1 MCDVCADFHDL
12 LLSYEERSSKENDEV
27 ASLCALDVD
36 TILHYVNQWVQR
48 QCMCCYRES
57 KNFDRFVR
65 LTQSVVLCTLQQLQA
80 IQQKDSES
88 EEDVLAVEENNESGQ
103 SSQNEAE
110 SGTENRKKETEKVSN
125 EPTTTTD
132 YKSKHRWSQQ
142 DREKLFHLLSKI
154 FLLNFP
160 LYITM
165 KHSGALNPLAP
176 VKDEGGYCEPHEP
189 EVPAPLIRAVSV
201 FCHQGGFNL
210 MSSCFDMEEP
220 LPVGLA
226 HSMVA
231 VICNLKL
238 WLNYSSVV
246 QLFVPLRGRVMKYM
260 CRLGDKELRTP
271 AVRTMAEFMWT
282 AVKDPIDA
290 ILPTFDRDGLDLA
303 FKYFTS
309 TTLTMRL
316 AGIAQ
321 INAHIT
327 AFNELCNSETVAEV
341 EQVGHALAAWLTEN
355 NIIIHIFGP
364 NLHVEVIKQSHIVLS
379 FLAMEGRISS
389 TDMDTMWQAAQLKH
403 CARPVYDLL
412 APLVKHLAPTPV
424 LHLYSLLGKLE
435 PKDHTEQSLFL
446 ASALIK
452 FIWTSGAPGYLGGL
466 AIKNR
471 ALSRGPDD
479 VESSSSDPSGMDGSS
494 PEEDEEEPSPA
505 PSDGPSP
512 RKQPRGDSSDCEG
525 NCKVKGSVDGMPL
538 ESNLEVDEF
547 NTEKINRT
555 NDMLGTSP
563 INTSPIDDER
573 INDVRLY
580 DGKVQAKLQSGSD
593 AEDDTEKSVADTAGE
608 HIVHEKGARVVWR
621 RRKTPQKR
629 LINVSE
635 KIQGNIVVSDDRES
649 QDLTS
654 DGQDSIDLDEKSRI
668 NSSLLDSPKEEKL
681 QDTFDCVNQQQQ
693 VSLLE
698 TNDQVS
704 TTASLIRSSSKNSDK
719 YMALVGHGSL
729 TRGPDSVDSSHDED
743 DSDNVPTGAAVDT
756 GDNTGAVI
764 SELAGLVHATG
775 QQFLPSGLD
784 EMLSDEEGSY
794 SSRISNKSEKNMA
807 DFDGEESGCEEE
819 LAQLAA
825 QHLTAIQMQSY
836 HPHSHHHHQHHH
848 HHHHHHT
855 QHTMNMRRSVFR
867 PPQVRRRAMRQQS
880 IATRFASQFNLD
892 TVCKPGNT
900 LLWDLLQDDKIGQ
913 LGEGLSLEAEKALC
927 NLLCYN
933 ADRLIPMKFIEGC
946 LENLAA
952 NRSVVVSLKLLPK
965 LLASFQQFGAMDA
978 HTITTWADR
987 ERGMMKHFFNNLKTY
1002 TNNYTMN
1009 INNAGGTM
1017 INLYSHQTEVQV
1029 RLQFLS
1035 SIFSPLGSPDCFRL
1049 SLEQVD
1055 ILWQCLAQ
1063 DPLCADELFSWL
1075 LSQAKSTEQHALG
1088 MDTLKHLCMR
1098 KLPSLPPETISMIG
1112 LSLFQQL
1119 CSLARLAAAHL
1130 DRPLRDVDSVGMDF
1144 LWRIALR
1151 AKSTDVSMAAI
1162 QYLNGYYMS
1171 RQLTQEA
1178 EFVSQCMTHLTAASN
1193 DLESNEEASLRC
1205 IQRAL
1210 LLLRTHL
1217 EAFRKRY
1224 AYHLR
1229 RWALEGR
1236 GAGSHVAMSN
1246 LEKGQHI
1253 KIYVQPAGIPDKTSF
1268 SLLNT
1273 DYVAD
1278 LRAEVAKW
1286 WDDTQNNK
1294 ATVTI
1299 TDTSASSSGGSSCTN
1314 SSVLGTL
1321 LTDGPIRMI
1330 TQGQELTFDFDEK
1343 TLQDMGFKDGQL
1355 VFISLG
1361 AAGVRGGNVSGGGG
1375 RGKRDF
1381 DSVSLLPPPPRE
1393 SLPTI
1398 LLLRPQYF
1406 EQLFTLM
1413 RTLSAMKSTVKGG
1426 QKIPH
1431 TKAQVLSRRV
1441 WDTLTLLPTSP
1452 TLLRGFQ
1459 KLGETSLP
1467 ELLDPASPQKLM
1479 YSLYIVES
1487 LSRRNS
1493 SLSSSS
1499 PSSSS
1504 NVTITQIHEGGGD
1517 ASDDGLGGGKD
1528 SQNIQE
1534 ESSIPWSIN
1543 FVQHGGLRHL
1553 FDIFMSGCLER
1564 GDGSEWQQDCLA
1576 SLLKQL
1582 CHLGVIKEEKKRHK
1596 SDKLIVPR
1604 LSNAMLSM
1612 MTVDAVMQ
1620 RITSIL
1626 NEASMPR
1633 DPNHY
1638 KTGLFGRSQV
1648 IHYAMALL
1656 VCWVHSDINVRQNLF
1671 FSTEPFGQ
1679 TWLRRLVLEDPEPAV
1694 RREVC
1699 TALYRLCLGTTG
1711 HEEDEDG
1718 GTARPSDATN
1728 LIVSMLNTLLEY
1740 LIVAEAMQPSHRRR
1754 PDLPLH
1760 LHSIIH
1766 EDGKEPYGPACRDY
1780 FWLIC
1785 RLVDALP
1792 EEAIKDPG
1800 VDDSES
1806 SGGTIDLENLASR
1819 VIDSVLNREHL
1830 ETRHNTVEDD
1840 ALVGLLNLT
1849 CNIMSHNPTCK
1860 QSKIGQNLL
1869 HCIFDFLFALP
1880 NSRMKHVPKC
1890 KSQVSRSAA
1899 FDLLVELVKSSPD
1912 NYRILHE
1919 KLLAQHRPGPHS
1931 PYPWDYWPHEDGRSD
1946 CGYVGLT
1953 NLGATCYMA
1962 SCMQHLYMM
1971 PQARLAILSADC
1983 NRANKHQLT
1992 LRELQRM
1999 FAYLFESERKAYN
2012 PRSFCRV
2019 YTMNH
2024 EPLNTGE
2031 QKDMAEFF
2039 IDLVSKL
2046 EEMTSDLKTL
2056 VKTLFCGVISNNV
2069 VSLDCEHVSRTLEEF
2084 YTVRCQVADMRNLYE
2099 SLDEVTVKDTLEGDN
2114 MYTCSQCGKKARAE
2128 KRACF
2133 KKLPHI
2139 LCFNTMRYTF
2149 NMGTMLKE
2157 KVNTHFSF
2165 PLRLDMS
2172 GYVEKKLMQQ
2182 HCRDDRRKVGENEK
2196 TECEN
2201 EEKETLEKDMDE
2213 QRSENYQYDLIG
2225 VTVHTGTADGGHY
2238 YSFIRDR
2245 TSANKDKWFLFND
2258 AEVKPFDPSQIAA
2271 ECFGGEMTSKTYDSV
2286 TDKFMDF
2293 SFEKTNSAY
2302 MLFYEWCAD
2311 PTADHH
2317 KEEEATVSSPSAV
2330 STAHEDPNNFIEK
2343 LHAQLELNK
2352 ELEDWIWQD
2361 NMHFLQDKNI
2371 FEHTY
2376 FSFMWQICG
2385 YIPQTLLSIQPDVTE
2400 MSAELSTS
2408 FFMETF
2414 IHAKEKPTMVQWVE
2428 LLTKQ
2433 FNGSAGACARFLER
2447 MAGDSWWPIQIL
2459 VKCPNQMVRQMFQ
2472 RLCIHVI
2479 QRLRPTQAPLYLLCD
2494 NDNDVNETQFI
2505 GVGMQSCVTRFVRM
2519 LLSLMEHAKQHL
2531 KHLTEYFS
2539 FLYEFCKMGEEE
2551 TLFLIRV
2558 QAISTMVNFYLGHK
2572 THEMVD
2578 TVSEEEE
2585 EEEEEIVVSLPAEKL
2600 RPASLDKMITL
2611 IATLIERSRGSDHRL
2626 TLSPADLNAVAGGKG
2641 FPFLYQQTRDMINLN
2656 QTRNL
2661 IQSLCRWNDRLA
2673 IHIVTMIFQAITKH
2687 TDICQ
2692 PFFKLLTL
2700 LTEGSGPSGLPCM
2713 TQLILSR
2720 VWDAAR
2726 VAPHGALEWL
2736 ALAVT
2741 RSKLAHAWV
2750 LQGLDTWL
2758 QHFLIEHSN
2767 QRVRSAAAFLLVSL
2781 VPSTHFRQG
2790 YRSAHRLGLGC
2801 NSTRELQLSPDATL
2815 TLHQIYT
2822 ALLRL
2827 LQSAR
2832 HYIDI
2837 QTHGTMKLTAYFA
2850 LLTYCVI
2857 SKTEKMMFGQ
2867 YLNDLWTL
2875 FHPKLSEPSI
2885 PVHHNKQALL
2895 LFWYHVCSDCPE
2907 NVSMILHNPHITKNI
2922 AFNYILADHDDQ
2934 DVVLFNRVML
2944 PAYYGL
2950 LRLCC
2955 QQSRAFTRQL
2965 AAHQNIQWAF
2975 KNITPHP
2982 TQYSTAVDELFK
2994 LMQLLVTRHSDQTEQ
3009 EEAEISSF
3017 RRGTLSSYLQGLDGR
3032 SCWATLISAFRIL
3045 IESDDDRLYV
3055 VYNGG
3060 LGMALEAF
3068 HMLHIMYHEATACHV
3083 AGDLAELIAII
3094 VELVRCVRTAR
3105 DGPDARNILANCK
3118 EWPDILRK
3126 LATLLN
3132 TYNPS
3137 EMRNLA
3143 IDLLK
3148 ELVMLVPAEAISI
3161 LAPLLSHCHA
3171 ALQGSHAA
3179 VPPGPYLPRR
3189 STPSGKMAARPAR
3202 PMVQMAVPHSQL
3214 DAAKGVDPD
3223 YDSAL
3228 LEFYLPYHELID
3240 VMCRLAIN
3248 NDCMTDTLV
3257 NLSAILGFEG
3267 VPLHLALFPRLWL
3280 DVHAAAHIDR
3290 KHIAALLCSSYTV
3303 DYVDAVLLDE
3313 RSSLGVPAIHAFLK
3327 TFFPKL
3333 ASHVLTKQTC
3343 SLIENLVSTLSAMVD
3358 AVDVKSSAHR
3368 LTGDLRALALV
3379 YSSGTR
3385 LDPPETL
3392 QQTLETL
3399 LTRTRNA
3406 IVKETSQQ
3414 QQQQDNEAPSKKR
3427 KRASS
3432 DECEEENTRIIS
3444 HSPTNNDE
3452 NIVNN
3457 EENETGAVICVEEKA
3472 KSDKS
3477 DSKSSGS
3484 SDERSSNEDSNKA
3497 QVKMSSSIDGT
3508 SLSSNLVSASTPG
3521 SCASQLIC
3529 SLTNVSWLEMLEK
3542 TIMNLQVIVS
3552 MQTKNN

>member
-1 MCDVCADFHDL
+1 MCDVCVDFHDL
-12 LLSYEERSSKENDEV
+12 LLSYDERSSKEQD
-27 ASLCALDVD
+27 ALATLCITDVD
-36 TILHYVNQWVQR
+36 TTLHYVNQWVQR
-48 QCMCCYRES
+48 QCMCCYREI
-57 KNFDRFVR
+57 KNFDRFIR
-65 LTQSVVLCTLQQLQA
+65 LTQSIVLCTLQQLQV
-80 IQQKDSES
+80 IQQN
-88 EEDVLAVEENNESGQ
+88 EDVAKEAVEEGKEEEEKNSKRKSSDNASDAQVEAQTKQ
-103 SSQNEAE
+103 S
-110 SGTENRKKETEKVSN
+110 
-125 EPTTTTD
+125 
-132 YKSKHRWSQQ
+132 WSQQ
-142 DREKLFHLLSKI
+142 DRERLFHLLSKI

-160 LYITM
+160 LYIAM
-165 KHSGALNPLAP
+165 KHGGVINPLAP
-176 VKDEGGYCEPHEP
+176 VKDEGGYCEPHDP
-189 EVPAPLIRAVSV
+189 EVPAPLIRAVSI

-210 MSSCFDMEEP
+210 MSACFDMEST
-220 LPVGLA
+220 LPVSLA

-238 WLNYSSVV
+238 WLNYGSVI
-246 QLFVPLRGRVMKYM
+246 QLFIPLRSRVMKYM

-271 AVRTMAEFMWT
+271 AVRTMADFMWS

-290 ILPTFDRDGLDLA
+290 VLPSFDRDGLDLA

-316 AGIAQ
+316 AGVAQ

-327 AFNELCNSETVAEV
+327 ASNELCNSETVAEV

-355 NIIIHIFGP
+355 NIIAHIFGP
-364 NLHVEVIKQSHIVLS
+364 NLHVEVIKQSHIILS
-379 FLAMEGRISS
+379 FLAMEGRITSS
-389 TDMDTMWQAAQLKH
+389 DMDTMWQAAQLKH
-403 CARPVYDLL
+403 CGRPVYDLL

-452 FIWTSGAPGYLGGL
+452 FIWTSGRSAYPRGL
-466 AIKNR
+466 VMKNR
-471 ALSRGPDD
+471 EILRSTSG
-479 VESSSSDPSGMDGSS
+479 VGGSSSSDPSGMDGSS
-494 PEEDEEEPSPA
+494 PEDDEEEPSPTL
-505 PSDGPSP
+505 SDGPSP
-512 RKQPRGDSSDCEG
+512 RKQARADSSDGEG
-525 NCKVKGSVDGMPL
+525 HYKGKNL
-538 ESNLEVDEF
+538 TTTTIESSLNEIEDL
-547 NTEKINRT
+547 NSEKFDCNRELPKDSSASAIREDIK
-555 NDMLGTSP
+555 N
-563 INTSPIDDER
+563 
-573 INDVRLY
+573 
-580 DGKVQAKLQSGSD
+580 KQSGSD
-593 AEDDTEKSVADTAGE
+593 AEADTEKSNTE
-608 HIVHEKGARVVWR
+608 EMFVHEKKK
-621 RRKTPQKR
+621 RKILRKRKRPQKR
-629 LINVSE
+629 SLSAVE
-635 KIQGNIVVSDDRES
+635 KALEAIV
-649 QDLTS
+649 
-654 DGQDSIDLDEKSRI
+654 GQDDAVKSKDLLVDAKGRTEDVL
-668 NSSLLDSPKEEKL
+668 NSSLDVGALTSLDESKSVDALDRVK
-681 QDTFDCVNQQQQ
+681 QQAIALDPNDQQ
-693 VSLLE
+693 VP
-698 TNDQVS
+698 
-704 TTASLIRSSSKNSDK
+704 TTAALLRRANKNK
-719 YMALVGHGSL
+719 YMSIVGYNVD
-729 TRGPDSVDSSHDED
+729 RAADSADSSHDED
-743 DSDNVPTGAAVDT
+743 DSDVAGVLAAAD
-756 GDNTGAVI
+756 GPGAVI

-775 QQFLPSGLD
+775 PTFLPSGLD

-825 QHLTAIQMQSY
+825 RHLTAIQMQAY
-836 HPHSHHHHQHHH
+836 HPHHSHSA
-848 HHHHHHT
+848 
-855 QHTMNMRRSVFR
+855 MIRRSVCQ
-867 PPQVRRRAMRQQS
+867 PPQVRAARQT
-880 IATRFASQFNLD
+880 ATRLSSQFNLD

-913 LGEGLSLEAEKALC
+913 LGEGLALEAEKALC
-927 NLLCYN
+927 NLLCFN
-933 ADRLIPMKFIEGC
+933 VDRLIPMKFIEGC
-946 LENLAA
+946 LENLAT
-952 NRSVVVSLKLLPK
+952 NHSVVVSLRLLPK

-1002 TNNYTMN
+1002 TST
-1009 INNAGGTM
+1009 GPKS
-1017 INLYSHQTEVQV
+1017 NLYSHQTEIQV

-1055 ILWQCLAQ
+1055 ILWQCLSQ
-1063 DPLCADELFSWL
+1063 DPICADELFSWL

-1098 KLPSLPPETISMIG
+1098 KLPSLPPETISMTG

-1119 CSLARLAAAHL
+1119 CNLARLAAAHL

-1144 LWRIALR
+1144 LWRIALK

-1178 EFVSQCMTHLTAASN
+1178 EFVSQCMTHLAAASA

-1229 RWALEGR
+1229 RWVLEGR
-1236 GAGSHVAMSN
+1236 GVASQCYVAMNTSD
-1246 LEKGQHI
+1246 KGQQLRI
-1253 KIYVQPAGIPDKTSF
+1253 FVQPAGIPEKTSF
-1268 SLLNT
+1268 TLLNT

-1286 WDDTQNNK
+1286 WDDTQNTQEK
-1294 ATVTI
+1294 
-1299 TDTSASSSGGSSCTN
+1299 SAVSANASQNGG
-1314 SSVLGTL
+1314 SVLGSL

-1330 TQGQELTFDFDEK
+1330 TQGQELTIDFDEK
-1343 TLQDMGFKDGQL
+1343 TLQEMGFKDGQL
-1355 VFISLG
+1355 VFISPG
-1361 AAGVRGGNVSGGGG
+1361 ASRGNGGGG
-1375 RGKRDF
+1375 RCSKRDM
-1381 DSVSLLPPPPRE
+1381 DSPSLLPPPPRE
-1393 SLPTI
+1393 SLPTL

-1413 RTLSAMKSTVKGG
+1413 RTLSAMKTTVKGG
-1426 QKIPH
+1426 QEIPH

-1459 KLGETSLP
+1459 KLGETSLQ

-1487 LSRRNS
+1487 LSRRGTTS
-1493 SLSSSS
+1493 Q
-1499 PSSSS
+1499 PSSSNS
-1504 NVTITQIHEGGGD
+1504 TASSTVASAHQGGGD
-1517 ASDDGLGGGKD
+1517 ADDNQDDKEKD
-1528 SQNIQE
+1528 VA
-1534 ESSIPWSIN
+1534 WSTL

-1553 FDIFMSGCLER
+1553 FDIFMSGCLEQ

-1582 CHLGVIKEEKKRHK
+1582 CHLGVVKEEKKRNK
-1596 SDKLIVPR
+1596 TDKPLLVPK
-1604 LSNAMLSM
+1604 LSEAMLRM
-1612 MTVDAVMQ
+1612 MNVDTVMP

-1626 NEASMPR
+1626 NDASLPL

-1656 VCWVHSDINVRQNLF
+1656 VCWVHSNPTVRQYLF
-1671 FSTEPFGQ
+1671 SSSEPFGK
-1679 TWLRRLVLEDPEPAV
+1679 TWLRRLILEDPEPAV

-1699 TALYRLCLGTTG
+1699 TALYKLCLGSTG
-1711 HEEDEDG
+1711 VEDDNSEQMPG
-1718 GTARPSDATN
+1718 
-1728 LIVSMLNTLLEY
+1728 LIVPMLNTLLEH
-1740 LIVAEAMQPSHRRR
+1740 LVIAEAMQPSHRK

-1760 LHSIIH
+1760 LHPVLD
-1766 EDGKEPYGPACRDY
+1766 EGKEPYGPACKDY
-1780 FWLIC
+1780 FWLVC
-1785 RLVDALP
+1785 RLVDSLP
-1792 EEAIKDPG
+1792 DEAIR
-1800 VDDSES
+1800 ES
-1806 SGGTIDLENLASR
+1806 TDETSGTTIDLEALAIR
-1819 VIDSVLNREHL
+1819 VIDSVLDRGHL

-1840 ALVGLLNLT
+1840 ALVGLINLT
-1849 CNIMSHNPTCK
+1849 CNIMTHNPPCK
-1860 QSKIGQNLL
+1860 QGKIGQNLL
-1869 HCIFDFLFALP
+1869 DQVFDFLFALP
-1880 NSRMKHVPKC
+1880 NPRSKHVPKC
-1890 KSQVSRSAA
+1890 KSQASRSAA
-1899 FDLLVELVKSSPD
+1899 FDLLVELVKSAPD

-1971 PQARLAILSADC
+1971 PQARVSILGADC
-1983 NRANKHQLT
+1983 SRANKHQLT

-1999 FAYLFESERKAYN
+1999 FAYLLESERKAYN

-2046 EEMTSDLKTL
+2046 EEMTADLKNL

-2172 GYVEKKLMQQ
+2172 GYVEKKLMPQ
-2182 HCRDDRRKVGENEK
+2182 HYQDEKKAVSSEKRK
-2196 TECEN
+2196 
-2201 EEKETLEKDMDE
+2201 
-2213 QRSENYQYDLIG
+2213 SENDGHSRSLLVDDVEDQVQQEEMEHYQYDLIG

-2245 TSANKDKWFLFND
+2245 TSPNKDKWFLFND
-2258 AEVKPFDPSQIAA
+2258 AEVKPFDPNQIAA

-2311 PTADHH
+2311 PGDT
-2317 KEEEATVSSPSAV
+2317 KEEEATVSSPTADNSA
-2330 STAHEDPNNFIEK
+2330 DNNSGRPSSSLVRNNVNK
-2343 LHAQLELNK
+2343 LPPLELNK

-2376 FSFMWQICG
+2376 FGFMWQVCG
-2385 YIPQTLLSIQPDVTE
+2385 YIPQTLLSVQPDITE

-2433 FNGSAGACARFLER
+2433 FNGSTGACARFLER

-2479 QRLRPTQAPLYLLCD
+2479 QRLRATQVPLYLLCD
-2494 NDNDVNETQFI
+2494 EENDVNT
-2505 GVGMQSCVTRFVRM
+2505 VGTRSCVTRFVRM

-2539 FLYEFCKMGEEE
+2539 FLYEFSKMGDDEAV
-2551 TLFLIRV
+2551 FLIRV

-2572 THEMVD
+2572 THEFVD
-2578 TVSEEEE
+2578 AVSEEEE
-2585 EEEEEIVVSLPAEKL
+2585 EEEIVTVPSEKL
-2600 RPASLDKMITL
+2600 RPASLDKMIML
-2611 IATLIERSRGSDHRL
+2611 IAYLVERSRGQDHRL
-2626 TLSPADLNAVAGGKG
+2626 ALSPADLSAVAGGKG
-2641 FPFLYQQTRDMINLN
+2641 FPFLYQQTRDVINLT

-2673 IHIVTMIFQAITKH
+2673 IHVVTMIFQAIMKH
-2687 TDICQ
+2687 TDVCQ

-2700 LTEGSGPSGLPCM
+2700 LTESSGLSGLPCM
-2713 TQLILSR
+2713 TQLILGR
-2720 VWDAAR
+2720 VWEAAR

-2758 QHFLIEHSN
+2758 QHFLLEHSN

-2790 YRSAHRLGLGC
+2790 YRTAHRLNLGC
-2801 NSTRELQLSPDATL
+2801 NSSRELQLSPEATL
-2815 TLHQIYT
+2815 ILHQIYT

-2827 LQSAR
+2827 LQPAR

-2850 LLTYCVI
+2850 LLTYCVV
-2857 SKTEKMMFGQ
+2857 SKTEKLMFGQ

-2885 PVHHNKQALL
+2885 PVHHNKQAVL

-2907 NVSMILHNPHITKNI
+2907 NVAMILHNPHITKNI
-2922 AFNYILADHDDQ
+2922 AFNYILADHEDQ

-2955 QQSRAFTRQL
+2955 QQSRTFTRQL

-2994 LMQLLVTRHSDQTEQ
+2994 LMQLLVARHPDQTEQ
-3009 EEAEISSF
+3009 EEAEIASF

-3060 LGMALEAF
+3060 LSMALEAF

-3132 TYNPS
+3132 TYNPPD
-3137 EMRNLA
+3137 MRNLA

-3148 ELVMLVPAEAISI
+3148 ELVMLVPAEAILI

-3171 ALQGSHAA
+3171 ALQESHAA

-3189 STPSGKMAARPAR
+3189 STPPGKMPTRPAR

-3214 DAAKGVDPD
+3214 EASKGVDPE

-3248 NDCMTDTLV
+3248 NDCMTDALV
-3257 NLSAILGFEG
+3257 NLSAMLGFEG

-3280 DVHAAAHIDR
+3280 DVHAATHIDR
-3290 KHIAALLCSSYTV
+3290 KHIASLLCSSYTV

-3333 ASHVLTKQTC
+3333 AGHVLTEQTC
-3343 SLIENLVSTLSAMVD
+3343 LLIDNLVSSLTAMVE
-3358 AVDVKSSAHR
+3358 AVDVEASAHR

-3379 YSSGTR
+3379 YSSSTR
-3385 LDPPETL
+3385 LKPSSSLLPA
-3392 QQTLETL
+3392 LETL
-3399 LTRTRNA
+3399 LSRTRT
-3406 IVKETSQQ
+3406 ITVKESRTSS
-3414 QQQQDNEAPSKKR
+3414 DVESPSKRRRLCGDGQPVDKDLCAPINDIDMENNISEAELD
-3427 KRASS
+3427 KADTVNDTMSS
-3432 DECEEENTRIIS
+3432 DSGDDKAATARHKSGN
-3444 HSPTNNDE
+3444 
-3452 NIVNN
+3452 VQA
-3457 EENETGAVICVEEKA
+3457 ETIATSGAV
-3472 KSDKS
+3472 SPP
-3477 DSKSSGS
+3477 
-3484 SDERSSNEDSNKA
+3484 R
-3497 QVKMSSSIDGT
+3497 
-3508 SLSSNLVSASTPG
+3508 LVTTAN
-3521 SCASQLIC
+3521 SCTNQLRC

-3542 TIMNLQVIVS
+3542 TIVDLQTIVQVQS
-3552 MQTKNN
+3552 KSN

>member
-12 LLSYEERSSKENDEV
+12 LLCYEDRASKEQDD
-27 ASLCALDVD
+27 SLSPLDID
-36 TILHYVNQWVQR
+36 TILDYVNQWVQR
-48 QCMCCYRES
+48 QCMCCYREP
-57 KNFDRFVR
+57 NNLDRFIR
-65 LTQSVVLCTLQQLQA
+65 LTHAVILSSLKQLSSIPQKKSPLAPQPPVEASKPEEKPPSPDPGSSGSSVKSSQSP
-80 IQQKDSES
+80 
-88 EEDVLAVEENNESGQ
+88 EDVKK
-103 SSQNEAE
+103 NEA
-110 SGTENRKKETEKVSN
+110 KEASTSSSAGEKG
-125 EPTTTTD
+125 PQGPQHD
-132 YKSKHRWSQQ
+132 SKWTQQ
-142 DREKLFHLLSKI
+142 DLEKLFHLVSKI

-160 LYITM
+160 LYIAI
-165 KHSGALNPLAP
+165 KHGGALNPLAP
-176 VKDEGGYCEPHEP
+176 VKDEGGYCEPHDP
-189 EVPAPLIRAVSV
+189 EVPSPLIRAVSI
-201 FCHQGGFNL
+201 FCHRGGFNL
-210 MSSCFDMEEP
+210 MSSCFDLEEP

-238 WLNYSSVV
+238 WLNYASVI
-246 QLFVPLRGRVMKYM
+246 QLFVPLRSRVMKYM
-260 CRLGDKELRTP
+260 CRLHDKELRTP
-271 AVRTMAEFMWT
+271 AVRTMADFMWS
-282 AVKDPIDA
+282 AIKDPIESV
-290 ILPTFDRDGLDLA
+290 LPTFDRDGLDLA

-327 AFNELCNSETVAEV
+327 TFNELCNSETVAEV

-355 NIIIHIFGP
+355 SIVSHIFGP
-364 NLHVEVIKQSHIVLS
+364 NLHVEVIKQSHVVLS

-389 TDMDTMWQAAQLKH
+389 SDMDIIWQAAQLKH
-403 CARPVYDLL
+403 CARQVYDLL
-412 APLVKHLAPTPV
+412 APLVKHLAPPPV

-452 FIWTSGAPGYLGGL
+452 FIWTSGASGYPGGL
-466 AIKNR
+466 VGMGMSMKNR
-471 ALSRGPDD
+471 DVALQGAEGI
-479 VESSSSDPSGMDGSS
+479 ESSSTDPSGMDGSS
-494 PEEDEEEPSPA
+494 PEEEDEEEPSPA
-505 PSDGPSP
+505 PSEGPSP
-512 RKQPRGDSSDCEG
+512 RKQARGGDSSDCEG
-525 NCKVKGSVDGMPL
+525 NCKPKTPMT
-538 ESNLEVDEF
+538 NLDVDEF
-547 NTEKINRT
+547 HEKISEDQNQSIET
-555 NDMLGTSP
+555 PVISP
-563 INTSPIDDER
+563 VEDEG
-573 INDVRLY
+573 NNL
-580 DGKVQAKLQSGSD
+580 KNKHQSGSD
-593 AEDDTEKSVADTAGE
+593 AEADTEKSATEEPV
-608 HIVHEKGARVVWR
+608 VHEKKKRKVLR
-621 RRKTPQKR
+621 KRKTPVKR
-629 LINVSE
+629 LTTEDKPLLMNSLDGPKE
-635 KIQGNIVVSDDRES
+635 KIQD
-649 QDLTS
+649 T
-654 DGQDSIDLDEKSRI
+654 LDCVKHHQR
-668 NSSLLDSPKEEKL
+668 SLLTPND
-681 QDTFDCVNQQQQ
+681 QQ
-693 VSLLE
+693 VP
-698 TNDQVS
+698 
-704 TTASLIRSSSKNSDK
+704 SSSVLLRNAPKNQADK
-719 YMALVGHGSL
+719 YMSLVSH
-729 TRGPDSVDSSHDED
+729 PESVDSSHDDE
-743 DSDNVPTGAAVDT
+743 DSDNVTASIVVGTVD
-756 GDNTGAVI
+756 GTGAVI

-825 QHLTAIQMQSY
+825 RHLTAIQMQAYHSHSHQSH
-836 HPHSHHHHQHHH
+836 HPHHPHAHHHHSQLG
-848 HHHHHHT
+848 
-855 QHTMNMRRSVFR
+855 QIRRSVFR
-867 PPQVRRRAMRQQS
+867 PPQVRRRALRQQQRS
-880 IATRFASQFNLD
+880 MSSRHAQFNLE

-913 LGEGLSLEAEKALC
+913 LAEGLALEAEKALC
-927 NLLCYN
+927 NLLCFN
-933 ADRLIPMKFIEGC
+933 VDRLIPMKFIEGC

-952 NRSVVVSLKLLPK
+952 NRSVVVSLRLLPK

-1002 TNNYTMN
+1002 SNNYA
-1009 INNAGGTM
+1009 NNVNSSTS
-1017 INLYSHQTEVQV
+1017 NLYSHQTEVQV

-1035 SIFSPLGSPDCFRL
+1035 SIFSPMGSPDCFRL

-1055 ILWQCLAQ
+1055 ILWQCLSQ
-1063 DPLCADELFSWL
+1063 DSTCADELFSWL

-1098 KLPSLPPETISMIG
+1098 KLPSLPPETISMTG

-1119 CSLARLAAAHL
+1119 CNLARLAAAHL
-1130 DRPLRDVDSVGMDF
+1130 DRPLRDVDSIGMDF

-1178 EFVSQCMTHLTAASN
+1178 EFVSQCMTHLAAASG
-1193 DLESNEEASLRC
+1193 DLEHNEEASLRC

-1236 GAGSHVAMSN
+1236 GAGSHLAMSSS
-1246 LEKGQHI
+1246 EKGQHL
-1253 KIYVQPAGIPDKTSF
+1253 KIFVQPAGIPDKTSF
-1268 SLLNT
+1268 SLLST
-1273 DYVAD
+1273 DFVAD

-1286 WDDTQNNK
+1286 WDDTQNSK
-1294 ATVTI
+1294 
-1299 TDTSASSSGGSSCTN
+1299 SSSSSSGINAEAGSSGTSSTGN
-1314 SSVLGTL
+1314 SVLGTL

-1330 TQGQELTFDFDEK
+1330 TQGQELTFDYDEK
-1343 TLQDMGFKDGQL
+1343 TLQEMGFKDGQL

-1361 AAGVRGGNVSGGGG
+1361 ASGGRGNVGN
-1375 RGKRDF
+1375 RGKRDM
-1381 DSVSLLPPPPRE
+1381 DSPSLLPPPPRE
-1393 SLPTI
+1393 CLPTL

-1413 RTLSAMKSTVKGG
+1413 RTLSAMKSSVKGG

-1459 KLGETSLP
+1459 KLEEASLP
-1467 ELLDPASPQKLM
+1467 DLLDPASPQKLM
-1479 YSLYIVES
+1479 YSLYIIES
-1487 LSRRNS
+1487 LSRRTPVPA
-1493 SLSSSS
+1493 SSSS
-1499 PSSSS
+1499 SSKSADVEE
-1504 NVTITQIHEGGGD
+1504 NEGTDQKEED
-1517 ASDDGLGGGKD
+1517 A
-1528 SQNIQE
+1528 
-1534 ESSIPWSIN
+1534 IPWSTL

-1582 CHLGVIKEEKKRHK
+1582 CHLGVIREEKKRHK
-1596 SDKLIVPR
+1596 SQEKLIVPR
-1604 LSNAMLSM
+1604 LSEAMLSM
-1612 MTVDAVMQ
+1612 MSVDSVMS

-1626 NEASMPR
+1626 NEASLPK

-1648 IHYAMALL
+1648 IHYTMALL
-1656 VCWVHSDINVRQNLF
+1656 VCWVHSDPTIRQNLF
-1671 FSTEPFGQ
+1671 CSTSESFGR
-1679 TWLRRLVLEDPEPAV
+1679 TWLRRLVLDDPEPAV
-1694 RREVC
+1694 RREIC
-1699 TALYRLCLGTTG
+1699 TALYKLCLGTTSAASTSDDDK
-1711 HEEDEDG
+1711 EEN
-1718 GTARPSDATN
+1718 PSERRCDRTG
-1728 LIVSMLNTLLEY
+1728 LIVPMLNILLEH
-1740 LIVAEAMQPSHRRR
+1740 LHVAEAMHPSHRRR

-1760 LHSIIH
+1760 LHSVIH

-1780 FWLIC
+1780 FWLVC

-1792 EEAIKDPG
+1792 EEAIRFPEAPEE
-1800 VDDSES
+1800 SEQS
-1806 SGGTIDLENLASR
+1806 TATIDLEALASR
-1819 VIDSVLNREHL
+1819 VIDSVLLREHL

-1849 CNIMSHNPTCK
+1849 CNIMTHNPPCK
-1860 QSKIGQNLL
+1860 QSKTGKNLL
-1869 HCIFDFLFALP
+1869 NRVFDFLFALP
-1880 NSRMKHVPKC
+1880 NSKMKHVPKC

-1899 FDLLVELVKSSPD
+1899 FDLLVELVKSAPD

-1919 KLLAQHRPGPHS
+1919 KLLTQHKPGPHS
-1931 PYPWDYWPHEDGRSD
+1931 PYPWDYWPHEDGRAD

-1971 PQARLAILSADC
+1971 PQARAAILHAEC

-1999 FAYLFESERKAYN
+1999 FAYLLESERKAYN

-2046 EEMTSDLKTL
+2046 EEMTSDLKDL

-2172 GYVEKKLMQQ
+2172 GYVEKKLMS
-2182 HCRDDRRKVGENEK
+2182 HHEKRKCETEK

-2201 EEKETLEKDMDE
+2201 EEEEEEMKSKREDQEE
-2213 QRSENYQYDLIG
+2213 EHRAEHYQYDLIG

-2238 YSFIRDR
+2238 YSFIKDR

-2258 AEVKPFDPSQIAA
+2258 AEVKPFDPSQLAA

-2311 PTADHH
+2311 PNDQGHNR
-2317 KEEEATVSSPSAV
+2317 EEEATGSSPGTV
-2330 STAHEDPNNFIEK
+2330 SMSQSSHEDLKVLGDK
-2343 LHAQLELNK
+2343 LPTLELNK

-2433 FNGSAGACARFLER
+2433 FNGSNGACARFLER
-2447 MAGDSWWPIQIL
+2447 MASDSWWPIQIL

-2479 QRLRPTQAPLYLLCD
+2479 QRLRATQAPLYLLTS
-2494 NDNDVNETQFI
+2494 NDTETEPDGSAVNT
-2505 GVGMQSCVTRFVRM
+2505 VGTQSCVTRFVRM

-2539 FLYEFCKMGEEE
+2539 FLYEFSKMGEEE

-2558 QAISTMVNFYLGHK
+2558 QAISTMINFYLGHK

-2585 EEEEEIVVSLPAEKL
+2585 EEEEEEVVVAVPAEKL

-2611 IATLIERSRGSDHRL
+2611 IASLVERSRGANHQL
-2626 TLSPADLNAVAGGKG
+2626 TLSQADLSAVASGKG
-2641 FPFLYQQTRDMINLN
+2641 FPFLYQQTRDVINLT
-2656 QTRNL
+2656 QTKNL
-2661 IQSLCRWNDRLA
+2661 ILSLCRWNDRLA

-2687 TDICQ
+2687 TDVCQ

-2700 LTEGSGPSGLPCM
+2700 LTEGSGPSVNTGLPCM
-2713 TQLILSR
+2713 TQLILGR
-2720 VWDAAR
+2720 VWEAAR

-2781 VPSTHFRQG
+2781 VPSSHFRQG

-2801 NSTRELQLSPDATL
+2801 NSNREFQLSPEATL
-2815 TLHQIYT
+2815 ILHQIYT

-2827 LQSAR
+2827 LQPAR

-2837 QTHGTMKLTAYFA
+2837 QSHGTMKLTAYFA
-2850 LLTYCVI
+2850 LMTYCVI
-2857 SKTEKMMFGQ
+2857 SKTEKIMFGQ
-2867 YLNDLWTL
+2867 YLNDLWSL

-2885 PVHHNKQALL
+2885 PVHHNKQAVL

-2907 NVSMILHNPHITKNI
+2907 NVAMILHNPHVTKNI
-2922 AFNYILADHDDQ
+2922 AFNYILADHEDQ

-2955 QQSRAFTRQL
+2955 QQSRTFTRQL

-2994 LMQLLVTRHSDQTEQ
+2994 LMQLLVARHPDQTEQ
-3009 EEAEISSF
+3009 EESEIASF

-3094 VELVRCVRTAR
+3094 VELVRCVRCVRTSR
-3105 DGPDARNILANCK
+3105 DSPDPRSILANCK
-3118 EWPDILRK
+3118 EWPEILRK

-3132 TYNPS
+3132 TYNPP
-3137 EMRNLA
+3137 ELRNLA

-3148 ELVMLVPAEAISI
+3148 ELVMLVPAEAILI

-3171 ALQGSHAA
+3171 ALQESHAA

-3189 STPSGKMAARPAR
+3189 STSAAVGKMAARPAR

-3214 DAAKGVDPD
+3214 EAAKGVDPE

-3248 NDCMTDTLV
+3248 NDCMTDTLI
-3257 NLSAILGFEG
+3257 NLSAMLGFEG

-3280 DVHAAAHIDR
+3280 DVHAASHIDR

-3313 RSSLGVPAIHAFLK
+3313 RSSLSVPAIHAFLK

-3333 ASHVLTKQTC
+3333 ASHVLTEQTC
-3343 SLIENLVSTLSAMVD
+3343 SLIDNVVSSLSGMVE
-3358 AVDVKSSAHR
+3358 AVDVKTSAPR

-3379 YSSGTR
+3379 YSSGSR
-3385 LDPPETL
+3385 LEPPASL
-3392 QQTLETL
+3392 QPALDTL
-3399 LTRTRNA
+3399 LARVRA
-3406 IVKETSQQ
+3406 VKTKESSQES
-3414 QQQQDNEAPSKKR
+3414 EAPAKKR
-3427 KRASS
+3427 KFG
-3432 DECEEENTRIIS
+3432 
-3444 HSPTNNDE
+3444 NDE
-3452 NIVNN
+3452 KR
-3457 EENETGAVICVEEKA
+3457 EERETTEGETSPETVMDPAGEAVDPSMDVEEK
-3472 KSDKS
+3472 DKS
-3477 DSKSSGS
+3477 EKEKCDKTIRDGGERSGEKTLNSVNVTTSANSAITSTISGS
-3484 SDERSSNEDSNKA
+3484 TTAEPCNN
-3497 QVKMSSSIDGT
+3497 
-3508 SLSSNLVSASTPG
+3508 
-3521 SCASQLIC
+3521 QLMC
-3529 SLTNVSWLEMLEK
+3529 SLNNSSWVDMLEK
-3542 TIMNLQVIVS
+3542 TIVNLQVIVT
-3552 MQTKNN
+3552 MQSKNN

>member
-12 LLSYEERSSKENDEV
+12 LLSYEERASKEQDDL
-27 ASLCALDVD
+27 ASLCMADVD
-36 TILHYVNQWVQR
+36 TILQYVNQWVQR
-48 QCMCCYRES
+48 QCMCCYRDI
-57 KNFDRFVR
+57 KNFERFTR

-80 IQQKDSES
+80 IQ
-88 EEDVLAVEENNESGQ
+88 EEDKDGDKKE
-103 SSQNEAE
+103 NEAE
-110 SGTENRKKETEKVSN
+110 DKNADEKHNERHRAAKTMANSDVGTEDTEAAAAVATNLESKRKYS
-125 EPTTTTD
+125 
-132 YKSKHRWSQQ
+132 WSQQ
-142 DREKLFHLLSKI
+142 DREKLLHLLSKI

-160 LYITM
+160 LYIAM
-165 KHSGALNPLAP
+165 KHGGANNSLAP
-176 VKDEGGYCEPHEP
+176 VKDEGGYCEPHDP

-201 FCHQGGFNL
+201 FCHQGGFNI
-210 MSSCFDMEEP
+210 MSGCFEMENA
-220 LPVGLA
+220 LSVGLA

-238 WLNYSSVV
+238 WLNYGSVI
-246 QLFVPLRGRVMKYM
+246 QLFVPLRRRVMRYM
-260 CRLGDKELRTP
+260 CCLGDKELRTP
-271 AVRTMAEFMWT
+271 AVRTMADFMWS

-290 ILPTFDRDGLDLA
+290 VLPTFDKDGLDLA

-316 AGIAQ
+316 AGVAQ

-355 NIIIHIFGP
+355 NIIAHIFGP

-379 FLAMEGRISS
+379 FLAMEGRISPL
-389 TDMDTMWQAAQLKH
+389 DMDTMWQAAQLKH
-403 CARPVYDLL
+403 CGRPVYDLL
-412 APLVKHLAPTPV
+412 APLVKHLASTPV

-452 FIWTSGAPGYLGGL
+452 FIWASGGSGYPGGL
-466 AIKNR
+466 AMK
-471 ALSRGPDD
+471 SRGIL
-479 VESSSSDPSGMDGSS
+479 VSSRGIGGSSSSDPSGLEGSS
-494 PEEDEEEPSPA
+494 PDEEEEEPSPA

-512 RKQPRGDSSDCEG
+512 RKQARGDSSDCEASF
-525 NCKVKGSVDGMPL
+525 KL
-538 ESNLEVDEF
+538 ESLEAIPIVSSMTDAE
-547 NTEKINRT
+547 EVAESRDGSHPSVLKKISEMRDSGFIT
-555 NDMLGTSP
+555 D
-563 INTSPIDDER
+563 
-573 INDVRLY
+573 
-580 DGKVQAKLQSGSD
+580 QASELKDKLSGSD
-593 AEDDTEKSVADTAGE
+593 AEADTEKSNTEDLP
-608 HIVHEKGARVVWR
+608 VHEKK
-621 RRKTPQKR
+621 RRKILRKR
-629 LINVSE
+629 KKPLRCLAS
-635 KIQGNIVVSDDRES
+635 
-649 QDLTS
+649 
-654 DGQDSIDLDEKSRI
+654 DSIKVPTDNAPAAGEKKTKENECLSDCEVTKKDDCVLKNSPDPVQIHHDSKPSSLVDALDQVKQQAMAMEPNDQQVPTTAALLRRANKSRYL
-668 NSSLLDSPKEEKL
+668 S
-681 QDTFDCVNQQQQ
+681 
-693 VSLLE
+693 
-698 TNDQVS
+698 
-704 TTASLIRSSSKNSDK
+704 
-719 YMALVGHGSL
+719 LVGRAHS
-729 TRGPDSVDSSHDED
+729 TDRRPDSADTSHDED
-743 DSDNVPTGAAVDT
+743 DSDVAGAVATAVED
-756 GDNTGAVI
+756 TGAVM
-764 SELAGLVHATG
+764 SELAGLVHSSG
-775 QQFLPSGLD
+775 PPFLTSTLD

-825 QHLTAIQMQSY
+825 RHLTAIQMQAY
-836 HPHSHHHHQHHH
+836 HQEHHHP
-848 HHHHHHT
+848 
-855 QHTMNMRRSVFR
+855 TMTIRRSVCR
-867 PPQVRRRAMRQQS
+867 APQVRTGRQTVS
-880 IATRFASQFNLD
+880 RLSSQFNLE

-900 LLWDLLQDDKIGQ
+900 LLWDILQDDKIGS
-913 LGEGLSLEAEKALC
+913 LGEGLALEAEKALC
-927 NLLCYN
+927 NLLCFN
-933 ADRLIPMKFIEGC
+933 VDRLIPMKFIEGC
-946 LENLAA
+946 LENLAS
-952 NRSVVVSLKLLPK
+952 NRSVVVSLRLLPK

-987 ERGMMKHFFNNLKTY
+987 ERGMMRHFFNNLKTY
-1002 TNNYTMN
+1002 ASNGPKT
-1009 INNAGGTM
+1009 
-1017 INLYSHQTEVQV
+1017 NLYSHQIEIQV

-1035 SIFSPLGSPDCFRL
+1035 SIFSPLGSPDSFRL

-1055 ILWQCLAQ
+1055 ILWQCLSQ
-1063 DPLCADELFSWL
+1063 DPTCSDELFSWL

-1098 KLPSLPPETISMIG
+1098 KLPSLPPETLSMTG

-1119 CSLARLAAAHL
+1119 CNLARLAAAHL
-1130 DRPLRDVDSVGMDF
+1130 DRPLRDVDTVGMDF

-1178 EFVSQCMTHLTAASN
+1178 EFVSQCMTHLAAASA
-1193 DLESNEEASLRC
+1193 DLETSEEASLRC

-1236 GAGSHVAMSN
+1236 GAGSHVAMNTSD
-1246 LEKGQHI
+1246 KGQQLRI
-1253 KIYVQPAGIPDKTSF
+1253 FVQPAGIPDKTSF
-1268 SLLNT
+1268 TLLST
-1273 DYVAD
+1273 DFVAD

-1286 WDDTQNNK
+1286 WDDTQNCEEKNSPIS
-1294 ATVTI
+1294 VT
-1299 TDTSASSSGGSSCTN
+1299 SNSNGS
-1314 SSVLGTL
+1314 SSVLGSL

-1330 TQGQELTFDFDEK
+1330 TQGQELTIDFDEK
-1343 TLQDMGFKDGQL
+1343 TLQEMGFKDGQL

-1361 AAGVRGGNVSGGGG
+1361 AGRGNGSG
-1375 RGKRDF
+1375 RCGKRDI
-1381 DSVSLLPPPPRE
+1381 DSPSLLPPPPRE
-1393 SLPTI
+1393 SLPTL

-1413 RTLSAMKSTVKGG
+1413 RTLSAMKTTVKGG
-1426 QKIPH
+1426 QVIPH

-1459 KLGETSLP
+1459 KLGEASLP

-1487 LSRRNS
+1487 LSRRNT
-1493 SLSSSS
+1493 
-1499 PSSSS
+1499 S
-1504 NVTITQIHEGGGD
+1504 NQPTLTSAATVTPIHEGGGD
-1517 ASDDGLGGGKD
+1517 TED
-1528 SQNIQE
+1528 NQE
-1534 ESSIPWSIN
+1534 EKDKDVTWATA

-1576 SLLKQL
+1576 SLLKQI
-1582 CHLGVIKEEKKRHK
+1582 CHLGVVKEERKRTK
-1596 SDKLIVPR
+1596 ADKLLVPR
-1604 LSNAMLSM
+1604 LSEAMLGM
-1612 MTVDAVMQ
+1612 MDVETVMP
-1620 RITSIL
+1620 RMTSIL
-1626 NEASMPR
+1626 HEASLPR

-1638 KTGLFGRSQV
+1638 KTGLFGWAQV
-1648 IHYAMALL
+1648 IHYTTALL
-1656 VCWVHSDINVRQNLF
+1656 VCWVHSDPVARQSLF
-1671 FSTEPFGQ
+1671 SSSEPFGKS
-1679 TWLRRLVLEDPEPAV
+1679 WLRRLVLEDPEPAV

-1699 TALYRLCLGTTG
+1699 TALYRLCLGSTG
-1711 HEEDEDG
+1711 SDDG
-1718 GTARPSDATN
+1718 GIDTSS
-1728 LIVSMLNTLLEY
+1728 LIGPMLTTLLEH
-1740 LIVAEAMQPSHRRR
+1740 LVVAEAMRPSHQK

-1760 LHSIIH
+1760 LHPALD
-1766 EDGKEPYGPACRDY
+1766 DGKEPYGPACRDY
-1780 FWLIC
+1780 FWLVC
-1785 RLVDALP
+1785 RLVDSLP
-1792 EEAIKDPG
+1792 EEIINENLEQSC
-1800 VDDSES
+1800 VS
-1806 SGGTIDLENLASR
+1806 TIDIEALAVR
-1819 VIDSVLNREHL
+1819 VIDSILTREHL
-1830 ETRHNTVEDD
+1830 ETRHNTIEDD
-1840 ALVGLLNLT
+1840 GLVGLLNLA
-1849 CNIMSHNPTCK
+1849 CNVMIHNPPCK
-1860 QSKIGQNLL
+1860 QGKLGQKLL
-1869 HCIFDFLFALP
+1869 NEVFDFLFALP
-1880 NSRMKHVPKC
+1880 NPRTKHVPKC

-1899 FDLLVELVKSSPD
+1899 FDLLVELVKSAPG

-1919 KLLAQHRPGPHS
+1919 KLLSQHRPGPHS

-1971 PQARLAILSADC
+1971 PQARISILGADC
-1983 NRANKHQLT
+1983 AEANKHQLT

-1999 FAYLFESERKAYN
+1999 FAYLQESERKAYN

-2019 YTMNH
+2019 YTMDH
-2024 EPLNTGE
+2024 APLNTGE

-2046 EEMTSDLKTL
+2046 EEMTLDLKNL

-2069 VSLDCEHVSRTLEEF
+2069 VSLDCDHVSRTLEEF

-2114 MYTCSQCGKKARAE
+2114 MYTCSQCGKKVRAE

-2149 NMGTMLKE
+2149 NMVTMLKE

-2172 GYVEKKLMQQ
+2172 GYVEKKLMPQ
-2182 HCRDDRRKVGENEK
+2182 HYQEEKVASEKRKL
-2196 TECEN
+2196 ECEGGSRN
-2201 EEKETLEKDMDE
+2201 VEEKEKIKEPME
-2213 QRSENYQYDLIG
+2213 HHHYDLIG

-2245 TSANKDKWFLFND
+2245 TSPNKNKWFLFND
-2258 AEVKPFDPSQIAA
+2258 AEVKPFDPNQIAA

-2311 PTADHH
+2311 PADQH
-2317 KEEEATVSSPSAV
+2317 KEDEATVSSLMGTPQSLQPQ
-2330 STAHEDPNNFIEK
+2330 HELNKPPP
-2343 LHAQLELNK
+2343 LELNK
-2352 ELEDWIWQD
+2352 ELEEWIWQD

-2385 YIPQTLLSIQPDVTE
+2385 YIPQTLLSMQPDITE
-2400 MSAELSTS
+2400 MSAELTTS

-2433 FNGSAGACARFLER
+2433 FNGSVGACARFLER

-2479 QRLRPTQAPLYLLCD
+2479 QRLRATQAPLYLACD
-2494 NDNDVNETQFI
+2494 PESDMST
-2505 GVGMQSCVTRFVRM
+2505 VGTRSCVTRFVRM

-2539 FLYEFCKMGEEE
+2539 FLYEFSKMGEEE
-2551 TLFLIRV
+2551 TLFLIQV

-2572 THEMVD
+2572 THEFVD

-2585 EEEEEIVVSLPAEKL
+2585 EEEVVAVPTDKL

-2611 IATLIERSRGSDHRL
+2611 IAALVERSRGSDHRL

-2641 FPFLYQQTRDMINLN
+2641 FPFLYQQIRDVINLN

-2673 IHIVTMIFQAITKH
+2673 VHIVTMIFQAITKH
-2687 TDICQ
+2687 TDVCQ
-2692 PFFKLLTL
+2692 PFFKLLTF

-2713 TQLILSR
+2713 TQLVLGR
-2720 VWDAAR
+2720 VWEAAR

-2736 ALAVT
+2736 ALAVA

-2758 QHFLIEHSN
+2758 QHFLLEHSN

-2790 YRSAHRLGLGC
+2790 YRNAHRLGLGC
-2801 NSTRELQLSPDATL
+2801 NSARELQLSPEATL
-2815 TLHQIYT
+2815 ILHQVYT

-2850 LLTYCVI
+2850 LLTYCVV
-2857 SKTEKMMFGQ
+2857 SKTEKLMFGQ

-2885 PVHHNKQALL
+2885 PVHHNKQAVL

-2907 NVSMILHNPHITKNI
+2907 NVAMILHNPHITKNI
-2922 AFNYILADHDDQ
+2922 AFNYILADHEDQ

-2994 LMQLLVTRHSDQTEQ
+2994 LMQLLVARHPDQTEQ
-3009 EEAEISSF
+3009 EEAEIASF

-3060 LGMALEAF
+3060 LSMALEAF

-3094 VELVRCVRTAR
+3094 VELIRCVRTAR
-3105 DGPDARNILANCK
+3105 DGPDARNILANSK
-3118 EWPDILRK
+3118 EWPDVLRK

-3132 TYNPS
+3132 TYNPPD
-3137 EMRNLA
+3137 MRTLA

-3171 ALQGSHAA
+3171 ALQESHAA

-3189 STPSGKMAARPAR
+3189 SNPPGKMASRPAR

-3214 DAAKGVDPD
+3214 EASKGVDLE
-3223 YDSAL
+3223 YDGAL

-3257 NLSAILGFEG
+3257 NLSAMLGFEG

-3280 DVHAAAHIDR
+3280 DVHAAPHIDR

-3333 ASHVLTKQTC
+3333 ASHVMTEQTC
-3343 SLIENLVSTLSAMVD
+3343 SLIDNLVSSLTAMVE
-3358 AVDVKSSAHR
+3358 AVDVQVAAHR

-3385 LDPPETL
+3385 LKPPSGL
-3392 QQTLETL
+3392 QPALDTL
-3399 LTRTRNA
+3399 LARTRA
-3406 IVKETSQQ
+3406 AKAKESSQKEL
-3414 QQQQDNEAPSKKR
+3414 EAPSKKR
-3427 KRASS
+3427 KLSS
-3432 DECEEENTRIIS
+3432 SEEEEDQDEKSTLSLEEETKDKKPGFILATKDTTRCDDEDLSKVSETDEDNRNEGMVKSKTTATNITTVSSAAVSGITTMTNTM
-3444 HSPTNNDE
+3444 T
-3452 NIVNN
+3452 
-3457 EENETGAVICVEEKA
+3457 
-3472 KSDKS
+3472 
-3477 DSKSSGS
+3477 
-3484 SDERSSNEDSNKA
+3484 
-3497 QVKMSSSIDGT
+3497 SSSCT
-3508 SLSSNLVSASTPG
+3508 
-3521 SCASQLIC
+3521 SQLRC

-3542 TIMNLQVIVS
+3542 TIVDLQMIV
-3552 MQTKNN
+3552 QLQIKNN

>member
-1 MCDVCADFHDL
+1 MCDVCVDFHDL
-12 LLSYEERSSKENDEV
+12 LLSYEERSSKEQDEV
-27 ASLCALDVD
+27 ASLNAIDVD
-36 TILHYVNQWVQR
+36 TVLHYVNQWVQR

-57 KNFDRFVR
+57 KNFDRFIR
-65 LTQSVVLCTLQQLQA
+65 LTQSVVFSTLQQLQE
-80 IQQKDSES
+80 IQQEDNEANNKATEFENAEKTQATS
-88 EEDVLAVEENNESGQ
+88 EEQVLDKQKQKEESGKTQ
-103 SSQNEAE
+103 EDNGSST
-110 SGTENRKKETEKVSN
+110 SETSS
-125 EPTTTTD
+125 
-132 YKSKHRWSQQ
+132 KSSKCRWSQKE
-142 DREKLFHLLSKI
+142 REKLFHLLSKI
-154 FLLNFP
+154 FLLSFP
-160 LYITM
+160 LYIAM
-165 KHSGALNPLAP
+165 KHSGTLNPLAP
-176 VKDEGGYCEPHEP
+176 VKDEGGYCEPHDP
-189 EVPAPLIRAVSV
+189 DVPAPLIRAVSV
-201 FCHQGGFNL
+201 FCHHGGFNL

-226 HSMVA
+226 QYMVA

-238 WLNYSSVV
+238 WLNYNSVI

-260 CRLGDKELRTP
+260 CRLADKELRTQ
-271 AVRTMAEFMWT
+271 AVRTMAEFMWN

-290 ILPTFDRDGLDLA
+290 VMPTFDRDGLDLA

-321 INAHIT
+321 INVHIT

-355 NIIIHIFGP
+355 NIISHIFGP

-389 TDMDTMWQAAQLKH
+389 ADMDTIWQAAQLKH

-452 FIWTSGAPGYLGGL
+452 FIWTSGAPRYSVGL
-466 AIKNR
+466 SIKNR
-471 ALSRGPDD
+471 DISRGPEDI
-479 VESSSSDPSGMDGSS
+479 ESSSSDPSGMDGSS

-505 PSDGPSP
+505 PSEGPSP
-512 RKQPRGDSSDCEG
+512 RKQARGDSSDCEG
-525 NCKVKGSVDGMPL
+525 NCKTKSIDRMPV
-538 ESNLEVDEF
+538 ESNLEINEF
-547 NTEKINRT
+547 TAEKIDRDEPLIT
-555 NDMLGTSP
+555 
-563 INTSPIDDER
+563 TSPIDDEG
-573 INDVRLY
+573 NGQVRLY
-580 DGKVQAKLQSGSD
+580 DSKIKHQSGSD
-593 AEDDTEKSVADTAGE
+593 AEADTEKSAAEESV
-608 HIVHEKGARVVWR
+608 VHEKRKRKVLR
-621 RRKTPQKR
+621 KRKTPQKR
-629 LINVSE
+629 LAANVE
-635 KIQGNIVVSDDRES
+635 ENIQGNVIISEERK
-649 QDLTS
+649 DLPNE
-654 DGQDSIDLDEKSRI
+654 GQNSVDIEEKSRLETT
-668 NSSLLDSPKEEKL
+668 LLDRSLKQPKI
-681 QDTFDCVNQQQQ
+681 QDTLDSVKQQQR
-693 VSLLE
+693 SLLE
-698 TNDQVS
+698 PNDQQVP
-704 TTASLIRSSSKNSDK
+704 TTALLRSTSKDSEKYVSL
-719 YMALVGHGSL
+719 VEHGSL
-729 TRGPDSVDSSHDED
+729 ARDLDSVDDSHDEE
-743 DSDNVPTGAAVDT
+743 DSDNVTTGVVVGAADT
-756 GDNTGAVI
+756 TGAVI

-775 QQFLPSGLD
+775 QSFLPSGLD

-794 SSRISNKSEKNMA
+794 PSSRISNKSEKNMA

-825 QHLTAIQMQSY
+825 RHLSTMQMQSY
-836 HPHSHHHHQHHH
+836 HPHSHHHHPHHH
-848 HHHHHHT
+848 HHHHHHHNHHHHHHHHNNAQNAMT
-855 QHTMNMRRSVFR
+855 MRRSVFR

-880 IATRFASQFNLD
+880 MTSRLTSQFNLE

-913 LGEGLSLEAEKALC
+913 LSEGLALEAEKALC
-927 NLLCYN
+927 NLLCFN
-933 ADRLIPMKFIEGC
+933 VDRLIPMKFIEGC
-946 LENLAA
+946 LENLAG
-952 NRSVVVSLKLLPK
+952 NRSVVVSLRLLPK
-965 LLASFQQFGAMDA
+965 LLSSFQQFSAMDA

-1002 TNNYTMN
+1002 TSNYAAN
-1009 INNAGGTM
+1009 INNGSNT
-1017 INLYSHQTEVQV
+1017 NLYSHQTEVQV

-1055 ILWQCLAQ
+1055 ILWQCLSQ
-1063 DPLCADELFSWL
+1063 DPICADELFSWL

-1088 MDTLKHLCMR
+1088 MDTLKHLCMK
-1098 KLPSLPPETISMIG
+1098 KLPSLPPETISMTG

-1119 CSLARLAAAHL
+1119 CNLARLAAAHL

-1178 EFVSQCMTHLTAASN
+1178 EFVSQCMTHLAAASS
-1193 DLESNEEASLRC
+1193 DLENNEEASLRC

-1229 RWALEGR
+1229 RWALEDR
-1236 GAGSHVAMSN
+1236 GAGSHVAMSTS
-1246 LEKGQHI
+1246 EKGQQL
-1253 KIYVQPAGIPDKTSF
+1253 KIFVQPAGIPEKTQFTLS
-1268 SLLNT
+1268 ST

-1286 WDDTQNNK
+1286 WDDTQK
-1294 ATVTI
+1294 I
-1299 TDTSASSSGGSSCTN
+1299 TTTTESTAGSSGGGNVN

-1330 TQGQELTFDFDEK
+1330 TQGQELTFDYDEK
-1343 TLQDMGFKDGQL
+1343 TLQEMGFKDGQL

-1361 AAGVRGGNVSGGGG
+1361 AAGNRGGNSG
-1375 RGKRDF
+1375 RGKRDT
-1381 DSVSLLPPPPRE
+1381 DSSASLLPPPPRD
-1393 SLPTI
+1393 SLPTL

-1406 EQLFTLM
+1406 EQLFNLM
-1413 RTLSAMKSTVKGG
+1413 RTLSAMKATVKAGG

-1441 WDTLTLLPTSP
+1441 WDTLMLLPTSP
-1452 TLLRGFQ
+1452 TLLQGFQ
-1459 KLGETSLP
+1459 KLEEASLP
-1467 ELLDPASPQKLM
+1467 ELLDPISPQKLM

-1487 LSRRNS
+1487 LSRRN
-1493 SLSSSS
+1493 
-1499 PSSSS
+1499 PSTPPVSSS
-1504 NVTITQIHEGGGD
+1504 NKLTITPLHDGD
-1517 ASDDGLGGGKD
+1517 GSEDIQSDNKD
-1528 SQNIQE
+1528 QSGQE
-1534 ESSIPWSIN
+1534 ENIPWSVH
-1543 FVQHGGLRHL
+1543 FVQNGGLRHL

-1564 GDGSEWQQDCLA
+1564 HDGSEWQQDCLA

-1582 CHLGVIKEEKKRHK
+1582 CHLGVIREDKKK
-1596 SDKLIVPR
+1596 PKVEKLIVPR
-1604 LSNAMLSM
+1604 LSDVMLSM
-1612 MTVDAVMQ
+1612 MNVDAVMK

-1626 NEASMPR
+1626 NTASMPR

-1648 IHYAMALL
+1648 IHYTMALL
-1656 VCWVHSDINVRQNLF
+1656 VCWVHSDIRVRQII
-1671 FSTEPFGQ
+1671 FSSSESFGK

-1699 TALYRLCLGTTG
+1699 TALYRLCLGTTLSQDD
-1711 HEEDEDG
+1711 DEAKA
-1718 GTARPSDATN
+1718 TEKSDTIR
-1728 LIVSMLNTLLEY
+1728 LIVSMLNILLQH
-1740 LIVAEAMQPSHRRR
+1740 LVIAEAMQPSHRRR
-1754 PDLPLH
+1754 PDIPLH
-1760 LHSIIH
+1760 LHSAIH

-1780 FWLIC
+1780 FWLVC

-1792 EEAIKDPG
+1792 AEAIRESGSDD
-1800 VDDSES
+1800 VDGSE
-1806 SGGTIDLENLASR
+1806 GTIDLESLASR
-1819 VIDSVLNREHL
+1819 VIDSLLNRETL

-1849 CNIMSHNPTCK
+1849 CNIMSHNPPCK
-1860 QSKIGQNLL
+1860 QSKVGENLL
-1869 HCIFDFLFALP
+1869 NRVFDFLFALP

-1899 FDLLVELVKSSPD
+1899 FDLLVELVKSAPD

-1919 KLLAQHRPGPHS
+1919 KLLLQHKPGPHS
-1931 PYPWDYWPHEDGRSD
+1931 PYPWDYWPHEDGRAD

-1971 PQARLAILSADC
+1971 PQARMAILNADC

-1999 FAYLFESERKAYN
+1999 FAYLLESERKAYN

-2056 VKTLFCGVISNNV
+2056 VKNLFCGVISNNV

-2133 KKLPHI
+2133 KKLPRI
-2139 LCFNTMRYTF
+2139 MCFNTMRYTF

-2172 GYVEKKLMQQ
+2172 GYIEKKLIPQ
-2182 HCRDDRRKVGENEK
+2182 HYRENEK
-2196 TECEN
+2196 TVGESENTECEN
-2201 EEKETLEKDMDE
+2201 ECDKETFNKDDCDE
-2213 QRSENYQYDLIG
+2213 DDQRTENYQYDLIG

-2302 MLFYEWCAD
+2302 MLFYELCAD
-2311 PTADHH
+2311 TATEH

-2330 STAHEDPNNFIEK
+2330 TVHEDTNRFNENK
-2343 LHAQLELNK
+2343 LQLELNK

-2385 YIPQTLLSIQPDVTE
+2385 YIPQTLLSVQPDVTE

-2433 FNGSAGACARFLER
+2433 FNASTGACARFLER
-2447 MAGDSWWPIQIL
+2447 MASDSWWPIQIL

-2479 QRLRPTQAPLYLLCD
+2479 QRLRPSQAPLYLLCE
-2494 NDNDVNETQFI
+2494 NEDDGSDSQYV
-2505 GVGMQSCVTRFVRM
+2505 GVGIHSCVTKFVRM
-2519 LLSLMEHAKQHL
+2519 LLSLMDHAKQHL

-2558 QAISTMVNFYLGHK
+2558 QAISTMINFYLGHK

-2585 EEEEEIVVSLPAEKL
+2585 EEEEEIVVAVPAEKL

-2611 IATLIERSRGSDHRL
+2611 IATLVEKSRGPDHRL
-2626 TLSPADLNAVAGGKG
+2626 TLSPADLSAVAGGKG
-2641 FPFLYQQTRDMINLN
+2641 FPFLYQQTRDVINLN

-2687 TDICQ
+2687 TDMCQ

-2700 LTEGSGPSGLPCM
+2700 LTEGSGPTGLPSM
-2713 TQLILSR
+2713 TQLILNR

-2726 VAPHGALEWL
+2726 VAPHAALDWL

-2741 RSKLAHAWV
+2741 RSKLAHTWV
-2750 LQGLDTWL
+2750 LQELDIWL
-2758 QHFLIEHSN
+2758 QHFLIGHSN
-2767 QRVRSAAAFLLVSL
+2767 QRVRSAAAFVLVSL

-2790 YRSAHRLGLGC
+2790 YRSAHRLGLSC
-2801 NSTRELQLSPDATL
+2801 NSTRDFQLSPEATII
-2815 TLHQIYT
+2815 LHQIYT

-2827 LQSAR
+2827 LQPAR
-2832 HYIDI
+2832 HHIDI

-2850 LLTYCVI
+2850 LMSYCVV
-2857 SKTEKMMFGQ
+2857 SKTEKLMFGQ

-2885 PVHHNKQALL
+2885 PVHHNKQAVL
-2895 LFWYHVCSDCPE
+2895 LFWHHVCIDCPE
-2907 NVSMILHNPHITKNI
+2907 NVTLILHNPHITKNI
-2922 AFNYILADHDDQ
+2922 AFNYILADHEDQ

-2994 LMQLLVTRHSDQTEQ
+2994 LMHLLVARHPDQTEQ
-3009 EEAEISSF
+3009 EEAEIASF
-3017 RRGTLSSYLQGLDGR
+3017 RRSTLSSYLQGLDGR

-3060 LGMALEAF
+3060 LATALEAF

-3083 AGDLAELIAII
+3083 ANDLAELIAII
-3094 VELVRCVRTAR
+3094 VDLVRCMRTAR
-3105 DGPDARNILANCK
+3105 EGPDARSILATCK
-3118 EWPDILRK
+3118 EWPEILRK

-3132 TYNPS
+3132 TYNPP
-3137 EMRNLA
+3137 EIRNLA

-3148 ELVMLVPAEAISI
+3148 ELVMLVPAEAILI
-3161 LAPLLSHCHA
+3161 LVPLLSHCHA
-3171 ALQGSHAA
+3171 ALQEALAA
-3179 VPPGPYLPRR
+3179 VPPGPFLPRR
-3189 STPSGKMAARPAR
+3189 STSSGKISARPAR
-3202 PMVQMAVPHSQL
+3202 PMIQMAVPHSQL
-3214 DAAKGVDPD
+3214 EATKGVDPE
-3223 YDSAL
+3223 YDTAL

-3248 NDCMTDTLV
+3248 HDCMTDTLV
-3257 NLSAILGFEG
+3257 NLSAMLGFEG

-3280 DVHAAAHIDR
+3280 DVHAASHIDR
-3290 KHIAALLCSSYTV
+3290 KHIVALLCSSYTV

-3333 ASHVLTKQTC
+3333 ATHVLTQQTC
-3343 SLIENLVSTLSAMVD
+3343 SLIDNLVSTLSAMVD
-3358 AVDVKSSAHR
+3358 AVDIKSSAHR

-3379 YSSGTR
+3379 YSSGSQ
-3385 LDPPETL
+3385 LEPPKSL
-3392 QQTLETL
+3392 HQTLETL
-3399 LTRTRNA
+3399 LTRTRA
-3406 IVKETSQQ
+3406 IRLKETSQQ
-3414 QQQQDNEAPSKKR
+3414 QQEVEAPAKKR
-3427 KRASS
+3427 KFTSNSDCEDESS
-3432 DECEEENTRIIS
+3432 RRIANSPNKNEETLTNHTEHVETNAVMDVEDKTKTEKQEEKSMSSEEERTTSEDNKIQNS
-3444 HSPTNNDE
+3444 KGSGSVDGMSLSPTL
-3452 NIVNN
+3452 
-3457 EENETGAVICVEEKA
+3457 
-3472 KSDKS
+3472 
-3477 DSKSSGS
+3477 
-3484 SDERSSNEDSNKA
+3484 
-3497 QVKMSSSIDGT
+3497 MSP
-3508 SLSSNLVSASTPG
+3508 STAG
-3521 SCASQLIC
+3521 SCNNQLLC
-3529 SLTNVSWLEMLEK
+3529 SLTNISWLEMLEK
-3542 TIMNLQVIVS
+3542 TIVNLQVIVS

>member
-1 MCDVCADFHDL
+1 M
-12 LLSYEERSSKENDEV
+12 
-27 ASLCALDVD
+27 
-36 TILHYVNQWVQR
+36 
-48 QCMCCYRES
+48 
-57 KNFDRFVR
+57 
-65 LTQSVVLCTLQQLQA
+65 
-80 IQQKDSES
+80 
-88 EEDVLAVEENNESGQ
+88 
-103 SSQNEAE
+103 
-110 SGTENRKKETEKVSN
+110 
-125 EPTTTTD
+125 
-132 YKSKHRWSQQ
+132 
-142 DREKLFHLLSKI
+142 
-154 FLLNFP
+154 
-160 LYITM
+160 
-165 KHSGALNPLAP
+165 
-176 VKDEGGYCEPHEP
+176 
-189 EVPAPLIRAVSV
+189 
-201 FCHQGGFNL
+201 
-210 MSSCFDMEEP
+210 
-220 LPVGLA
+220 
-226 HSMVA
+226 
-231 VICNLKL
+231 
-238 WLNYSSVV
+238 
-246 QLFVPLRGRVMKYM
+246 
-260 CRLGDKELRTP
+260 
-271 AVRTMAEFMWT
+271 
-282 AVKDPIDA
+282 
-290 ILPTFDRDGLDLA
+290 
-303 FKYFTS
+303 
-309 TTLTMRL
+309 
-316 AGIAQ
+316 
-321 INAHIT
+321 
-327 AFNELCNSETVAEV
+327 
-341 EQVGHALAAWLTEN
+341 
-355 NIIIHIFGP
+355 
-364 NLHVEVIKQSHIVLS
+364 
-379 FLAMEGRISS
+379 
-389 TDMDTMWQAAQLKH
+389 
-403 CARPVYDLL
+403 
-412 APLVKHLAPTPV
+412 
-424 LHLYSLLGKLE
+424 
-435 PKDHTEQSLFL
+435 
-446 ASALIK
+446 
-452 FIWTSGAPGYLGGL
+452 
-466 AIKNR
+466 
-471 ALSRGPDD
+471 
-479 VESSSSDPSGMDGSS
+479 
-494 PEEDEEEPSPA
+494 
-505 PSDGPSP
+505 
-512 RKQPRGDSSDCEG
+512 
-525 NCKVKGSVDGMPL
+525 
-538 ESNLEVDEF
+538 
-547 NTEKINRT
+547 
-555 NDMLGTSP
+555 
-563 INTSPIDDER
+563 
-573 INDVRLY
+573 
-580 DGKVQAKLQSGSD
+580 
-593 AEDDTEKSVADTAGE
+593 
-608 HIVHEKGARVVWR
+608 
-621 RRKTPQKR
+621 
-629 LINVSE
+629 
-635 KIQGNIVVSDDRES
+635 
-649 QDLTS
+649 
-654 DGQDSIDLDEKSRI
+654 
-668 NSSLLDSPKEEKL
+668 
-681 QDTFDCVNQQQQ
+681 
-693 VSLLE
+693 
-698 TNDQVS
+698 
-704 TTASLIRSSSKNSDK
+704 
-719 YMALVGHGSL
+719 
-729 TRGPDSVDSSHDED
+729 
-743 DSDNVPTGAAVDT
+743 
-756 GDNTGAVI
+756 
-764 SELAGLVHATG
+764 
-775 QQFLPSGLD
+775 
-784 EMLSDEEGSY
+784 
-794 SSRISNKSEKNMA
+794 
-807 DFDGEESGCEEE
+807 
-819 LAQLAA
+819 
-825 QHLTAIQMQSY
+825 
-836 HPHSHHHHQHHH
+836 
-848 HHHHHHT
+848 
-855 QHTMNMRRSVFR
+855 
-867 PPQVRRRAMRQQS
+867 
-880 IATRFASQFNLD
+880 ATRLASQFNLE

-913 LGEGLSLEAEKALC
+913 LGEGLALEAEKALC
-927 NLLCYN
+927 NLLCFN
-933 ADRLIPMKFIEGC
+933 VDRLIPMKFIEGC
-946 LENLAA
+946 LENLSA
-952 NRSVVVSLKLLPK
+952 NRSVVVSVRLLPK
-965 LLASFQQFGAMDA
+965 LFASFQQFGAMDA

-1002 TNNYTMN
+1002 TSNYSSNSNNGAAT
-1009 INNAGGTM
+1009 
-1017 INLYSHQTEVQV
+1017 NLYSHQTEVQV

-1055 ILWQCLAQ
+1055 ILWQCLSQ
-1063 DPLCADELFSWL
+1063 DQMCADELFSWL

-1098 KLPSLPPETISMIG
+1098 KLPSLPPETISMTG

-1119 CSLARLAAAHL
+1119 CNLARLAAHL

-1171 RQLTQEA
+1171 RQLTQET
-1178 EFVSQCMTHLTAASN
+1178 EFVSQCMTHLAAASA
-1193 DLESNEEASLRC
+1193 DLENSEEASLRC

-1246 LEKGQHI
+1246 SDKGQHL
-1253 KIYVQPAGIPDKTSF
+1253 KIFVQPAGIPEKTSF
-1268 SLLNT
+1268 SLLST

-1294 ATVTI
+1294 
-1299 TDTSASSSGGSSCTN
+1299 TN
-1314 SSVLGTL
+1314 STPESLAGCSAGGTNSTVLGTL

-1343 TLQDMGFKDGQL
+1343 TLQEMGFKDGQL

-1361 AAGVRGGNVSGGGG
+1361 ASGARGGNVSGARG
-1375 RGKRDF
+1375 GKRDV
-1381 DSVSLLPPPPRE
+1381 DSASLLPPPPRE
-1393 SLPTI
+1393 SLPTL
-1398 LLLRPQYF
+1398 LLLRPKYF

-1413 RTLSAMKSTVKGG
+1413 RTLSAMKSAGKGG

-1487 LSRRNS
+1487 LSRRS
-1493 SLSSSS
+1493 PQSASSSTS
-1499 PSSSS
+1499 L
-1504 NVTITQIHEGGGD
+1504 TITPVHEGGGD
-1517 ASDDGLGGGKD
+1517 ASDEVQTDGKD
-1528 SQNIQE
+1528 QSIQDE
-1534 ESSIPWSIN
+1534 SIPWSIH

-1582 CHLGVIKEEKKRHK
+1582 CHLGVVREEKKRHK
-1596 SDKLIVPR
+1596 AEKLIVPR

-1612 MTVDAVMQ
+1612 MTVDTVML

-1656 VCWVHSDINVRQNLF
+1656 VCWVHSDSQMRQSLF
-1671 FSTEPFGQ
+1671 FASEAFGR

-1711 HEEDEDG
+1711 QDDDEEGGHE
-1718 GTARPSDATN
+1718 RSDATN
-1728 LIVSMLNTLLEY
+1728 LIVPMLNRLLKH
-1740 LIVAEAMQPSHRRR
+1740 LVVAEAMQPSHRRR

-1760 LHSIIH
+1760 LHSAIH
-1766 EDGKEPYGPACRDY
+1766 EDGKEPYGPACRDF
-1780 FWLIC
+1780 FWLVC

-1792 EEAIKDPG
+1792 EEVIREPG
-1800 VDDSES
+1800 ADDDQ
-1806 SGGTIDLENLASR
+1806 SGGTIDLESLAGR
-1819 VIDSVLNREHL
+1819 VIDSVLNRDHL

-1849 CNIMSHNPTCK
+1849 CNIMSHNPPCK
-1860 QSKIGQNLL
+1860 QSKAGQNLL
-1869 HCIFDFLFALP
+1869 HRVFDFLFALP

-1899 FDLLVELVKSSPD
+1899 FDLLVELVKSAPD

-1919 KLLAQHRPGPHS
+1919 KLLLQHRPGPHS

-1971 PQARLAILSADC
+1971 PQARLAILGADC

-1999 FAYLFESERKAYN
+1999 FAYLLESERKAYN

-2172 GYVEKKLMQQ
+2172 GYVEKKLMSQ
-2182 HCRDDRRKVGENEK
+2182 HHREEKKKVGESEK

-2201 EEKETLEKDMDE
+2201 DDKENMEKDNEDD
-2213 QRSENYQYDLIG
+2213 QRAEHYQYDLIG

-2311 PTADHH
+2311 PNIENH
-2317 KEEEATVSSPSAV
+2317 KEEEATVSSPTIV
-2330 STAHEDPNNFIEK
+2330 STAHEDPNRFTEK
-2343 LHAQLELNK
+2343 LHGQLELNK

-2479 QRLRPTQAPLYLLCD
+2479 QRLRPTQAPLFLLCESED
-2494 NDNDVNETQFI
+2494 DSPDSQFN
-2505 GVGMQSCVTRFVRM
+2505 GVGTQSCVTRFVRM

-2585 EEEEEIVVSLPAEKL
+2585 EEEEEIVVALPAEKL

-2611 IATLIERSRGSDHRL
+2611 IATLVERSRGADHRL
-2626 TLSPADLNAVAGGKG
+2626 TLSPADLSAVAGGKG
-2641 FPFLYQQTRDMINLN
+2641 FPFLYQQTRDVINLN

-2720 VWDAAR
+2720 VWEAAR

-2790 YRSAHRLGLGC
+2790 YRSAHRLGMGC
-2801 NSTRELQLSPDATL
+2801 NSTRDFQLSPEATL
-2815 TLHQIYT
+2815 ILHQIYT

-2827 LQSAR
+2827 LQPAR

-2837 QTHGTMKLTAYFA
+2837 QAHSTMKLTAYFA
-2850 LLTYCVI
+2850 LMTYCVI
-2857 SKTEKMMFGQ
+2857 SKTEKLMFGQ

-2885 PVHHNKQALL
+2885 PVHHNKQAVL

-2907 NVSMILHNPHITKNI
+2907 NVAMILHNPHITKNI
-2922 AFNYILADHDDQ
+2922 AFNYILADHEDQ
-2934 DVVLFNRVML
+2934 EVVLFNRVML

-2955 QQSRAFTRQL
+2955 QQSRTFTRQL

-2994 LMQLLVTRHSDQTEQ
+2994 LMQLLVARHPEQTEQ
-3009 EEAEISSF
+3009 EEAEIASF

-3032 SCWATLISAFRIL
+3032 ACWATLISAFRIL

-3068 HMLHIMYHEATACHV
+3068 HMLHIMYHETTACHV

-3094 VELVRCVRTAR
+3094 VELIRCVRTAR
-3105 DGPDARNILANCK
+3105 DGPDARNILGNCK
-3118 EWPDILRK
+3118 EWPDVLRK

-3137 EMRNLA
+3137 EIRNLA

-3148 ELVMLVPAEAISI
+3148 ELVMLVPAEAILI

-3171 ALQGSHAA
+3171 ALQESHAA

-3202 PMVQMAVPHSQL
+3202 PMVQMAVPHSHL
-3214 DAAKGVDPD
+3214 EAAKGVDPE

-3333 ASHVLTKQTC
+3333 ANHVLTEQTC
-3343 SLIENLVSTLSAMVD
+3343 SLIDNLVSTLSSMVE

-3385 LDPPETL
+3385 LEPPESL
-3392 QQTLETL
+3392 HQTLETL

-3406 IVKETSQQ
+3406 KIKETSQQ
-3414 QQQQDNEAPSKKR
+3414 QQQETEAPAKKR
-3427 KRASS
+3427 KFTVN
-3432 DECEEENTRIIS
+3432 DECDDESARRKS
-3444 HSPTNNDE
+3444 LSATNNDE
-3452 NIVNN
+3452 AGVNHQ
-3457 EENETGAVICVEEKA
+3457 EHEGTAVMDVEEKTKTDKQEA
-3472 KSDKS
+3472 KSS
-3477 DSKSSGS
+3477 DSG
-3484 SDERSSNEDSNKA
+3484 DERSSSSEDKT
-3497 QVKMSSSIDGT
+3497 QVKVSSSIDGT
-3508 SLSSNLVSASTPG
+3508 SLSSNLVSASATG
-3521 SCASQLIC
+3521 SCANQLLC

>member
-1 MCDVCADFHDL
+1 MCDVCVDFHDL
-12 LLSYEERSSKENDEV
+12 LLSYEERSSKEPDEV
-27 ASLCALDVD
+27 ASLCAIDVD
-36 TILHYVNQWVQR
+36 IILHYVNQWVQR
-48 QCMCCYRES
+48 QCMCCYRDS
-57 KNFDRFVR
+57 KNFERFIR
-65 LTQSVVLCTLQQLQA
+65 LTHSVVLCTLQQLKA
-80 IQQKDSES
+80 IQSKKEDGADKSTGCDNDDKGVETDDKESREKGETKDGKEKGSES
-88 EEDVLAVEENNESGQ
+88 SAAVATS
-103 SSQNEAE
+103 
-110 SGTENRKKETEKVSN
+110 
-125 EPTTTTD
+125 D
-132 YKSKHRWSQQ
+132 YKSKHRWTQQ

-160 LYITM
+160 LYIAM
-165 KHSGALNPLAP
+165 KHGGALNPLAP
-176 VKDEGGYCEPHEP
+176 VKDEGGFCEPQDP
-189 EVPAPLIRAVSV
+189 EVPAPLIRVVSL
-201 FCHQGGFNL
+201 FCRENGINL

-238 WLNYSSVV
+238 WLNYPSVL
-246 QLFVPLRGRVMKYM
+246 QLFVPLRSRVMKYM
-260 CRLGDKELRTP
+260 CRLADKDLRTP
-271 AVRTMAEFMWT
+271 AVRTMADFMWS
-282 AVKDPIDA
+282 AVKDPADA
-290 ILPTFDRDGLDLA
+290 VLPTFDRDGLDLA

-321 INAHIT
+321 INVHIT

-355 NIIIHIFGP
+355 NIISHIFGP

-452 FIWTSGAPGYLGGL
+452 FIWTSGAPGYPGGL
-466 AIKNR
+466 SIKNR
-471 ALSRGPDD
+471 DLSRGPDD
-479 VESSSSDPSGMDGSS
+479 IDSSSSDPSGMDGSS

-505 PSDGPSP
+505 PSEGPSP
-512 RKQPRGDSSDCEG
+512 RKQARGDSSDCEG
-525 NCKVKGSVDGMPL
+525 NCKGKSIDRMPV

-547 NTEKINRT
+547 TGDKLDRST
-555 NDMLGTSP
+555 PP
-563 INTSPIDDER
+563 ITTSPIDDDTNTE
-573 INDVRLY
+573 VRLY
-580 DGKVQAKLQSGSD
+580 NRKVKAQSGSD
-593 AEDDTEKSVADTAGE
+593 AEADTEKSAAE
-608 HIVHEKGARVVWR
+608 EPIIHEKKKRKILR
-621 RRKTPQKR
+621 KRKTPQKR
-629 LINVSE
+629 LVNVE
-635 KIQGNIVVSDDRES
+635 ENIQGNIVVSEDRES
-649 QDLTS
+649 QDLPS
-654 DGQDSIDLDEKSRI
+654 EGPDSLDVEDKSRI
-668 NSSLLDSPKEEKL
+668 DNSGLDSTSKEPKI
-681 QDTFDCVNQQQQ
+681 DTLDCVKQQQR
-693 VSLLE
+693 SLLE
-698 TNDQVS
+698 PNDQQVP
-704 TTASLIRSSSKNSDK
+704 TTALLRSTSKDSDK
-719 YMALVGHGSL
+719 YMSLVEHGSL
-729 TRGPDSVDSSHDED
+729 TRDPDSIDSSHDED
-743 DSDNVPTGAAVDT
+743 SDAVAAGVVVGATDP
-756 GDNTGAVI
+756 TGAVI

-775 QQFLPSGLD
+775 QSFLPSGLD
-784 EMLSDEEGSY
+784 DMLSDEEGSY

-825 QHLTAIQMQSY
+825 RHLSTIQMQAY
-836 HPHSHHHHQHHH
+836 APHSHHHSHHQHHH
-848 HHHHHHT
+848 HHHHHAPHAMT
-855 QHTMNMRRSVFR
+855 MRRSVFR

-880 IATRFASQFNLD
+880 MSSRLASQFNLE

-913 LGEGLSLEAEKALC
+913 LGEGLALEAEKALC
-927 NLLCYN
+927 NLLCFN
-933 ADRLIPMKFIEGC
+933 VDRLIPMKFIEGC

-952 NRSVVVSLKLLPK
+952 NHSVVVSLRLLPK

-987 ERGMMKHFFNNLKTY
+987 ERGMMKHFFSNLKAY
-1002 TNNYTMN
+1002 TSNYANNS
-1009 INNAGGTM
+1009 NNSNSM
-1017 INLYSHQTEVQV
+1017 NLYSHQTEVQV

-1055 ILWQCLAQ
+1055 ILWQCLSQ
-1063 DPLCADELFSWL
+1063 DPTCADELFSWL

-1098 KLPSLPPETISMIG
+1098 KLPSLPPETISMTG

-1119 CSLARLAAAHL
+1119 CNLARLAAAHL
-1130 DRPLRDVDSVGMDF
+1130 DRPLREVDSVGMDF

-1178 EFVSQCMTHLTAASN
+1178 EFVSQCMTHLEAASA
-1193 DLESNEEASLRC
+1193 DLENNEEASLRC

-1236 GAGSHVAMSN
+1236 GAGSHVAMSSSD
-1246 LEKGQHI
+1246 KGQHL
-1253 KIYVQPAGIPDKTSF
+1253 KIYVQPAGIPDKTTF
-1268 SLLNT
+1268 SLLST

-1294 ATVTI
+1294 TNAES
-1299 TDTSASSSGGSSCTN
+1299 SASGSSNTN

-1330 TQGQELTFDFDEK
+1330 TQGQELTFEYDEK
-1343 TLQDMGFKDGQL
+1343 TLQEMGFKDGQL

-1361 AAGVRGGNVSGGGG
+1361 ASGNRGGNVS
-1375 RGKRDF
+1375 RGKRDV
-1381 DSVSLLPPPPRE
+1381 DSASLLPPPPRE
-1393 SLPTI
+1393 SLPT
-1398 LLLRPQYF
+1398 LLLLKHQYF

-1413 RTLSAMKSTVKGG
+1413 RTLSAMKSMVKGG

-1441 WDTLTLLPTSP
+1441 WDTLMLLPTSP

-1487 LSRRNS
+1487 LSKRNPP
-1493 SLSSSS
+1493 SS
-1499 PSSSS
+1499 PVSCS
-1504 NVTITQIHEGGGD
+1504 NSVTITPVHEGGGD
-1517 ASDDGLGGGKD
+1517 ASEETQGDSKD
-1528 SQNIQE
+1528 QSVAE
-1534 ESSIPWSIN
+1534 DSVPWATN

-1582 CHLGVIKEEKKRHK
+1582 CHLGVVREEKKRPK
-1596 SDKLIVPR
+1596 SEKLIVPR
-1604 LSNAMLSM
+1604 LSDAMLAM
-1612 MTVDAVMQ
+1612 MTVDTVMT

-1626 NEASMPR
+1626 NAASMPR

-1648 IHYAMALL
+1648 IHYTMALL
-1656 VCWVHSDINVRQNLF
+1656 VCWVHSDPRVRQTLF
-1671 FSTEPFGQ
+1671 SSSELFGS

-1699 TALYRLCLGTTG
+1699 TALYRLCLGTTV
-1711 HEEDEDG
+1711 HEEDEEKTSDKG
-1718 GTARPSDATN
+1718 DNTA
-1728 LIVSMLNTLLEY
+1728 LIVPMLNTLLEH
-1740 LIVAEAMQPSHRRR
+1740 LVFAEAMQPSHRRR

-1760 LHSIIH
+1760 LHSAIH

-1780 FWLIC
+1780 FWLVC

-1792 EEAIKDPG
+1792 DEAIREAGADE
-1800 VDDSES
+1800 SEQ
-1806 SGGTIDLENLASR
+1806 GGTIDLEALASS

-1849 CNIMSHNPTCK
+1849 CNIMSHNPPCK

-1869 HCIFDFLFALP
+1869 HRVFDFLFALP

-1899 FDLLVELVKSSPD
+1899 FDLLAELAKSAPD

-1919 KLLAQHRPGPHS
+1919 KLLTQHKPGPQS

-1999 FAYLFESERKAYN
+1999 FAYLLESERKAYN

-2069 VSLDCEHVSRTLEEF
+2069 VSLDCEHVSRTVEEF

-2172 GYVEKKLMQQ
+2172 GYVEKKLIPQ
-2182 HCRDDRRKVGENEK
+2182 HYREDKRKEECDK

-2201 EEKETLEKDMDE
+2201 DDKINIDKDDDNSRAE
-2213 QRSENYQYDLIG
+2213 HYQYDLIG

-2311 PTADHH
+2311 PSSEQH
-2317 KEEEATVSSPSAV
+2317 KEEEATGSSPSVVA
-2330 STAHEDPNNFIEK
+2330 TIHEDPNRFNEK
-2343 LHAQLELNK
+2343 LYAQLELNK

-2385 YIPQTLLSIQPDVTE
+2385 YIPGTLLSLYPDVTE

-2433 FNGSAGACARFLER
+2433 FNASAGACARFLER
-2447 MAGDSWWPIQIL
+2447 MASDSWWPIQIL

-2479 QRLRPTQAPLYLLCD
+2479 QRLRSTQAPLYLLCENEDEYSD
-2494 NDNDVNETQFI
+2494 NQFN
-2505 GVGMQSCVTRFVRM
+2505 GVGTQSCVTRFVRM

-2558 QAISTMVNFYLGHK
+2558 QAISTMINFYLGHK
-2572 THEMVD
+2572 TLEMVD

-2585 EEEEEIVVSLPAEKL
+2585 EEEEEIVVAVPAEKL

-2611 IATLIERSRGSDHRL
+2611 IATLVERSRGPDHRL
-2626 TLSPADLNAVAGGKG
+2626 TLSPADRSAVAGGKG
-2641 FPFLYQQTRDMINLN
+2641 FPFLYQQTRDVINLN

-2673 IHIVTMIFQAITKH
+2673 IQIVTMIFQAITKH
-2687 TDICQ
+2687 TDTCQ

-2700 LTEGSGPSGLPCM
+2700 LTEGSGPTGLPSM
-2713 TQLILSR
+2713 TQLILGR

-2726 VAPHGALEWL
+2726 AAPHAALEWL

-2741 RSKLAHAWV
+2741 RSKLAHTWV
-2750 LQGLDTWL
+2750 LQELDTWL

-2790 YRSAHRLGLGC
+2790 YRSTHRLGLGC
-2801 NSTRELQLSPDATL
+2801 NSTREFQLPSEATII
-2815 TLHQIYT
+2815 LHQIYT

-2827 LQSAR
+2827 LQPAR
-2832 HYIDI
+2832 HFIDI

-2850 LLTYCVI
+2850 LMTYCVV
-2857 SKTEKMMFGQ
+2857 SKTEKLMFGQ

-2885 PVHHNKQALL
+2885 PVHHNKQAVL
-2895 LFWYHVCSDCPE
+2895 LFWHHVCVDCPE
-2907 NVSMILHNPHITKNI
+2907 NVTMILHNPHITKNI
-2922 AFNYILADHDDQ
+2922 AFNYILADHEDQ

-2994 LMQLLVTRHSDQTEQ
+2994 LMHLLVARHPDQTEQ
-3009 EEAEISSF
+3009 EEADIATF

-3094 VELVRCVRTAR
+3094 VDLGRCMRTAR
-3105 DGPDARNILANCK
+3105 DGPDARSILANCK
-3118 EWPDILRK
+3118 EWPDVLRK

-3132 TYNPS
+3132 TYNPP
-3137 EMRNLA
+3137 EIRNLA
-3143 IDLLK
+3143 IELLK
-3148 ELVMLVPAEAISI
+3148 ELVMIVPAEAILI

-3171 ALQGSHAA
+3171 ALQESHPA

-3189 STPSGKMAARPAR
+3189 STPSGKIAARPAR

-3214 DAAKGVDPD
+3214 EATKGSDPE

-3248 NDCMTDTLV
+3248 HDCMTETLV
-3257 NLSAILGFEG
+3257 NLSAMLGFEG

-3290 KHIAALLCSSYTV
+3290 KHISALLCSSYTV

-3333 ASHVLTKQTC
+3333 ANHVLTEQTC
-3343 SLIENLVSTLSAMVD
+3343 SLIDNLVSSLSTMVD
-3358 AVDVKSSAHR
+3358 AVDVKASAHR
-3368 LTGDLRALALV
+3368 LTGDLRALVLV
-3379 YSSGTR
+3379 YSSGSQVE
-3385 LDPPETL
+3385 PPKSL
-3392 QQTLETL
+3392 HQALETL

-3406 IVKETSQQ
+3406 RLKETSP
-3414 QQQQDNEAPSKKR
+3414 QQQDIEAPAKKR
-3427 KRASS
+3427 KFTPSN
-3432 DECEEENTRIIS
+3432 ECEDDSARRIS
-3444 HSPTNNDE
+3444 QSPATVDETPAVNHQEHDTN
-3452 NIVNN
+3452 
-3457 EENETGAVICVEEKA
+3457 AVMDVE
-3472 KSDKS
+3472 DKS
-3477 DSKSSGS
+3477 KPAGEKQETKSTDSG
-3484 SDERSSNEDSNKA
+3484 DERTSNPDNSKTT
-3497 QVKMSSSIDGT
+3497 VSKLSPSVDGT
-3508 SLSSNLVSASTPG
+3508 SLSPSSLMSASSTG
-3521 SCASQLIC
+3521 SRTNQLMC
-3529 SLTNVSWLEMLEK
+3529 SMTNVSWLEMLEK
-3542 TIMNLQVIVS
+3542 TIVNLQVIVT

>member
-12 LLSYEERSSKENDEV
+12 LLSYEERASKEQDELV
-27 ASLCALDVD
+27 NLCIADVD
-36 TILHYVNQWVQR
+36 TILQYVNQWVQR
-48 QCMCCYRES
+48 QCMCCYRDI
-57 KNFDRFVR
+57 KNFDRFSR
-65 LTQSVVLCTLQQLQA
+65 LMQSVVLSTLQQLQA
-80 IQQKDSES
+80 IQDEDK
-88 EEDVLAVEENNESGQ
+88 EEDRNKEGHADDDNDEK
-103 SSQNEAE
+103 
-110 SGTENRKKETEKVSN
+110 KKEKNKTVNTATAVGQADGSDN
-125 EPTTTTD
+125 SQ
-132 YKSKHRWSQQ
+132 SKRKHSWSQQ
-142 DREKLFHLLSKI
+142 DREKLLHLLSKI

-160 LYITM
+160 LYIAM
-165 KHSGALNPLAP
+165 KHGGVISPIAP
-176 VKDEGGYCEPHEP
+176 IKDEGGYCEPHDP

-201 FCHQGGFNL
+201 FCHQGGFNI
-210 MSSCFDMEEP
+210 MSACFDMENA

-238 WLNYSSVV
+238 WLNYGSVI
-246 QLFVPLRGRVMKYM
+246 QLFVPLRRRVMRYM

-271 AVRTMAEFMWT
+271 AVRTMADFMWS

-290 ILPTFDRDGLDLA
+290 VLPTFDRDGLDLA

-316 AGIAQ
+316 AGVAQ

-327 AFNELCNSETVAEV
+327 TFNELCNSETVAEV

-355 NIIIHIFGP
+355 NIIAHIFGP

-379 FLAMEGRISS
+379 FLAMEGRISPS
-389 TDMDTMWQAAQLKH
+389 DMDTMWQAAQLKH
-403 CARPVYDLL
+403 CGRPVYDLL

-435 PKDHTEQSLFL
+435 PKDHNEQSLFL

-452 FIWTSGAPGYLGGL
+452 FIWTSGGSGYSGGL
-466 AIKNR
+466 AMKNR
-471 ALSRGPDD
+471 GILVSSRGLGG
-479 VESSSSDPSGMDGSS
+479 SSSSDPSGMEGSS
-494 PEEDEEEPSPA
+494 PDEEEEEPSPA

-512 RKQPRGDSSDCEG
+512 RKQARGDSSDCEG
-525 NCKVKGSVDGMPL
+525 NFKTESL
-538 ESNLEVDEF
+538 EAIPVVCGITDTEEGVELRKDSEVGLLRKSEEQQDSGFRTDEASELK
-547 NTEKINRT
+547 EK
-555 NDMLGTSP
+555 P
-563 INTSPIDDER
+563 
-573 INDVRLY
+573 
-580 DGKVQAKLQSGSD
+580 QSGSD
-593 AEDDTEKSVADTAGE
+593 AEADTEKSNTE
-608 HIVHEKGARVVWR
+608 E
-621 RRKTPQKR
+621 
-629 LINVSE
+629 INVYE
-635 KIQGNIVVSDDRES
+635 KMRKK
-649 QDLTS
+649 L
-654 DGQDSIDLDEKSRI
+654 LRKRKKP
-668 NSSLLDSPKEEKL
+668 LRCLDSGTGQSNLDDCDKKAKVSELLPDADGVKKNDCIL
-681 QDTFDCVNQQQQ
+681 KNTLDHPRSDPTNVDDTLDHVKQQAMAMEPNDQQ
-693 VSLLE
+693 VP
-698 TNDQVS
+698 
-704 TTASLIRSSSKNSDK
+704 TTAALLRRANKSK
-719 YMALVGHGSL
+719 YLALVGHAHGID
-729 TRGPDSVDSSHDED
+729 RGPDSADTSHDED
-743 DSDNVPTGAAVDT
+743 DSDVAVAAVTAAED
-756 GDNTGAVI
+756 TGAVM
-764 SELAGLVHATG
+764 SELAGLVHSSG
-775 QQFLPSGLD
+775 PPFLASTLD

-825 QHLTAIQMQSY
+825 RHLTAIQMQAY
-836 HPHSHHHHQHHH
+836 HQDHQHPA
-848 HHHHHHT
+848 
-855 QHTMNMRRSVFR
+855 MALRRSICR
-867 PPQVRRRAMRQQS
+867 PPQLRTARQT
-880 IATRFASQFNLD
+880 IARLSSQFNLE

-900 LLWDLLQDDKIGQ
+900 LLWDILQDDKIGS
-913 LGEGLSLEAEKALC
+913 LGEGLALEAEKALC
-927 NLLCYN
+927 SLLCFN
-933 ADRLIPMKFIEGC
+933 VDRLIPMKFIEGC
-946 LENLAA
+946 LENLAS
-952 NRSVVVSLKLLPK
+952 NRSVVVSLRLLPK
-965 LLASFQQFGAMDA
+965 LLASFQQFDAMDA

-987 ERGMMKHFFNNLKTY
+987 ERGMMRHFFNNLRTYATNGSKT
-1002 TNNYTMN
+1002 
-1009 INNAGGTM
+1009 
-1017 INLYSHQTEVQV
+1017 NLYSHQTEVQV

-1035 SIFSPLGSPDCFRL
+1035 SIFSPLGSPDSFRL

-1055 ILWQCLAQ
+1055 ILWQCLSQ
-1063 DPLCADELFSWL
+1063 DSMCSDELFSWL

-1098 KLPSLPPETISMIG
+1098 KLPSLPPETISMTG

-1119 CSLARLAAAHL
+1119 CNLARLAAAHL
-1130 DRPLRDVDSVGMDF
+1130 DRPLRDVDTVGMDF

-1178 EFVSQCMTHLTAASN
+1178 EFVSQCMMHLAAASA
-1193 DLESNEEASLRC
+1193 DLETNEEASLRC

-1236 GAGSHVAMSN
+1236 GAGSHVAMNTS
-1246 LEKGQHI
+1246 EKGQQI
-1253 KIYVQPAGIPDKTSF
+1253 RIFVQPAGIPDKTSF
-1268 SLLNT
+1268 TLLST
-1273 DYVAD
+1273 DFVAD

-1286 WDDTQNNK
+1286 WDDTQNSQDK
-1294 ATVTI
+1294 ASTALGNS
-1299 TDTSASSSGGSSCTN
+1299 SANG
-1314 SSVLGTL
+1314 SSVLGSL

-1330 TQGQELTFDFDEK
+1330 TQGQELTIDFDEK
-1343 TLQDMGFKDGQL
+1343 TLQEMGFKDGQL

-1361 AAGVRGGNVSGGGG
+1361 AGRGSGSG
-1375 RGKRDF
+1375 RSGKRDV
-1381 DSVSLLPPPPRE
+1381 DSPSLLPPPPRE
-1393 SLPTI
+1393 SLPTL

-1413 RTLSAMKSTVKGG
+1413 RTLSAMKTIVKGG
-1426 QKIPH
+1426 QTIPH

-1452 TLLRGFQ
+1452 TLLLGFQ
-1459 KLGETSLP
+1459 KLGEASFP

-1487 LSRRNS
+1487 LSRRNTSNQPTSTS
-1493 SLSSSS
+1493 S
-1499 PSSSS
+1499 
-1504 NVTITQIHEGGGD
+1504 VTITPVHEGGGD
-1517 ASDDGLGGGKD
+1517 AEDNQEDKD
-1528 SQNIQE
+1528 KEIS
-1534 ESSIPWSIN
+1534 WAAA

-1582 CHLGVIKEEKKRHK
+1582 CHLGVVKEERKRSK
-1596 SDKLIVPR
+1596 ADKLVVPR
-1604 LSNAMLSM
+1604 LSDAMLAM
-1612 MTVDAVMQ
+1612 MDVDTVMP

-1626 NEASMPR
+1626 HEASLPR

-1638 KTGLFGRSQV
+1638 KTGLFGWAQV
-1648 IHYAMALL
+1648 IHYTTALL
-1656 VCWVHSDINVRQNLF
+1656 VCWVHSDPAARQSLF
-1671 FSTEPFGQ
+1671 SSLEPFGKS
-1679 TWLRRLVLEDPEPAV
+1679 WLRRLVLEDPEPAV

-1699 TALYRLCLGTTG
+1699 TALYRLCLGSTG
-1711 HEEDEDG
+1711 SDDG
-1718 GTARPSDATN
+1718 GTDTTS
-1728 LIVSMLNTLLEY
+1728 LIGPMLSTLLEH
-1740 LIVAEAMQPSHRRR
+1740 LVVAEAMRPFHHK

-1760 LHSIIH
+1760 LHSALD
-1766 EDGKEPYGPACRDY
+1766 DGKEPYGPACRDY
-1780 FWLIC
+1780 FWLVC
-1785 RLVDALP
+1785 RLVDSLP
-1792 EEAIKDPG
+1792 EEIIKENLEQSC
-1800 VDDSES
+1800 VS
-1806 SGGTIDLENLASR
+1806 TIDIEALAVR
-1819 VIDSVLNREHL
+1819 VIDSVLTREHL

-1840 ALVGLLNLT
+1840 GLVGLLNLA
-1849 CNIMSHNPTCK
+1849 CNIMIHNPPCK
-1860 QSKIGQNLL
+1860 QGKLGQKLL
-1869 HCIFDFLFALP
+1869 HEVFDFLFALP
-1880 NSRMKHVPKC
+1880 NPRTKHVPKC

-1899 FDLLVELVKSSPD
+1899 FDLLVELVKSAPG

-1971 PQARLAILSADC
+1971 PQARISILGADC
-1983 NRANKHQLT
+1983 AEANKHQLT

-1999 FAYLFESERKAYN
+1999 FAYLQESERKAYN

-2019 YTMNH
+2019 YTMDH
-2024 EPLNTGE
+2024 APLNTGE

-2046 EEMTSDLKTL
+2046 EEMTMDLKNL

-2114 MYTCSQCGKKARAE
+2114 MYTCSQCGKKVRAE

-2149 NMGTMLKE
+2149 NMVTMLKE

-2172 GYVEKKLMQQ
+2172 GYVEKKLMPQ
-2182 HCRDDRRKVGENEK
+2182 HYQ
-2196 TECEN
+2196 
-2201 EEKETLEKDMDE
+2201 EEKIASEK
-2213 QRSENYQYDLIG
+2213 RKSESEGSSGVADDKEATEHHQYDLIG

-2245 TSANKDKWFLFND
+2245 TSPNKNKWFLFND
-2258 AEVKPFDPSQIAA
+2258 AEVKPFDPNQIAA

-2302 MLFYEWCAD
+2302 MLFYEWCANPGD
-2311 PTADHH
+2311 QH
-2317 KEEEATVSSPSAV
+2317 KDDEATVSSLMDTPQSLQ
-2330 STAHEDPNNFIEK
+2330 SLQQINN
-2343 LHAQLELNK
+2343 LPPLELNK

-2385 YIPQTLLSIQPDVTE
+2385 YIPQTLLSMQPDITE

-2433 FNGSAGACARFLER
+2433 FNGSVGACARFLER

-2479 QRLRPTQAPLYLLCD
+2479 QRLRATQAPLYLACD
-2494 NDNDVNETQFI
+2494 PEGDLST
-2505 GVGMQSCVTRFVRM
+2505 VGTQSCVTRFVRM

-2539 FLYEFCKMGEEE
+2539 FLYEFSKMGEEE
-2551 TLFLIRV
+2551 TLFLIQV

-2572 THEMVD
+2572 THEFVD

-2585 EEEEEIVVSLPAEKL
+2585 EEEVVAVPTDKL

-2611 IATLIERSRGSDHRL
+2611 IAALVERSRGADHRL

-2641 FPFLYQQTRDMINLN
+2641 FPFLYQQTRDVINLN

-2673 IHIVTMIFQAITKH
+2673 VHIVTMIFQAITKH
-2687 TDICQ
+2687 TDVCQ
-2692 PFFKLLTL
+2692 PFFKLLTF

-2713 TQLILSR
+2713 TQLVLGR
-2720 VWDAAR
+2720 VWEAAR

-2736 ALAVT
+2736 ALAVA

-2758 QHFLIEHSN
+2758 QHFLLEHSN

-2790 YRSAHRLGLGC
+2790 YRTAHRLGLGC
-2801 NSTRELQLSPDATL
+2801 NSARELQLSSEATL
-2815 TLHQIYT
+2815 VLHQIYT

-2827 LQSAR
+2827 LQPAR

-2850 LLTYCVI
+2850 LLTYCVV
-2857 SKTEKMMFGQ
+2857 SKTEKLMFGQ

-2885 PVHHNKQALL
+2885 PVHHNKQAVL

-2907 NVSMILHNPHITKNI
+2907 NVAMILHNPHITKNI
-2922 AFNYILADHDDQ
+2922 AFNYILADHEDQ

-2994 LMQLLVTRHSDQTEQ
+2994 LMQLLVARHQDQTEQ
-3009 EEAEISSF
+3009 EEAEIASF

-3060 LGMALEAF
+3060 LSMALEAF

-3094 VELVRCVRTAR
+3094 VELIRCVRTAR
-3105 DGPDARNILANCK
+3105 DGPDARNILANSK
-3118 EWPDILRK
+3118 EWPDVLRK

-3132 TYNPS
+3132 TYNPPD
-3137 EMRNLA
+3137 MRTLA

-3148 ELVMLVPAEAISI
+3148 ELVMLVPGEAISI

-3171 ALQGSHAA
+3171 ALQESHAA

-3189 STPSGKMAARPAR
+3189 SNPPGKMASRPAR

-3214 DAAKGVDPD
+3214 EASKGVDLE
-3223 YDSAL
+3223 YDGAL

-3257 NLSAILGFEG
+3257 NLSAMLGFEG

-3280 DVHAAAHIDR
+3280 DVHAATHIDR

-3333 ASHVLTKQTC
+3333 ASHVLTEQTC
-3343 SLIENLVSTLSAMVD
+3343 SLIDNLVSSLTAMVE
-3358 AVDVKSSAHR
+3358 AVDVQVAAHR

-3385 LDPPETL
+3385 LKPPGGL
-3392 QQTLETL
+3392 QPALDTL
-3399 LTRTRNA
+3399 LARTRA
-3406 IVKETSQQ
+3406 AKAKEAGQTEL
-3414 QQQQDNEAPSKKR
+3414 EAPSKKR
-3427 KRASS
+3427 KLSS
-3432 DECEEENTRIIS
+3432 SEEEEQDDK
-3444 HSPTNNDE
+3444 PTLLLVDDA
-3452 NIVNN
+3452 
-3457 EENETGAVICVEEKA
+3457 TTKEEKA
-3472 KSDKS
+3472 GFVLNVDDKIQCGDKEDCPNVSRIDEEDKPGDSVKSKTVATNITTV
-3477 DSKSSGS
+3477 SSTAVCGTTTTTTTTTTTAS
-3484 SDERSSNEDSNKA
+3484 S
-3497 QVKMSSSIDGT
+3497 
-3508 SLSSNLVSASTPG
+3508 
-3521 SCASQLIC
+3521 CFSQIRC

-3542 TIMNLQVIVS
+3542 TIVDLQMIV
-3552 MQTKNN
+3552 QLQIKNN

>member
-1 MCDVCADFHDL
+1 MCDVCVDFHDL
-12 LLSYEERSSKENDEV
+12 LLSYDDRSSKEQDGLTI
-27 ASLCALDVD
+27 LCISDMD
-36 TILHYVNQWVQR
+36 TTLHYVNQWVQR
-48 QCMCCYRES
+48 QCMCCYREI
-57 KNFDRFVR
+57 KNFDRFIR
-65 LTQSVVLCTLQQLQA
+65 LTQSVVLCSLQQLQL
-80 IQQKDSES
+80 IQQNGQQTNVGKVSSKDEK
-88 EEDVLAVEENNESGQ
+88 EEKTDEAKAEN
-103 SSQNEAE
+103 ADY
-110 SGTENRKKETEKVSN
+110 TETETQMKQN
-125 EPTTTTD
+125 
-132 YKSKHRWSQQ
+132 WSQQ

-160 LYITM
+160 LYIAM
-165 KHSGALNPLAP
+165 KHGGAINPLAP
-176 VKDEGGYCEPHEP
+176 VKDEGGYCEPHDP
-189 EVPAPLIRAVSV
+189 EVPAPLIRAVSI

-210 MSSCFDMEEP
+210 MSACFDMKNT
-220 LPVGLA
+220 LPVSLA

-238 WLNYSSVV
+238 WLNYGSVI
-246 QLFVPLRGRVMKYM
+246 QLFIPLRSRVMKYM

-271 AVRTMAEFMWT
+271 AVRTMADFMWS

-290 ILPTFDRDGLDLA
+290 VLPSFDRDGLDLA

-355 NIIIHIFGP
+355 NIIAHIFGP

-379 FLAMEGRISS
+379 FLAMEGRITCS
-389 TDMDTMWQAAQLKH
+389 DMDTMWQAAQLKH
-403 CARPVYDLL
+403 CGRPVYDLL

-452 FIWTSGAPGYLGGL
+452 FIWTAGGSGYPRGL
-466 AIKNR
+466 SIKNR
-471 ALSRGPDD
+471 DILRGTSGIGG
-479 VESSSSDPSGMDGSS
+479 SSTSDPSGIDGSS
-494 PEEDEEEPSPA
+494 PDEDEEEPSPA
-505 PSDGPSP
+505 PSEGPSP
-512 RKQPRGDSSDCEG
+512 RKQARRDSSDGEG
-525 NCKVKGSVDGMPL
+525 PFKAKGGIGTAVVQTTLNETEDSTVDKSECL
-538 ESNLEVDEF
+538 VESMKISTCSIQDMK
-547 NTEKINRT
+547 EK
-555 NDMLGTSP
+555 
-563 INTSPIDDER
+563 
-573 INDVRLY
+573 
-580 DGKVQAKLQSGSD
+580 QSGSD
-593 AEDDTEKSVADTAGE
+593 VEADTEKSNAEETVAF
-608 HIVHEKGARVVWR
+608 EK
-621 RRKTPQKR
+621 RKRKVLRKRKKPQKR
-629 LINVSE
+629 SSATVDKTLE
-635 KIQGNIVVSDDRES
+635 DIVNQENNTKTK
-649 QDLTS
+649 DLMLDMKNRAEDVLNSTLDS
-654 DGQDSIDLDEKSRI
+654 GGLVSIDDPKGVDALDRAKQQAMA
-668 NSSLLDSPKEEKL
+668 LDSS
-681 QDTFDCVNQQQQ
+681 DQQ
-693 VSLLE
+693 VP
-698 TNDQVS
+698 
-704 TTASLIRSSSKNSDK
+704 TTAAILRRANKHK
-719 YMALVGHGSL
+719 YMSLVGHNVD
-729 TRGPDSVDSSHDED
+729 RAPDSADTSHDED
-743 DSDNVPTGAAVDT
+743 DSDVAGVLAAAD
-756 GDNTGAVI
+756 GPGAVI

-775 QQFLPSGLD
+775 PTFLPSGLD
-784 EMLSDEEGSY
+784 EMLSDEEAYSY

-825 QHLTAIQMQSY
+825 RHLTAIQMQAY
-836 HPHSHHHHQHHH
+836 HPHHSHPSM
-848 HHHHHHT
+848 T
-855 QHTMNMRRSVFR
+855 IRRSVCR
-867 PPQVRRRAMRQQS
+867 PPQVRSIRQTV
-880 IATRFASQFNLD
+880 TRVSSQFNLD

-913 LGEGLSLEAEKALC
+913 LGEGLALEAEKALC
-927 NLLCYN
+927 NLLCFN
-933 ADRLIPMKFIEGC
+933 VDRLIPMKFIEGC
-946 LENLAA
+946 LENLAT
-952 NRSVVVSLKLLPK
+952 NRSVVVSLRLLPK
-965 LLASFQQFGAMDA
+965 LFASFQQFGAMDA

-1002 TNNYTMN
+1002 TNTGPKN
-1009 INNAGGTM
+1009 G
-1017 INLYSHQTEVQV
+1017 LYSHQTEIQV

-1055 ILWQCLAQ
+1055 ILWQCLSQ
-1063 DPLCADELFSWL
+1063 DPTCADELFSWL
-1075 LSQAKSTEQHALG
+1075 LSQAKSTEQHALA

-1098 KLPSLPPETISMIG
+1098 KLPSLPPETISMTG

-1119 CSLARLAAAHL
+1119 CNLARLAAEHL

-1144 LWRIALR
+1144 LWRIALK

-1178 EFVSQCMTHLTAASN
+1178 EFVSQCMTHLAAASA
-1193 DLESNEEASLRC
+1193 DLETNEEASLRC

-1229 RWALEGR
+1229 RWILEGR
-1236 GAGSHVAMSN
+1236 GAGSHVAMNTS
-1246 LEKGQHI
+1246 EKGQQLRI
-1253 KIYVQPAGIPDKTSF
+1253 FVQPAGIPEKTSF
-1268 SLLNT
+1268 TLFST

-1286 WDDTQNNK
+1286 WDDTQNNQEK
-1294 ATVTI
+1294 
-1299 TDTSASSSGGSSCTN
+1299 SSSTTNSSQNN
-1314 SSVLGTL
+1314 SSVLGSL

-1330 TQGQELTFDFDEK
+1330 TQGQELTIDFDEK
-1343 TLQDMGFKDGQL
+1343 TLQEMGFKDGQL
-1355 VFISLG
+1355 VFISPG
-1361 AAGVRGGNVSGGGG
+1361 ASRANGTG
-1375 RGKRDF
+1375 RCNKRDV
-1381 DSVSLLPPPPRE
+1381 DSPSLLPPPPRE
-1393 SLPTI
+1393 SLPTL

-1413 RTLSAMKSTVKGG
+1413 RTLSAMKTVVKGG
-1426 QKIPH
+1426 QEIPH

-1459 KLGETSLP
+1459 KLGEATLP

-1487 LSRRNS
+1487 LSRRS
-1493 SLSSSS
+1493 TTSQ
-1499 PSSSS
+1499 PSIV
-1504 NVTITQIHEGGGD
+1504 NPTATTNENEGDTDDNHED
-1517 ASDDGLGGGKD
+1517 KEKD
-1528 SQNIQE
+1528 VS
-1534 ESSIPWSIN
+1534 WSTL

-1553 FDIFMSGCLER
+1553 FDIFMSGCLEQ

-1582 CHLGVIKEEKKRHK
+1582 CYLGVVKEDKKRSK
-1596 SDKLIVPR
+1596 ADKLLVPK
-1604 LSNAMLSM
+1604 LSEAMLSM
-1612 MTVDAVMQ
+1612 MNVEAVMS
-1620 RITSIL
+1620 RITNIL
-1626 NEASMPR
+1626 NEASLPR

-1648 IHYAMALL
+1648 IHYTMALL
-1656 VCWVHSDINVRQNLF
+1656 VCWVHSDETVRQYLF
-1671 FSTEPFGQ
+1671 SSPQPFGK

-1711 HEEDEDG
+1711 SEDDN
-1718 GTARPSDATN
+1718 SDSSS
-1728 LIVSMLNTLLEY
+1728 LIVPMLNTLLEH
-1740 LIVAEAMQPSHRRR
+1740 LVIAEAMQPSHRK

-1760 LHSIIH
+1760 LHPVLD
-1766 EDGKEPYGPACRDY
+1766 DGKEPYGPACRDY
-1780 FWLIC
+1780 FWLVC
-1785 RLVDALP
+1785 RLVDSLP
-1792 EEAIKDPG
+1792 EEAIKEG
-1800 VDDSES
+1800 SDDSNV
-1806 SGGTIDLENLASR
+1806 TIDLEALAIR

-1840 ALVGLLNLT
+1840 GLVGLLNLT
-1849 CNIMSHNPTCK
+1849 CNIMTHNPPCK
-1860 QSKIGQNLL
+1860 QGKIGQNLL
-1869 HCIFDFLFALP
+1869 HEVFDFLFALP
-1880 NSRMKHVPKC
+1880 NPRSKHVPKC

-1899 FDLLVELVKSSPD
+1899 FDLLVELVKSAPD
-1912 NYRILHE
+1912 NYKILHE
-1919 KLLAQHRPGPHS
+1919 KLLAQHKPGPHS

-1971 PQARLAILSADC
+1971 PQARVSILGADC

-1999 FAYLFESERKAYN
+1999 FAYLLESERKAYN

-2046 EEMTSDLKTL
+2046 EEMTSDLKNL

-2172 GYVEKKLMQQ
+2172 GYVEKKLMPQ
-2182 HCRDDRRKVGENEK
+2182 HYQ
-2196 TECEN
+2196 
-2201 EEKETLEKDMDE
+2201 EEKKASEKKKSESDCQTGLGNDE
-2213 QRSENYQYDLIG
+2213 EGEMEHYQYDLIG

-2245 TSANKDKWFLFND
+2245 TSPNKDKWFLFND
-2258 AEVKPFDPSQIAA
+2258 AEVKPFDPNQIAA

-2311 PTADHH
+2311 LGDQA
-2317 KEEEATVSSPSAV
+2317 KEEEATVSSPNGRQCSSLV
-2330 STAHEDPNNFIEK
+2330 YKNTNK
-2343 LHAQLELNK
+2343 LPPLELNK

-2376 FSFMWQICG
+2376 FTFMWQICG
-2385 YIPQTLLSIQPDVTE
+2385 YIPQTLLSVQPDITE
-2400 MSAELSTS
+2400 MSADLSTS

-2479 QRLRPTQAPLYLLCD
+2479 QRLRATQAPLYLLCD
-2494 NDNDVNETQFI
+2494 EENDINT
-2505 GVGMQSCVTRFVRM
+2505 VGTRSCVTRFVRM

-2539 FLYEFCKMGEEE
+2539 FLYEFSKMGEEE

-2572 THEMVD
+2572 THEFVD
-2578 TVSEEEE
+2578 AVSEEEE
-2585 EEEEEIVVSLPAEKL
+2585 EEEIVAVPTEKL

-2611 IATLIERSRGSDHRL
+2611 IATLVERSRGPDHRL
-2626 TLSPADLNAVAGGKG
+2626 ALSPADLSAVAG
-2641 FPFLYQQTRDMINLN
+2641 
-2656 QTRNL
+2656 
-2661 IQSLCRWNDRLA
+2661 
-2673 IHIVTMIFQAITKH
+2673 V
-2687 TDICQ
+2687 
-2692 PFFKLLTL
+2692 
-2700 LTEGSGPSGLPCM
+2700 
-2713 TQLILSR
+2713 
-2720 VWDAAR
+2720 
-2726 VAPHGALEWL
+2726 
-2736 ALAVT
+2736 
-2741 RSKLAHAWV
+2741 
-2750 LQGLDTWL
+2750 
-2758 QHFLIEHSN
+2758 
-2767 QRVRSAAAFLLVSL
+2767 
-2781 VPSTHFRQG
+2781 
-2790 YRSAHRLGLGC
+2790 
-2801 NSTRELQLSPDATL
+2801 
-2815 TLHQIYT
+2815 
-2822 ALLRL
+2822 
-2827 LQSAR
+2827 AR
-2832 HYIDI
+2832 H
-2837 QTHGTMKLTAYFA
+2837 
-2850 LLTYCVI
+2850 
-2857 SKTEKMMFGQ
+2857 
-2867 YLNDLWTL
+2867 
-2875 FHPKLSEPSI
+2875 P
-2885 PVHHNKQALL
+2885 
-2895 LFWYHVCSDCPE
+2895 
-2907 NVSMILHNPHITKNI
+2907 
-2922 AFNYILADHDDQ
+2922 
-2934 DVVLFNRVML
+2934 
-2944 PAYYGL
+2944 
-2950 LRLCC
+2950 
-2955 QQSRAFTRQL
+2955 
-2965 AAHQNIQWAF
+2965 
-2975 KNITPHP
+2975 
-2982 TQYSTAVDELFK
+2982 
-2994 LMQLLVTRHSDQTEQ
+2994 DQTEQ
-3009 EEAEISSF
+3009 EEAEIASF

-3060 LGMALEAF
+3060 LSMALEAF

-3094 VELVRCVRTAR
+3094 VELVRCIRTAR

-3132 TYNPS
+3132 TYNPPD
-3137 EMRNLA
+3137 MRNLA

-3148 ELVMLVPAEAISI
+3148 ELVMLVPAEAILI

-3171 ALQGSHAA
+3171 ALQESHAA

-3189 STPSGKMAARPAR
+3189 STPPGKMPTRPAR

-3214 DAAKGVDPD
+3214 EASKGVDPE
-3223 YDSAL
+3223 YDNAL

-3257 NLSAILGFEG
+3257 NLSAMLGFEG

-3280 DVHAAAHIDR
+3280 DVHAATHIDR
-3290 KHIAALLCSSYTV
+3290 KHIASLLCSSYTV

-3313 RSSLGVPAIHAFLK
+3313 RSSLGIPAIHAFFK

-3333 ASHVLTKQTC
+3333 ANHVLTEQTC
-3343 SLIENLVSTLSAMVD
+3343 LLIDNLIKSMVAMVE
-3358 AVDVKSSAHR
+3358 AVDIQASAHR
-3368 LTGDLRALALV
+3368 LTGDLRALALI
-3379 YSSGTR
+3379 YSSSTR
-3385 LDPPETL
+3385 LKPPSSL
-3392 QQTLETL
+3392 LPALETL
-3399 LTRTRNA
+3399 LSRTRA
-3406 IVKETSQQ
+3406 IKVKDSNQQ
-3414 QQQQDNEAPSKKR
+3414 EVEAPTKKR
-3427 KRASS
+3427 KFTVNEDTETTDKELHLPIKEISEQKNVSEINVEKKDKTETNDMTSS
-3432 DECEEENTRIIS
+3432 DSGDDKTISRNTIQA
-3444 HSPTNNDE
+3444 E
-3452 NIVNN
+3452 NIP
-3457 EENETGAVICVEEKA
+3457 TSITTI
-3472 KSDKS
+3472 
-3477 DSKSSGS
+3477 
-3484 SDERSSNEDSNKA
+3484 
-3497 QVKMSSSIDGT
+3497 SSSLIDTVT
-3508 SLSSNLVSASTPG
+3508 SNNCTN
-3521 SCASQLIC
+3521 QLRC
-3529 SLTNVSWLEMLEK
+3529 SLTNVSWFEMLEK
-3542 TIMNLQVIVS
+3542 TIIDLQTIVQL
-3552 MQTKNN
+3552 QTKSN

>member
-1 MCDVCADFHDL
+1 MCDVCVDFHDL
-12 LLSYEERSSKENDEV
+12 LLSYDDRTSKEQDVLTTLCV
-27 ASLCALDVD
+27 ADVD
-36 TILHYVNQWVQR
+36 TTLHYVNQWVQR
-48 QCMCCYRES
+48 QCMCCYREI
-57 KNFDRFVR
+57 KNFDRFIR
-65 LTQSVVLCTLQQLQA
+65 LTQSIVFCTLKQLQTIHQNGQHDNTKEA
-80 IQQKDSES
+80 AKEEKEEEES
-88 EEDVLAVEENNESGQ
+88 TDKGNASDTNQ
-103 SSQNEAE
+103 ISS
-110 SGTENRKKETEKVSN
+110 
-125 EPTTTTD
+125 
-132 YKSKHRWSQQ
+132 WSQQ

-160 LYITM
+160 LYIAM
-165 KHSGALNPLAP
+165 KHGGAINPLAP
-176 VKDEGGYCEPHEP
+176 IKDEGGYCEPHDP
-189 EVPAPLIRAVSV
+189 EVPAPLIRAVSI

-210 MSSCFDMEEP
+210 MSGCFDMENT
-220 LPVGLA
+220 LPVSLA

-238 WLNYSSVV
+238 WLNYGSVI
-246 QLFVPLRGRVMKYM
+246 QLFIPLRSRVMKYM

-271 AVRTMAEFMWT
+271 AVRTMADFMWS
-282 AVKDPIDA
+282 AVKDPIDTV
-290 ILPTFDRDGLDLA
+290 LPSFDKDGLDLA

-316 AGIAQ
+316 AGVAQ

-355 NIIIHIFGP
+355 NIIAHIFGP

-379 FLAMEGRISS
+379 FLAMEGRITSS
-389 TDMDTMWQAAQLKH
+389 DMDTIWQAAQLKH
-403 CARPVYDLL
+403 CGRPVYDLL

-452 FIWTSGAPGYLGGL
+452 FIWTSGGSSYSRSLSM
-466 AIKNR
+466 KNR
-471 ALSRGPDD
+471 ELLRG
-479 VESSSSDPSGMDGSS
+479 VSSGVGGSSSSDPSGMDGTS
-494 PEEDEEEPSPA
+494 PDEDEEEPSPA
-505 PSDGPSP
+505 LSDGPSP
-512 RKQPRGDSSDCEG
+512 RKQARGDSSDGEG
-525 NCKVKGSVDGMPL
+525 KSLESIPV
-538 ESNLEVDEF
+538 ESNLNEVEDPISEKSEC
-547 NTEKINRT
+547 NTELTKDTANV
-555 NDMLGTSP
+555 LQ
-563 INTSPIDDER
+563 DDTKDKQSCS
-573 INDVRLY
+573 DVE
-580 DGKVQAKLQSGSD
+580 A
-593 AEDDTEKSVADTAGE
+593 DTEKSNTE
-608 HIVHEKGARVVWR
+608 EPIIHEKKK
-621 RRKTPQKR
+621 RKVLRKRKKPQKR
-629 LINVSE
+629 PITTIE
-635 KIQGNIVVSDDRES
+635 KTLEDIVGQEGSIKSKES
-649 QDLTS
+649 LTS
-654 DGQDSIDLDEKSRI
+654 KSRTEDVLDGSIESGTLTSLDESKVVDT
-668 NSSLLDSPKEEKL
+668 LDRVK
-681 QDTFDCVNQQQQ
+681 QQAMALDPTDQQ
-693 VSLLE
+693 VP
-698 TNDQVS
+698 
-704 TTASLIRSSSKNSDK
+704 TTASLLRRASKNK
-719 YMALVGHGSL
+719 YMLLVGHNVD
-729 TRGPDSVDSSHDED
+729 RAPDSADTSHDED
-743 DSDNVPTGAAVDT
+743 DSNVAGVLAAAD
-756 GDNTGAVI
+756 GPGAVI
-764 SELAGLVHATG
+764 SELAGLVHASGPT
-775 QQFLPSGLD
+775 FLPSGLD

-819 LAQLAA
+819 LAQLAVR
-825 QHLTAIQMQSY
+825 HLTAIQMQTY
-836 HPHSHHHHQHHH
+836 HPHHSHP
-848 HHHHHHT
+848 
-855 QHTMNMRRSVFR
+855 TMTIRRSVCR
-867 PPQVRRRAMRQQS
+867 PTQVRTVRQAVS
-880 IATRFASQFNLD
+880 RLNSQFNLE

-913 LGEGLSLEAEKALC
+913 LGEGLALEAEKALC
-927 NLLCYN
+927 NLLCFN
-933 ADRLIPMKFIEGC
+933 VDRLIPMKFIEGC
-946 LENLAA
+946 LENLAT
-952 NRSVVVSLKLLPK
+952 NHSVVVSLRLLPK

-978 HTITTWADR
+978 HTITTWADH

-1002 TNNYTMN
+1002 TSN
-1009 INNAGGTM
+1009 GPKSS
-1017 INLYSHQTEVQV
+1017 LYSHQTEIQV

-1055 ILWQCLAQ
+1055 ILWQCLSQ
-1063 DPLCADELFSWL
+1063 DPTCADELFSWL

-1098 KLPSLPPETISMIG
+1098 KLPSLPPETISMTG

-1119 CSLARLAAAHL
+1119 CNLARLAAAHL

-1144 LWRIALR
+1144 LWKIALK

-1171 RQLTQEA
+1171 RQLSQEA
-1178 EFVSQCMTHLTAASN
+1178 EFVSQCMMHLAAASA
-1193 DLESNEEASLRC
+1193 DLEINEEASLRC

-1229 RWALEGR
+1229 RWILEGR
-1236 GAGSHVAMSN
+1236 GAGSHMAMSMS
-1246 LEKGQHI
+1246 EKGQHI
-1253 KIYVQPAGIPDKTSF
+1253 RILVQPAGIPEKTTF
-1268 SLLNT
+1268 TLLNT

-1286 WDDTQNNK
+1286 WDDTQNNQDK
-1294 ATVTI
+1294 AA
-1299 TDTSASSSGGSSCTN
+1299 TSTN
-1314 SSVLGTL
+1314 STQNTNSVLGSL

-1330 TQGQELTFDFDEK
+1330 TQGQELTIDFDEK
-1343 TLQDMGFKDGQL
+1343 TLQEMGFKDGQL
-1355 VFISLG
+1355 VFTSPG
-1361 AAGVRGGNVSGGGG
+1361 AG
-1375 RGKRDF
+1375 RNNTGRCNKRDM
-1381 DSVSLLPPPPRE
+1381 DSPSLLPPPPRE
-1393 SLPTI
+1393 SLPTL

-1413 RTLSAMKSTVKGG
+1413 RTLSAMKVMVKGG
-1426 QKIPH
+1426 QEIPH

-1467 ELLDPASPQKLM
+1467 DLLDPASPQKLM

-1487 LSRRNS
+1487 LSRRGTECQQS
-1493 SLSSSS
+1493 SVSSALSSS
-1499 PSSSS
+1499 PM
-1504 NVTITQIHEGGGD
+1504 HEGGGGD
-1517 ASDDGLGGGKD
+1517 ADNNHDEKEKD
-1528 SQNIQE
+1528 V
-1534 ESSIPWSIN
+1534 PWSTV

-1553 FDIFMSGCLER
+1553 FDIFMSECLEQ

-1582 CHLGVIKEEKKRHK
+1582 CYLGVVREEKKRSK
-1596 SDKLIVPR
+1596 VDKLLVPK
-1604 LSNAMLSM
+1604 LSDAMLSM
-1612 MTVDAVMQ
+1612 MNVNTVMP

-1626 NEASMPR
+1626 NEASLPR

-1638 KTGLFGRSQV
+1638 KTGVFGRSQV
-1648 IHYAMALL
+1648 IHYTMALL
-1656 VCWVHSDINVRQNLF
+1656 VCWVHSDPIVKQSLF
-1671 FSTEPFGQ
+1671 LSSEPFGK

-1711 HEEDEDG
+1711 TENDNSEASG
-1718 GTARPSDATN
+1718 
-1728 LIVSMLNTLLEY
+1728 LIVPMLNTLLEH
-1740 LIVAEAMQPSHRRR
+1740 LVIAEAMQPSHRK

-1760 LHSIIH
+1760 LHPVLD
-1766 EDGKEPYGPACRDY
+1766 DGKEPYGPACRDY

-1785 RLVDALP
+1785 RLVDSLP
-1792 EEAIKDPG
+1792 EEAIKDG
-1800 VDDSES
+1800 SDDMSNGS
-1806 SGGTIDLENLASR
+1806 IDLEALAIR
-1819 VIDSVLNREHL
+1819 VIDSIINREHL
-1830 ETRHNTVEDD
+1830 EMRHNTVEDD
-1840 ALVGLLNLT
+1840 GLVGLLNLA
-1849 CNIMSHNPTCK
+1849 CNIMTHNPPYK
-1860 QSKIGQNLL
+1860 QGKIGQNLL
-1869 HCIFDFLFALP
+1869 HEVFDFLFSLP
-1880 NSRMKHVPKC
+1880 NPRSKHVPKC
-1890 KSQVSRSAA
+1890 KSLVSRSAA
-1899 FDLLVELVKSSPD
+1899 FDLLVELVKSAPD
-1912 NYRILHE
+1912 NYYILHD
-1919 KLLAQHRPGPHS
+1919 KLLTQHRPGPHS
-1931 PYPWDYWPHEDGRSD
+1931 PYPWDYWPHDDGRSD

-1971 PQARLAILSADC
+1971 PQARISILGADC

-1999 FAYLFESERKAYN
+1999 FAYLLESERKAYN

-2046 EEMTSDLKTL
+2046 EEMTSDLKNL

-2172 GYVEKKLMQQ
+2172 GYVEKKLMPQ
-2182 HCRDDRRKVGENEK
+2182 HYQEERKASGNNKVENKEHTALDGE
-2196 TECEN
+2196 
-2201 EEKETLEKDMDE
+2201 EEEEEMDH
-2213 QRSENYQYDLIG
+2213 YQYDLIG

-2245 TSANKDKWFLFND
+2245 TSPNKDKWFLFND
-2258 AEVKPFDPSQIAA
+2258 AEVKPFDPNQIAA

-2302 MLFYEWCAD
+2302 MLFYEWCTD
-2311 PTADHH
+2311 PGDQL
-2317 KEEEATVSSPSAV
+2317 KEDEATVSSPTSLR
-2330 STAHEDPNNFIEK
+2330 SSLLSHKQTNK
-2343 LHAQLELNK
+2343 LPPLELNK

-2376 FSFMWQICG
+2376 FTFMWQICG
-2385 YIPQTLLSIQPDVTE
+2385 YIPQTLLSVQPDITE

-2433 FNGSAGACARFLER
+2433 FNGSPGACARFLER
-2447 MAGDSWWPIQIL
+2447 MASNSWWPIQIL

-2479 QRLRPTQAPLYLLCD
+2479 QRLRATEAPLYLLCD
-2494 NDNDVNETQFI
+2494 EENDLTT
-2505 GVGMQSCVTRFVRM
+2505 VGTRSCVTRFVRM

-2539 FLYEFCKMGEEE
+2539 FLYEFSKMGEEE

-2572 THEMVD
+2572 THEFVD
-2578 TVSEEEE
+2578 AVSEEEE
-2585 EEEEEIVVSLPAEKL
+2585 EEEIVAVPPDKL

-2611 IATLIERSRGSDHRL
+2611 IATLVERSRGTDHRL
-2626 TLSPADLNAVAGGKG
+2626 TLSPTDLSAVAGGKG
-2641 FPFLYQQTRDMINLN
+2641 FPFLYQQTRDVINLN

-2687 TDICQ
+2687 NDLSH

-2700 LTEGSGPSGLPCM
+2700 LTESSGPSGLPCM
-2713 TQLILSR
+2713 TQLILGR
-2720 VWDAAR
+2720 VWEAAR

-2758 QHFLIEHSN
+2758 QHFLLEHSN

-2801 NSTRELQLSPDATL
+2801 NTSRELQLSPEATL
-2815 TLHQIYT
+2815 ILHQIYT

-2827 LQSAR
+2827 LQPAR
-2832 HYIDI
+2832 HYIDL

-2850 LLTYCVI
+2850 LLTYCVV
-2857 SKTEKMMFGQ
+2857 SKTEKLMFGQ

-2885 PVHHNKQALL
+2885 PVHHNKQAVL

-2907 NVSMILHNPHITKNI
+2907 NVAMILHNPHITKNI
-2922 AFNYILADHDDQ
+2922 AFNYILADHEDQ
-2934 DVVLFNRVML
+2934 DVELFNRVML

-2955 QQSRAFTRQL
+2955 QQSRTFTRQL

-2994 LMQLLVTRHSDQTEQ
+2994 LMQLLVARHPDQTEQ
-3009 EEAEISSF
+3009 EEAEIASF

-3060 LGMALEAF
+3060 LSMALEAF

-3094 VELVRCVRTAR
+3094 VELVRCIRTAR

-3118 EWPDILRK
+3118 EWPDVLRK

-3132 TYNPS
+3132 TYNPPD
-3137 EMRNLA
+3137 MRNLA

-3148 ELVMLVPAEAISI
+3148 ELVMLVPADAILV

-3171 ALQGSHAA
+3171 ALQESQAA

-3189 STPSGKMAARPAR
+3189 STPPGKMPTRPAR

-3214 DAAKGVDPD
+3214 EASKGVDAE

-3248 NDCMTDTLV
+3248 NDCMTETLV
-3257 NLSAILGFEG
+3257 NLSAMLGFEG

-3280 DVHAAAHIDR
+3280 DVHAATHIDR
-3290 KHIAALLCSSYTV
+3290 KHIASLLCSSYTV

-3333 ASHVLTKQTC
+3333 ANHVLTDQTC
-3343 SLIENLVSTLSAMVD
+3343 LLIDNLVSSMTAMVE
-3358 AVDVKSSAHR
+3358 AVDIQASAHR

-3379 YSSGTR
+3379 YSSSTR
-3385 LDPPETL
+3385 LKSPTSL
-3392 QQTLETL
+3392 QSALETL
-3399 LTRTRNA
+3399 LSRTRT
-3406 IVKETSQQ
+3406 IKVKESNQQ
-3414 QQQQDNEAPSKKR
+3414 EVEAPSKKR
-3427 KRASS
+3427 KFNVIDDS
-3432 DECEEENTRIIS
+3432 DQTKKELHQITEI
-3444 HSPTNNDE
+3444 DE
-3452 NIVNN
+3452 QKTVSNIDIEDKNIVEQNDSTSPDPIDDKN
-3457 EENETGAVICVEEKA
+3457 TSRHKDNAQMETITTNA
-3472 KSDKS
+3472 
-3477 DSKSSGS
+3477 GS
-3484 SDERSSNEDSNKA
+3484 IS
-3497 QVKMSSSIDGT
+3497 T
-3508 SLSSNLVSASTPG
+3508 NLVTTVTSN
-3521 SCASQLIC
+3521 SCTNQLRC
-3529 SLTNVSWLEMLEK
+3529 SLTNMSRLEMLEK
-3542 TIMNLQVIVS
+3542 TIVDLQMIVQLQS
-3552 MQTKNN
+3552 KNN

>member
-1 MCDVCADFHDL
+1 MCDVCVDFHDL
-12 LLSYEERSSKENDEV
+12 LLSYDERSSKEQDV
-27 ASLCALDVD
+27 LATLSITDVD
-36 TILHYVNQWVQR
+36 TTLHYVNQWVQR
-48 QCMCCYRES
+48 QCMCCYREI
-57 KNFDRFVR
+57 KNFDRFIR
-65 LTQSVVLCTLQQLQA
+65 LTQSVVLCTLQQLQI
-80 IQQKDSES
+80 IQQNGQQTSSGKASAKDAK
-88 EEDVLAVEENNESGQ
+88 EEEERVNKGKMSDVDHTRTET
-103 SSQNEAE
+103 QNKQ
-110 SGTENRKKETEKVSN
+110 N
-125 EPTTTTD
+125 
-132 YKSKHRWSQQ
+132 WSQQ

-160 LYITM
+160 LYIAM
-165 KHSGALNPLAP
+165 KHGGAINPLAP
-176 VKDEGGYCEPHEP
+176 VKDEGGYCEPHDP
-189 EVPAPLIRAVSV
+189 EVPAPLIRAVSI

-210 MSSCFDMEEP
+210 MSACFDMEST
-220 LPVGLA
+220 LPVSLA

-238 WLNYSSVV
+238 WLNYGSVI
-246 QLFVPLRGRVMKYM
+246 QLFIPLRSRVMKYM

-271 AVRTMAEFMWT
+271 AVRTMADFMWS

-290 ILPTFDRDGLDLA
+290 VLPSFDRDGLDLA

-327 AFNELCNSETVAEV
+327 AFNELCNSETIAEV

-355 NIIIHIFGP
+355 NIIAHIFGP

-379 FLAMEGRISS
+379 FLAMEGRITSS
-389 TDMDTMWQAAQLKH
+389 DMDTMWQAAQLKH
-403 CARPVYDLL
+403 CGRPVYDLL

-452 FIWTSGAPGYLGGL
+452 FIWTSGGSAYPRGL
-466 AIKNR
+466 TLKNR
-471 ALSRGPDD
+471 EILRSTGG
-479 VESSSSDPSGMDGSS
+479 VGGSTSSDPSGMDGSS
-494 PEEDEEEPSPA
+494 PDNDEEEPSPA
-505 PSDGPSP
+505 PSEGPSP
-512 RKQPRGDSSDCEG
+512 RKQARGDSSDGEG
-525 NCKVKGSVDGMPL
+525 PFKTKNVETTPTEPSVNEVESTSEKFEQSTESIKDMPL
-538 ESNLEVDEF
+538 THN
-547 NTEKINRT
+547 
-555 NDMLGTSP
+555 MQ
-563 INTSPIDDER
+563 DDR
-573 INDVRLY
+573 KD
-580 DGKVQAKLQSGSD
+580 KQSCSD
-593 AEDDTEKSVADTAGE
+593 AEADTEKSNTEETTVS
-608 HIVHEKGARVVWR
+608 EKKK
-621 RRKTPQKR
+621 RKVLRKRKKPQKR
-629 LINVSE
+629 LLVNVE
-635 KIQGNIVVSDDRES
+635 KTLEDIVNEETSMKS
-649 QDLTS
+649 KDLILDMKSRTEDVLNS
-654 DGQDSIDLDEKSRI
+654 TLDSHGLSSLDEPKSVDA
-668 NSSLLDSPKEEKL
+668 LDRVK
-681 QDTFDCVNQQQQ
+681 QQAMALDPNDQQ
-693 VSLLE
+693 VP
-698 TNDQVS
+698 
-704 TTASLIRSSSKNSDK
+704 TTAALLRRANKSK
-719 YMALVGHGSL
+719 YMSLVGHN
-729 TRGPDSVDSSHDED
+729 TDRAPDSADTSHDED
-743 DSDNVPTGAAVDT
+743 DSDVAGVLAAAD
-756 GDNTGAVI
+756 GPGAVI

-775 QQFLPSGLD
+775 PTFLPSGLD

-825 QHLTAIQMQSY
+825 RHLTAIQMQAY
-836 HPHSHHHHQHHH
+836 HPH
-848 HHHHHHT
+848 HT
-855 QHTMNMRRSVFR
+855 HPTMTIRRSVCR
-867 PPQVRRRAMRQQS
+867 PPQVRTVRQTV
-880 IATRFASQFNLD
+880 TRLSSQFNLD

-900 LLWDLLQDDKIGQ
+900 LLWDLLQDDKIGL
-913 LGEGLSLEAEKALC
+913 LGEGLALEAEKALC
-927 NLLCYN
+927 NLLCFN
-933 ADRLIPMKFIEGC
+933 VDRLIPMKFIEGC
-946 LENLAA
+946 LENLAT
-952 NRSVVVSLKLLPK
+952 NRSVVVSLRLLPK

-1002 TNNYTMN
+1002 TST
-1009 INNAGGTM
+1009 GPKS
-1017 INLYSHQTEVQV
+1017 NLYSHQTEVQV

-1055 ILWQCLAQ
+1055 ILWQCLSQ
-1063 DPLCADELFSWL
+1063 DATCADELFSWL

-1098 KLPSLPPETISMIG
+1098 KLPSLPPETISMTG

-1119 CSLARLAAAHL
+1119 CNLARLAAAHL

-1144 LWRIALR
+1144 LWRIALK

-1178 EFVSQCMTHLTAASN
+1178 EFVSQCMTHLAAASA
-1193 DLESNEEASLRC
+1193 DLETNEEASLRC

-1229 RWALEGR
+1229 RWVLEGR
-1236 GAGSHVAMSN
+1236 GAGSHVAMNTS
-1246 LEKGQHI
+1246 EKGQQLR
-1253 KIYVQPAGIPDKTSF
+1253 IYVQPAGIPEKTSF
-1268 SLLNT
+1268 SLLST

-1286 WDDTQNNK
+1286 WDDTQNNQDK
-1294 ATVTI
+1294 
-1299 TDTSASSSGGSSCTN
+1299 SSSSAN
-1314 SSVLGTL
+1314 SAPNTGSVLGSL

-1330 TQGQELTFDFDEK
+1330 TQGQELTIDFDEK
-1343 TLQDMGFKDGQL
+1343 TLQEMGFKDGQL
-1355 VFISLG
+1355 VFISPG
-1361 AAGVRGGNVSGGGG
+1361 AG
-1375 RGKRDF
+1375 RGNGASRCNKRDM
-1381 DSVSLLPPPPRE
+1381 DSPSLLPPPPRE
-1393 SLPTI
+1393 SLPTL

-1413 RTLSAMKSTVKGG
+1413 RTLSAMKTIVKGG
-1426 QKIPH
+1426 QEIPH

-1459 KLGETSLP
+1459 KLGDTSLP

-1487 LSRRNS
+1487 LSRRS
-1493 SLSSSS
+1493 MVSQTSTGSSSGPAS
-1499 PSSSS
+1499 
-1504 NVTITQIHEGGGD
+1504 TTHEGGGD
-1517 ASDDGLGGGKD
+1517 TNDNHEDKEKD
-1528 SQNIQE
+1528 VA
-1534 ESSIPWSIN
+1534 WSIL

-1553 FDIFMSGCLER
+1553 FDIFMSGCLEQ

-1582 CHLGVIKEEKKRHK
+1582 CHLGVVKEEKKRSK
-1596 SDKLIVPR
+1596 SDKLLVPK
-1604 LSNAMLSM
+1604 LSSAMLSM
-1612 MTVDAVMQ
+1612 MNVDTVMP

-1626 NEASMPR
+1626 NEASLPR

-1648 IHYAMALL
+1648 IHYTMALL
-1656 VCWVHSDINVRQNLF
+1656 VCWVHSDQTVRQYLF
-1671 FSTEPFGQ
+1671 SPSEPFGK

-1711 HEEDEDG
+1711 MEEEN
-1718 GTARPSDATN
+1718 SDIPG
-1728 LIVSMLNTLLEY
+1728 LIVPMLNTLLEH
-1740 LIVAEAMQPSHRRR
+1740 LVIAEAMQPSHRK

-1760 LHSIIH
+1760 LHPVLD
-1766 EDGKEPYGPACRDY
+1766 DGKEPYGPACRDY
-1780 FWLIC
+1780 FWLVC
-1785 RLVDALP
+1785 RLVDSLP
-1792 EEAIKDPG
+1792 EEVIKEG
-1800 VDDSES
+1800 SDDSS
-1806 SGGTIDLENLASR
+1806 NATVDLEALALR

-1840 ALVGLLNLT
+1840 GLVGLLNLT
-1849 CNIMSHNPTCK
+1849 CNIMTHNPPCK
-1860 QSKIGQNLL
+1860 QGKIGQDLL
-1869 HCIFDFLFALP
+1869 QKVFDFLFALP
-1880 NSRMKHVPKC
+1880 NPRTKHVPKC

-1899 FDLLVELVKSSPD
+1899 FDLLVELVKSAPD

-1919 KLLAQHRPGPHS
+1919 KLLTQHKPGPHS

-1971 PQARLAILSADC
+1971 PQARVSILGADC

-1999 FAYLFESERKAYN
+1999 FAYLLESERKAYN

-2046 EEMTSDLKTL
+2046 EEMTSDLKNL

-2172 GYVEKKLMQQ
+2172 GYVEKKLMPQ
-2182 HCRDDRRKVGENEK
+2182 HYQ
-2196 TECEN
+2196 
-2201 EEKETLEKDMDE
+2201 EEKIASEKRKSKDE
-2213 QRSENYQYDLIG
+2213 CHTVLNDDGRDEEMEHYQYDLIG

-2245 TSANKDKWFLFND
+2245 TSPNKDKWFLFND
-2258 AEVKPFDPSQIAA
+2258 AEVKPFDPNQIAA

-2311 PTADHH
+2311 PGEQG
-2317 KEEEATVSSPSAV
+2317 KEEEATVSSPTGRQSSLSV
-2330 STAHEDPNNFIEK
+2330 QKNMNK
-2343 LHAQLELNK
+2343 LPPLELNK

-2376 FSFMWQICG
+2376 FTFMWQVCG
-2385 YIPQTLLSIQPDVTE
+2385 YIPQTLLSVQPDITE
-2400 MSAELSTS
+2400 MSADLSTS

-2433 FNGSAGACARFLER
+2433 FNGSAGACTRFLER

-2459 VKCPNQMVRQMFQ
+2459 VKCPNQME
-2472 RLCIHVI
+2472 
-2479 QRLRPTQAPLYLLCD
+2479 
-2494 NDNDVNETQFI
+2494 NDLNT
-2505 GVGMQSCVTRFVRM
+2505 VGTRSCVTRFVRM

-2539 FLYEFCKMGEEE
+2539 FLYEFSKMGEEE

-2558 QAISTMVNFYLGHK
+2558 QAISTMVNFYLGYK
-2572 THEMVD
+2572 THEFAD
-2578 TVSEEEE
+2578 AVSEEEE
-2585 EEEEEIVVSLPAEKL
+2585 EEEIVAVPTEKL

-2611 IATLIERSRGSDHRL
+2611 IATLVERSRGPDHRL
-2626 TLSPADLNAVAGGKG
+2626 ALSPADLSAVAGGKG
-2641 FPFLYQQTRDMINLN
+2641 FPFLYQQTRDVINLN

-2687 TDICQ
+2687 TDVCQ

-2700 LTEGSGPSGLPCM
+2700 LTESTGPSGLPCM
-2713 TQLILSR
+2713 TQLILGR
-2720 VWDAAR
+2720 VWEAAR

-2758 QHFLIEHSN
+2758 QHFLLEHSN

-2801 NSTRELQLSPDATL
+2801 NTSRELQLSPEATL
-2815 TLHQIYT
+2815 ILHQIYT

-2827 LQSAR
+2827 LQPAR

-2850 LLTYCVI
+2850 LLTYCVV
-2857 SKTEKMMFGQ
+2857 SKTEKLMFGQ

-2885 PVHHNKQALL
+2885 PVHHNKQAVL

-2907 NVSMILHNPHITKNI
+2907 NVVMILHNPHITKNI
-2922 AFNYILADHDDQ
+2922 AFNYILADHEDQ

-2955 QQSRAFTRQL
+2955 QQSRTFTRQL

-2994 LMQLLVTRHSDQTEQ
+2994 LMQLLVARHPDQTEQ
-3009 EEAEISSF
+3009 EEAEIASF

-3060 LGMALEAF
+3060 LSMALEAF

-3094 VELVRCVRTAR
+3094 VELVRCIRTAR
-3105 DGPDARNILANCK
+3105 DRPDARNILANCK

-3132 TYNPS
+3132 TYNPPD
-3137 EMRNLA
+3137 MRNLS

-3148 ELVMLVPAEAISI
+3148 ELVMLVPAEAILI

-3171 ALQGSHAA
+3171 ALQESHAA

-3189 STPSGKMAARPAR
+3189 STPAGKMPTRPAR

-3214 DAAKGVDPD
+3214 EASKGVDPE

-3248 NDCMTDTLV
+3248 NDCMTDTLI
-3257 NLSAILGFEG
+3257 NLSAMLGFEG

-3280 DVHAAAHIDR
+3280 DVHAATHIDR
-3290 KHIAALLCSSYTV
+3290 KHIASLLCSSYTV

-3333 ASHVLTKQTC
+3333 ANHVLTEQTC
-3343 SLIENLVSTLSAMVD
+3343 LLIDNLVSSMTAMVE
-3358 AVDVKSSAHR
+3358 AVDVQASAHR

-3379 YSSGTR
+3379 YSSSTR
-3385 LDPPETL
+3385 LKPPSSL
-3392 QQTLETL
+3392 QSALETL
-3399 LTRTRNA
+3399 LARTRT
-3406 IVKETSQQ
+3406 VKLKESSQQ
-3414 QQQQDNEAPSKKR
+3414 ESEAPSKRR
-3427 KRASS
+3427 KFSVTEETEPSS
-3432 DECEEENTRIIS
+3432 KDLHPQIKDI
-3444 HSPTNNDE
+3444 
-3452 NIVNN
+3452 N
-3457 EENETGAVICVEEKA
+3457 EQKSVSDIDVEEK
-3472 KSDKS
+3472 DKGEMN
-3477 DSKSSGS
+3477 DVTSSESG
-3484 SDERSSNEDSNKA
+3484 DDKA
-3497 QVKMSSSIDGT
+3497 SARHKTGIQADNVTAHIATIST
-3508 SLSSNLVSASTPG
+3508 SLSGTVTAN
-3521 SCASQLIC
+3521 SCTNQLRC

-3542 TIMNLQVIVS
+3542 TINDLQMIV
-3552 MQTKNN
+3552 QLQAKNN

>member
-1 MCDVCADFHDL
+1 MCDVCVDFHDL
-12 LLSYEERSSKENDEV
+12 LLSYDERSSKEQD
-27 ASLCALDVD
+27 ALATLCVTDVD
-36 TILHYVNQWVQR
+36 TTLHYVNQWIQR
-48 QCMCCYRES
+48 QCMCCYREI
-57 KNFDRFVR
+57 KNFDRFIR
-65 LTQSVVLCTLQQLQA
+65 LIQSVVLCTLQQLQA
-80 IQQKDSES
+80 IQQNGQQTNVAKEIS
-88 EEDVLAVEENNESGQ
+88 EEGKDEDEDKSDKRKSSDSVEHAQVEIQ
-103 SSQNEAE
+103 TKQ
-110 SGTENRKKETEKVSN
+110 T
-125 EPTTTTD
+125 
-132 YKSKHRWSQQ
+132 WSQQ

-154 FLLNFP
+154 LVLNFP
-160 LYITM
+160 LYLAM
-165 KHSGALNPLAP
+165 KHGGVINPLAP
-176 VKDEGGYCEPHEP
+176 VKDEGGYCEPHDP
-189 EVPAPLIRAVSV
+189 EVPAPLIRAVSI

-210 MSSCFDMEEP
+210 MSACFDMENT
-220 LPVGLA
+220 LPVSLA
-226 HSMVA
+226 HAMVA
-231 VICNLKL
+231 VVCNLKL
-238 WLNYSSVV
+238 WLNYGSVI
-246 QLFVPLRGRVMKYM
+246 QLFIPLRSRVMKYM

-271 AVRTMAEFMWT
+271 AVRTMADFMWT

-290 ILPTFDRDGLDLA
+290 VLPSFDRDGLDLA

-316 AGIAQ
+316 AGVGQ

-327 AFNELCNSETVAEV
+327 ASNELCNSETVAEV

-355 NIIIHIFGP
+355 NIIAHIFGP
-364 NLHVEVIKQSHIVLS
+364 NLHVEVIKQSHIILS
-379 FLAMEGRISS
+379 FLAMEGRITSS
-389 TDMDTMWQAAQLKH
+389 DMDTMWQAAQLKH
-403 CARPVYDLL
+403 CGRPVYDLL

-452 FIWTSGAPGYLGGL
+452 FIWTSGGSVACPRSMVM
-466 AIKNR
+466 KNR
-471 ALSRGPDD
+471 EILRSSGG
-479 VESSSSDPSGMDGSS
+479 VGGGSSSSDPSGMDASS
-494 PEEDEEEPSPA
+494 PEDDEEEEASPT
-505 PSDGPSP
+505 PSDGPSS
-512 RKQPRGDSSDCEG
+512 RKQARADSSDGEGHYKGKSLTTTTIESSPTEIEGLHSDKSEG
-525 NCKVKGSVDGMPL
+525 NGELVKEHSSTNVIQ
-538 ESNLEVDEF
+538 DETK
-547 NTEKINRT
+547 NK
-555 NDMLGTSP
+555 
-563 INTSPIDDER
+563 
-573 INDVRLY
+573 
-580 DGKVQAKLQSGSD
+580 QSGSD
-593 AEDDTEKSVADTAGE
+593 AEADTEKSNTE
-608 HIVHEKGARVVWR
+608 ETFLHEKKK
-621 RRKTPQKR
+621 RKILRKRKRPQKR
-629 LINVSE
+629 SLNAVEQTLEDIVGQETNVKSKNLSVDAKSRTE
-635 KIQGNIVVSDDRES
+635 DVLNGGLHVGALAS
-649 QDLTS
+649 
-654 DGQDSIDLDEKSRI
+654 LDEPKGVDA
-668 NSSLLDSPKEEKL
+668 LDRVK
-681 QDTFDCVNQQQQ
+681 QQAMALDPSDQQ
-693 VSLLE
+693 VP
-698 TNDQVS
+698 
-704 TTASLIRSSSKNSDK
+704 TTAALLRRANKNK
-719 YMALVGHGSL
+719 YMPPLVGYNGID
-729 TRGPDSVDSSHDED
+729 RAADSADSSHDED
-743 DSDNVPTGAAVDT
+743 DSDVAGVLAAAD
-756 GDNTGAVI
+756 GPGAVI

-775 QQFLPSGLD
+775 PTFLPSGLD

-825 QHLTAIQMQSY
+825 RHLTAIQMQAY
-836 HPHSHHHHQHHH
+836 HPHHSHS
-848 HHHHHHT
+848 
-855 QHTMNMRRSVFR
+855 TMTIRRAVCQ
-867 PPQVRRRAMRQQS
+867 PPQVRTIRQS
-880 IATRFASQFNLD
+880 VARLSSQFNTE

-913 LGEGLSLEAEKALC
+913 LGEGLASEAEKALC
-927 NLLCYN
+927 NLLCFN
-933 ADRLIPMKFIEGC
+933 VDRVIPEKFVEGC
-946 LENLAA
+946 LENLAM
-952 NRSVVVSLKLLPK
+952 NRSVVVSLRLLPK
-965 LLASFQQFGAMDA
+965 LLASFQQVGADPHKVMLKAND
-978 HTITTWADR
+978 DG
-987 ERGMMKHFFNNLKTY
+987 GMMKHFFNNLKTY
-1002 TNNYTMN
+1002 MST
-1009 INNAGGTM
+1009 GPKS
-1017 INLYSHQTEVQV
+1017 NLYSHQTEIQV

-1035 SIFSPLGSPDCFRL
+1035 SIFSPLGSPETFRL

-1055 ILWQCLAQ
+1055 ILWQCLSQ
-1063 DPLCADELFSWL
+1063 DPTCADELFSWL

-1098 KLPSLPPETISMIG
+1098 KLPSLPAETISMTG

-1119 CSLARLAAAHL
+1119 CNLARLAATHYTGL
-1130 DRPLRDVDSVGMDF
+1130 PEVDSVGMDF
-1144 LWRIALR
+1144 LWRIALK

-1162 QYLNGYYMS
+1162 QYINAYYIS
-1171 RQLTQEA
+1171 QQLRMEA
-1178 EFVSQCMTHLTAASN
+1178 EFVSQCMTHLAAASA
-1193 DLESNEEASLRC
+1193 DLETNEEASLRC

-1229 RWALEGR
+1229 RWMLEGR
-1236 GAGSHVAMSN
+1236 GAFSYVAINTSD
-1246 LEKGQHI
+1246 KGQQLRI
-1253 KIYVQPAGIPDKTSF
+1253 FVQPAGIPEKMSF
-1268 SLLNT
+1268 ILFNT

-1286 WDDTQNNK
+1286 WDDTQN
-1294 ATVTI
+1294 TQ
-1299 TDTSASSSGGSSCTN
+1299 DRSASSTQNARAPNSG
-1314 SSVLGTL
+1314 SVLGSL
-1321 LTDGPIRMI
+1321 LNDGPIRMI
-1330 TQGQELTFDFDEK
+1330 TQGQELTIDFDEK
-1343 TLQDMGFKDGQL
+1343 TLQEMGFKDGQL
-1355 VFISLG
+1355 VFISPG
-1361 AAGVRGGNVSGGGG
+1361 ASRGGASRCGGKLT
-1375 RGKRDF
+1375 REVESPSMIPAPST
-1381 DSVSLLPPPPRE
+1381 DSV
-1393 SLPTI
+1393 PT
-1398 LLLRPQYF
+1398 LLLLQPQYF

-1413 RTLSAMKSTVKGG
+1413 RTLSAMRTTVKGG
-1426 QKIPH
+1426 QEIPH

-1459 KLGETSLP
+1459 KLGETSLQ
-1467 ELLDPASPQKLM
+1467 ELFDPASPQKLM

-1487 LSRRNS
+1487 LSRRGVTS
-1493 SLSSSS
+1493 QPLT
-1499 PSSSS
+1499 S
-1504 NVTITQIHEGGGD
+1504 NNPTVSTAASHEGGGD
-1517 ASDDGLGGGKD
+1517 ADDNHENREKD
-1528 SQNIQE
+1528 IA
-1534 ESSIPWSIN
+1534 WSTL

-1553 FDIFMSGCLER
+1553 FDIFMSGCLEQ

-1582 CHLGVIKEEKKRHK
+1582 CHLGVVKEDKKRQK
-1596 SDKLIVPR
+1596 PDKLLVPK
-1604 LSNAMLSM
+1604 LSEAMLRM
-1612 MTVDAVMQ
+1612 MNVDTVMS

-1626 NEASMPR
+1626 NDASLPL

-1648 IHYAMALL
+1648 IHYVMALL
-1656 VCWVHSDINVRQNLF
+1656 VCWVHSDPAVRLYLF
-1671 FSTEPFGQ
+1671 SSSEPFGK

-1699 TALYRLCLGTTG
+1699 TGLYKLCLGTTG
-1711 HEEDEDG
+1711 AADDTTDVPG
-1718 GTARPSDATN
+1718 LLVP
-1728 LIVSMLNTLLEY
+1728 MLNTLLEH
-1740 LIVAEAMQPSHRRR
+1740 LVIAEAMQPSHRK

-1760 LHSIIH
+1760 LHPVLD
-1766 EDGKEPYGPACRDY
+1766 DGKEPYGPACRDF
-1780 FWLIC
+1780 FWLLC
-1785 RLVDALP
+1785 RLVDSLPKASSCTSAHNAALLVELAKSTP
-1792 EEAIKDPG
+1792 ATIREG
-1800 VDDSES
+1800 QDDSTS
-1806 SGGTIDLENLASR
+1806 ATSIDLEALAIR

-1830 ETRHNTVEDD
+1830 EMRHNTVEDD

-1849 CNIMSHNPTCK
+1849 CNIMAHNPPCK
-1860 QSKIGQNLL
+1860 QGKIGQNLL
-1869 HCIFDFLFALP
+1869 DEVFDFLFALP
-1880 NSRMKHVPKC
+1880 NPRSKHVPKC

-1899 FDLLVELVKSSPD
+1899 FDLLVELVKFAPG

-1971 PQARLAILSADC
+1971 PQARVSILGADC

-1999 FAYLFESERKAYN
+1999 FAYLLESERKAYN

-2046 EEMTSDLKTL
+2046 EEMTSDLKNL

-2172 GYVEKKLMQQ
+2172 GYVEKKLMPQ
-2182 HCRDDRRKVGENEK
+2182 HCQDEKKASEKRKLESDGHALLSDDV
-2196 TECEN
+2196 
-2201 EEKETLEKDMDE
+2201 EEEEEEEEMEHYL
-2213 QRSENYQYDLIG
+2213 YDLIG

-2245 TSANKDKWFLFND
+2245 TSPNKDKWFLFND
-2258 AEVKPFDPSQIAA
+2258 AEVKPFDPNQIAA

-2311 PTADHH
+2311 PGEQT
-2317 KEEEATVSSPSAV
+2317 KEEEATVSSP
-2330 STAHEDPNNFIEK
+2330 TATSGRSSSLMRKDMNK
-2343 LHAQLELNK
+2343 LPPLELSK

-2376 FSFMWQICG
+2376 FAFMWQICG
-2385 YIPQTLLSIQPDVTE
+2385 YIPQTLLSMQPDITE

-2433 FNGSAGACARFLER
+2433 FNASAGACARFLER

-2479 QRLRPTQAPLYLLCD
+2479 QRLRATQAPLYLLCD
-2494 NDNDVNETQFI
+2494 EENDVNT
-2505 GVGMQSCVTRFVRM
+2505 VGTRSCVTRFVRM

-2539 FLYEFCKMGEEE
+2539 FLYEFSKMGEEE
-2551 TLFLIRV
+2551 TVFLIRV

-2572 THEMVD
+2572 THEFVD
-2578 TVSEEEE
+2578 AVSEEEE
-2585 EEEEEIVVSLPAEKL
+2585 EEEIVTVPTEKL
-2600 RPASLDKMITL
+2600 RSASLDKMITL
-2611 IATLIERSRGSDHRL
+2611 IATLVERSRGPDHRL
-2626 TLSPADLNAVAGGKG
+2626 ALSPADLSAVAGGKG
-2641 FPFLYQQTRDMINLN
+2641 FPFLYQQTRDLINLS

-2673 IHIVTMIFQAITKH
+2673 IHVVTMIFQAIMKH
-2687 TDICQ
+2687 TDVCQ

-2700 LTEGSGPSGLPCM
+2700 LTESSGPSGLPCM

-2720 VWDAAR
+2720 VWEAAR

-2758 QHFLIEHSN
+2758 QHFLLEHSN

-2801 NSTRELQLSPDATL
+2801 NASRELQLSPEATL
-2815 TLHQIYT
+2815 ILHQIYT

-2827 LQSAR
+2827 LQPAR

-2850 LLTYCVI
+2850 LLTYCVV
-2857 SKTEKMMFGQ
+2857 SKTEKLMFGQ

-2885 PVHHNKQALL
+2885 PVHHNKQAVL
-2895 LFWYHVCSDCPE
+2895 LFWYHVCSNCPE
-2907 NVSMILHNPHITKNI
+2907 NVAMILHNPHITKNI
-2922 AFNYILADHDDQ
+2922 AFNYILADHEDQ

-2955 QQSRAFTRQL
+2955 QQSRTFTRQL

-2994 LMQLLVTRHSDQTEQ
+2994 LMQLLVQRHPDQTEQ
-3009 EEAEISSF
+3009 EEAEIASF

-3060 LGMALEAF
+3060 LSMALEAF

-3094 VELVRCVRTAR
+3094 VELVRCIRTAR

-3118 EWPDILRK
+3118 EWPDVLRK

-3132 TYNPS
+3132 TYNPPD
-3137 EMRNLA
+3137 MRNLA

-3148 ELVMLVPAEAISI
+3148 ELVMLVPADAILI

-3171 ALQGSHAA
+3171 ALQESHAA

-3189 STPSGKMAARPAR
+3189 STPPGKMPTRPAR

-3214 DAAKGVDPD
+3214 EASKGVDPE

-3257 NLSAILGFEG
+3257 NLSAMLGFEG

-3280 DVHAAAHIDR
+3280 DVHATAHIDR
-3290 KHIAALLCSSYTV
+3290 KHIASLLCSSYTV

-3333 ASHVLTKQTC
+3333 ASHVLTEQTC
-3343 SLIENLVSTLSAMVD
+3343 LLIDNLVSSMTAMVE
-3358 AVDVKSSAHR
+3358 AVDVEASAQR

-3379 YSSGTR
+3379 YSSSTR
-3385 LDPPETL
+3385 LKPPATL
-3392 QQTLETL
+3392 LPALETL
-3399 LTRTRNA
+3399 LSRTRT
-3406 IVKETSQQ
+3406 ITVKKSSSS
-3414 QQQQDNEAPSKKR
+3414 DGEAPTKKR
-3427 KRASS
+3427 KIVSDDSESADKDLRVVQVKDVGMENSLSTEAEDKTDVMKHGAMSS
-3432 DECEEENTRIIS
+3432 EPGD
-3444 HSPTNNDE
+3444 DK
-3452 NIVNN
+3452 VA
-3457 EENETGAVICVEEKA
+3457 AVTVA
-3472 KSDKS
+3472 ARQ
-3477 DSKSSGS
+3477 KSSNVQTDAIAGGI
-3484 SDERSSNEDSNKA
+3484 SNVSP
-3497 QVKMSSSIDGT
+3497 
-3508 SLSSNLVSASTPG
+3508 NLVTTANACTN
-3521 SCASQLIC
+3521 QLRC
-3529 SLTNVSWLEMLEK
+3529 TLTNVSWLEMLES
-3542 TIMNLQVIVS
+3542 TIVDLQMIVQVQS
-3552 MQTKNN
+3552 KNN

>member
-1 MCDVCADFHDL
+1 MCDVCVDFHDL
-12 LLSYEERSSKENDEV
+12 LLSYDERSSKEQD
-27 ASLCALDVD
+27 ALATLCITDVD
-36 TILHYVNQWVQR
+36 TTLHYVNQWVQR
-48 QCMCCYRES
+48 QCMCCYREI
-57 KNFDRFVR
+57 KNFDRFIR
-65 LTQSVVLCTLQQLQA
+65 LTQSIVLCTLQQLQV
-80 IQQKDSES
+80 IQQN
-88 EEDVLAVEENNESGQ
+88 EDVAKETVEEGKEEEEKNSKRK
-103 SSQNEAE
+103 SSDNTEHAQVEAQ
-110 SGTENRKKETEKVSN
+110 TKQI
-125 EPTTTTD
+125 
-132 YKSKHRWSQQ
+132 WSQQ
-142 DREKLFHLLSKI
+142 DRERLFHLLSKI

-160 LYITM
+160 LYIAM
-165 KHSGALNPLAP
+165 KHGGVINPLAP
-176 VKDEGGYCEPHEP
+176 VKDEGGYCEPHDP
-189 EVPAPLIRAVSV
+189 EVPAPLIRAVSI

-210 MSSCFDMEEP
+210 MSACFDMEST
-220 LPVGLA
+220 LPVSLA

-238 WLNYSSVV
+238 WLNYGSVI
-246 QLFVPLRGRVMKYM
+246 QLFIPLRSRVMKYM

-271 AVRTMAEFMWT
+271 AVRTMADFMWS

-290 ILPTFDRDGLDLA
+290 VLPSFDRDGLDLA

-316 AGIAQ
+316 AGVAQ

-327 AFNELCNSETVAEV
+327 ASNELCNSETVAEV

-355 NIIIHIFGP
+355 NIIAHIFGP
-364 NLHVEVIKQSHIVLS
+364 NLHVEVIKQSHIILS
-379 FLAMEGRISS
+379 FLAMEGRITSS
-389 TDMDTMWQAAQLKH
+389 DMDTMWQAAQLKH
-403 CARPVYDLL
+403 CGRPVYDLL

-452 FIWTSGAPGYLGGL
+452 FIWTSGRSAYPRGFVM
-466 AIKNR
+466 KNR
-471 ALSRGPDD
+471 EILRSTSG
-479 VESSSSDPSGMDGSS
+479 VGGSSSSDPSGMDGSS
-494 PEEDEEEPSPA
+494 PEDDEEEPSPTL
-505 PSDGPSP
+505 SDGPSP
-512 RKQPRGDSSDCEG
+512 RKQARADSSDGEG
-525 NCKVKGSVDGMPL
+525 HYKGKNL
-538 ESNLEVDEF
+538 TTTTIESSLNEIEDLNSDKF
-547 NTEKINRT
+547 DCNRELPK
-555 NDMLGTSP
+555 DSSTSA
-563 INTSPIDDER
+563 IREELKN
-573 INDVRLY
+573 
-580 DGKVQAKLQSGSD
+580 KQSGSD
-593 AEDDTEKSVADTAGE
+593 AEADTEKSNTEEMFVQ
-608 HIVHEKGARVVWR
+608 EKKK
-621 RRKTPQKR
+621 RKILRKRKRPQKR
-629 LINVSE
+629 SLNAVE
-635 KIQGNIVVSDDRES
+635 KTLEDIV
-649 QDLTS
+649 
-654 DGQDSIDLDEKSRI
+654 GQDDNVKSKDLLVDAKNRTEDVL
-668 NSSLLDSPKEEKL
+668 NSSLDVGALTTLDEPKSVDALDRVK
-681 QDTFDCVNQQQQ
+681 QQAIALDPNDQQ
-693 VSLLE
+693 VP
-698 TNDQVS
+698 
-704 TTASLIRSSSKNSDK
+704 TTAALLRRANKNK
-719 YMALVGHGSL
+719 YMSIVGYNVD
-729 TRGPDSVDSSHDED
+729 RAADSADSSHDED
-743 DSDNVPTGAAVDT
+743 DSDVAGVLAAAD
-756 GDNTGAVI
+756 GPGAVI

-775 QQFLPSGLD
+775 PTFLPSGLD

-825 QHLTAIQMQSY
+825 RHLTAIQMQAY
-836 HPHSHHHHQHHH
+836 HPHHSHS
-848 HHHHHHT
+848 T
-855 QHTMNMRRSVFR
+855 ITIRRSVCQ
-867 PPQVRRRAMRQQS
+867 PPQVRAARQT
-880 IATRFASQFNLD
+880 ATRLSSQFNLD

-913 LGEGLSLEAEKALC
+913 LGEGLALEAEKALC
-927 NLLCYN
+927 NLLCFN
-933 ADRLIPMKFIEGC
+933 VDRLIPMKFIEGC
-946 LENLAA
+946 LENLAT
-952 NRSVVVSLKLLPK
+952 NRSVVVSLRLLPK

-1002 TNNYTMN
+1002 TST
-1009 INNAGGTM
+1009 GPKS
-1017 INLYSHQTEVQV
+1017 NLYSHQTEIQV

-1055 ILWQCLAQ
+1055 ILWQCLSQ
-1063 DPLCADELFSWL
+1063 DPICADELFSWL

-1098 KLPSLPPETISMIG
+1098 KLPSLPPETISMTG

-1119 CSLARLAAAHL
+1119 CNLARLAAAHL

-1144 LWRIALR
+1144 LWRIALK

-1178 EFVSQCMTHLTAASN
+1178 EFVSQCMTHLAAASA

-1229 RWALEGR
+1229 RWILEGR
-1236 GAGSHVAMSN
+1236 GVASQCYVAMNTS
-1246 LEKGQHI
+1246 EKGQQLRI
-1253 KIYVQPAGIPDKTSF
+1253 FVQPAGIPEKTNF
-1268 SLLNT
+1268 TLLNT

-1286 WDDTQNNK
+1286 WDDTQNIQEKSAASAN
-1294 ATVTI
+1294 AT
-1299 TDTSASSSGGSSCTN
+1299 SNSG
-1314 SSVLGTL
+1314 SVLGSL

-1330 TQGQELTFDFDEK
+1330 TQGQELTIDFDEK
-1343 TLQDMGFKDGQL
+1343 TLQEMGFKDGQL
-1355 VFISLG
+1355 VFISPG
-1361 AAGVRGGNVSGGGG
+1361 ASRSNGGGGG
-1375 RGKRDF
+1375 RCSKRDM
-1381 DSVSLLPPPPRE
+1381 DSPSLLPPPPRE
-1393 SLPTI
+1393 SLPTL

-1413 RTLSAMKSTVKGG
+1413 RTLSAMRTTVKGG
-1426 QKIPH
+1426 QEIPH

-1459 KLGETSLP
+1459 KLGETSLQ

-1487 LSRRNS
+1487 LSRRGTTNQ
-1493 SLSSSS
+1493 
-1499 PSSSS
+1499 PSSSNS
-1504 NVTITQIHEGGGD
+1504 TVSSTAASAHQGGGD
-1517 ASDDGLGGGKD
+1517 ADDNQDDQEKD
-1528 SQNIQE
+1528 IT
-1534 ESSIPWSIN
+1534 WSTR

-1553 FDIFMSGCLER
+1553 FDIFMSGCLEQ

-1582 CHLGVIKEEKKRHK
+1582 CHLGVVREEKKRNK
-1596 SDKLIVPR
+1596 ADKPLLVPK
-1604 LSNAMLSM
+1604 LSEAMLRM
-1612 MTVDAVMQ
+1612 MNVDTMMP

-1626 NEASMPR
+1626 NDASLPL

-1648 IHYAMALL
+1648 IHYTMALL
-1656 VCWVHSDINVRQNLF
+1656 VCWVHSDPAVRQYLF
-1671 FSTEPFGQ
+1671 SSSEPFGK
-1679 TWLRRLVLEDPEPAV
+1679 TWLRRLILEDPEPAV

-1699 TALYRLCLGTTG
+1699 TALYKLCLGSTG
-1711 HEEDEDG
+1711 AEDDNSEQMPG
-1718 GTARPSDATN
+1718 
-1728 LIVSMLNTLLEY
+1728 LIVPMLNTLLEH
-1740 LIVAEAMQPSHRRR
+1740 LVIAEAMQPSHRK

-1760 LHSIIH
+1760 LHSVLD
-1766 EDGKEPYGPACRDY
+1766 EGKEPYGPACKDY
-1780 FWLIC
+1780 FWLVC
-1785 RLVDALP
+1785 RLVDSLP
-1792 EEAIKDPG
+1792 DEAIR
-1800 VDDSES
+1800 ES
-1806 SGGTIDLENLASR
+1806 TADETSGTTIDLEALAIR

-1840 ALVGLLNLT
+1840 ALVGLINLT
-1849 CNIMSHNPTCK
+1849 CNIMTHNPPCK
-1860 QSKIGQNLL
+1860 QGKIGQNLL
-1869 HCIFDFLFALP
+1869 DQVFDFLFALP
-1880 NSRMKHVPKC
+1880 NPRSKHVPKC
-1890 KSQVSRSAA
+1890 KSQASRSAA
-1899 FDLLVELVKSSPD
+1899 FDLLVELVKSTPD
-1912 NYRILHE
+1912 NYRMLHE

-1971 PQARLAILSADC
+1971 PQARVSILGADC
-1983 NRANKHQLT
+1983 SRANKHQLT

-1999 FAYLFESERKAYN
+1999 FAYLLESERKAYN

-2046 EEMTSDLKTL
+2046 EEMTSDLKNL

-2172 GYVEKKLMQQ
+2172 GYVEKKLMPQ
-2182 HCRDDRRKVGENEK
+2182 HYKDEKKAVLLQKRK
-2196 TECEN
+2196 
-2201 EEKETLEKDMDE
+2201 
-2213 QRSENYQYDLIG
+2213 SENDGHTRPLLDEEDIQEEEMEHYQYDLIG

-2245 TSANKDKWFLFND
+2245 TSPNKDKWFLFND
-2258 AEVKPFDPSQIAA
+2258 AEVKPFDPNQIAA

-2311 PTADHH
+2311 PGEQT
-2317 KEEEATVSSPSAV
+2317 KEEEATVSSPIA
-2330 STAHEDPNNFIEK
+2330 DNNADNNTGRSSSSLVRNNMNK
-2343 LHAQLELNK
+2343 LPPLELNK

-2376 FSFMWQICG
+2376 FGFMWQICG
-2385 YIPQTLLSIQPDVTE
+2385 YIPQTLLSVQPDITE

-2433 FNGSAGACARFLER
+2433 FNGSPGACARFLER

-2479 QRLRPTQAPLYLLCD
+2479 QRLRATQVPLYLLCD
-2494 NDNDVNETQFI
+2494 EENDVNT
-2505 GVGMQSCVTRFVRM
+2505 VGTRSCVTRFVRM

-2539 FLYEFCKMGEEE
+2539 FLYEFSKMGDDEAV
-2551 TLFLIRV
+2551 FLIRV

-2572 THEMVD
+2572 THEFVD
-2578 TVSEEEE
+2578 AVSEEEE
-2585 EEEEEIVVSLPAEKL
+2585 EEEIVTVPSEKL
-2600 RPASLDKMITL
+2600 RPASLDKMIML
-2611 IATLIERSRGSDHRL
+2611 IAYLVERSRGQDHRL
-2626 TLSPADLNAVAGGKG
+2626 ALSPADLSAVAGGKG
-2641 FPFLYQQTRDMINLN
+2641 FPFLYQQTRDLINLA

-2673 IHIVTMIFQAITKH
+2673 IHVVTMIFQAIMKH
-2687 TDICQ
+2687 TDVCQ

-2700 LTEGSGPSGLPCM
+2700 LTESSGLSGLPCM
-2713 TQLILSR
+2713 TQLILGR
-2720 VWDAAR
+2720 VWEAAR

-2736 ALAVT
+2736 AHAVT

-2758 QHFLIEHSN
+2758 QHFLLEHSN

-2790 YRSAHRLGLGC
+2790 YRTVHRLNLNC
-2801 NSTRELQLSPDATL
+2801 NSSRELQLSPEATL
-2815 TLHQIYT
+2815 ILHQIYT

-2827 LQSAR
+2827 LQPAR

-2850 LLTYCVI
+2850 LLTYCVV
-2857 SKTEKMMFGQ
+2857 SKTEKLMFGQ

-2885 PVHHNKQALL
+2885 PVHHNKQAVL

-2907 NVSMILHNPHITKNI
+2907 NVAMILHNPHITKNI
-2922 AFNYILADHDDQ
+2922 AFNYILADHEDQ

-2955 QQSRAFTRQL
+2955 QQSRTFTRQL

-2994 LMQLLVTRHSDQTEQ
+2994 LMQLLVARHPDQTEQ
-3009 EEAEISSF
+3009 EEAEIASF

-3060 LGMALEAF
+3060 LSMALEAF

-3132 TYNPS
+3132 TYNPPD
-3137 EMRNLA
+3137 MRNLA

-3148 ELVMLVPAEAISI
+3148 ELVMLVPAEAILI

-3171 ALQGSHAA
+3171 ALQESHAA

-3189 STPSGKMAARPAR
+3189 STPPGKMPSRPAR

-3214 DAAKGVDPD
+3214 EASKGVDPE

-3248 NDCMTDTLV
+3248 NDCMTDALV
-3257 NLSAILGFEG
+3257 NLSAMLGFEG

-3280 DVHAAAHIDR
+3280 DVHAATHIDR
-3290 KHIAALLCSSYTV
+3290 KHITSLLCSSYTV

-3333 ASHVLTKQTC
+3333 ASHVLTEQTC
-3343 SLIENLVSTLSAMVD
+3343 LLIDNLVSSLTAMVD
-3358 AVDVKSSAHR
+3358 AVDVEASAHR

-3379 YSSGTR
+3379 YSSSTR
-3385 LDPPETL
+3385 LKPSSSLLPA
-3392 QQTLETL
+3392 LETL
-3399 LTRTRNA
+3399 LSR
-3406 IVKETSQQ
+3406 
-3414 QQQQDNEAPSKKR
+3414 
-3427 KRASS
+3427 
-3432 DECEEENTRIIS
+3432 TRIITVKENRS
-3444 HSPTNNDE
+3444 SSEVESPSKRRRLCGDSEPVDKELCAPINDIDMENNISEAD
-3452 NIVNN
+3452 IDKADTVND
-3457 EENETGAVICVEEKA
+3457 TM
-3472 KSDKS
+3472 SS
-3477 DSKSSGS
+3477 DSGDDKAATARHKSGNVQAETIATSGTVS
-3484 SDERSSNEDSNKA
+3484 PPR
-3497 QVKMSSSIDGT
+3497 
-3508 SLSSNLVSASTPG
+3508 LVTTAN
-3521 SCASQLIC
+3521 SCTNQLRC

-3542 TIMNLQVIVS
+3542 TIVDLQTIVQVQS
-3552 MQTKNN
+3552 KNN

>member
-1 MCDVCADFHDL
+1 MCDVCVDFHDL
-12 LLSYEERSSKENDEV
+12 LLSYDDRTSKEQDVLTTLCV
-27 ASLCALDVD
+27 ADID
-36 TILHYVNQWVQR
+36 TTLHYVNQWVQR
-48 QCMCCYRES
+48 QCMCCYREI
-57 KNFDRFVR
+57 KNFDRFIR
-65 LTQSVVLCTLQQLQA
+65 LTQSIVLCTLQQLQA
-80 IQQKDSES
+80 IQQDGQYDNAKES
-88 EEDVLAVEENNESGQ
+88 AKEEKNEESTNKGNANDANQ
-103 SSQNEAE
+103 TSS
-110 SGTENRKKETEKVSN
+110 
-125 EPTTTTD
+125 
-132 YKSKHRWSQQ
+132 WSQQ

-160 LYITM
+160 LYIAM
-165 KHSGALNPLAP
+165 KHGGAINPLAP
-176 VKDEGGYCEPHEP
+176 VKDEGGYCEPHDP
-189 EVPAPLIRAVSV
+189 EVPAPLIRAVSI

-210 MSSCFDMEEP
+210 MSGCFDMENT
-220 LPVGLA
+220 LPVSLA

-238 WLNYSSVV
+238 WLNYGSVI
-246 QLFVPLRGRVMKYM
+246 QLFIPLRSRVMKYM
-260 CRLGDKELRTP
+260 CRLGDKELRTQ
-271 AVRTMAEFMWT
+271 AVRTMADFMWS
-282 AVKDPIDA
+282 AVKDSIDA
-290 ILPTFDRDGLDLA
+290 VLPSFDRDGLDLA

-316 AGIAQ
+316 AGVAQ

-341 EQVGHALAAWLTEN
+341 EQVGHALAAWLTDN
-355 NIIIHIFGP
+355 NIIAHIFGP

-379 FLAMEGRISS
+379 FLAMEGRITSS
-389 TDMDTMWQAAQLKH
+389 DMDTIWQAAQLKH
-403 CARPVYDLL
+403 CGRPVYDLL

-452 FIWTSGAPGYLGGL
+452 FIWTSGGSSYSRGL
-466 AIKNR
+466 TMKNR
-471 ALSRGPDD
+471 EILRGSSG
-479 VESSSSDPSGMDGSS
+479 VGGSSSSDPSGMDGSS
-494 PEEDEEEPSPA
+494 PDEDEEEPSPA

-512 RKQPRGDSSDCEG
+512 RKQARGDSSDGEG
-525 NCKVKGSVDGMPL
+525 PFKGKSLENIPV
-538 ESNLEVDEF
+538 ESNLNEDPISEKSECV
-547 NTEKINRT
+547 TEMTKDIPSST
-555 NDMLGTSP
+555 LQ
-563 INTSPIDDER
+563 DDTKDKQSCS
-573 INDVRLY
+573 DVE
-580 DGKVQAKLQSGSD
+580 A
-593 AEDDTEKSVADTAGE
+593 DTEKSNTE
-608 HIVHEKGARVVWR
+608 ETILHEKKK
-621 RRKTPQKR
+621 RKVLRKRKKPQKR
-629 LINVSE
+629 SITAIE
-635 KIQGNIVVSDDRES
+635 KTLEDIVGQEGSIKSKEL
-649 QDLTS
+649 LTS
-654 DGQDSIDLDEKSRI
+654 RSRTEDVLEGSLESGTLTSLDESKVVDT
-668 NSSLLDSPKEEKL
+668 LDRVK
-681 QDTFDCVNQQQQ
+681 QQAMA
-693 VSLLE
+693 LDP
-698 TNDQVS
+698 TDQHVPP
-704 TTASLIRSSSKNSDK
+704 TASLLRRANKSK
-719 YMALVGHGSL
+719 YMSLVGHNVD
-729 TRGPDSVDSSHDED
+729 RAPDSADTSHDED
-743 DSDNVPTGAAVDT
+743 DSDVAGVLAAAD
-756 GDNTGAVI
+756 GPGAVI
-764 SELAGLVHATG
+764 SELAGLVHASGPT
-775 QQFLPSGLD
+775 FLPSGLD

-825 QHLTAIQMQSY
+825 RHLTAIQMQAY
-836 HPHSHHHHQHHH
+836 HPHHSHP
-848 HHHHHHT
+848 
-855 QHTMNMRRSVFR
+855 TMTIRRSVCR
-867 PPQVRRRAMRQQS
+867 PPQVRTVRQAVS
-880 IATRFASQFNLD
+880 RLNSQFNLE
-892 TVCKPGNT
+892 TVCTPGNT

-913 LGEGLSLEAEKALC
+913 LGEGLALEAEKALC
-927 NLLCYN
+927 NLLCFN
-933 ADRLIPMKFIEGC
+933 VDRLIPMKFIEGC
-946 LENLAA
+946 LENLAT
-952 NRSVVVSLKLLPK
+952 NHSVVVSLRLLPK

-1002 TNNYTMN
+1002 TST
-1009 INNAGGTM
+1009 GPKS
-1017 INLYSHQTEVQV
+1017 NLYSHQTEIQV

-1055 ILWQCLAQ
+1055 ILWQCLSQ
-1063 DPLCADELFSWL
+1063 DPTCADELFSWL

-1098 KLPSLPPETISMIG
+1098 KLPSLPPETISMTG

-1119 CSLARLAAAHL
+1119 CNLARLAAAHL

-1144 LWRIALR
+1144 LWKIALK

-1171 RQLTQEA
+1171 RQLSQEA
-1178 EFVSQCMTHLTAASN
+1178 EFVSQCMMHLAAASA
-1193 DLESNEEASLRC
+1193 DLQTNEEASLRC

-1229 RWALEGR
+1229 RWILEGR
-1236 GAGSHVAMSN
+1236 GAGSHMAMSMS
-1246 LEKGQHI
+1246 EKGQHI
-1253 KIYVQPAGIPDKTSF
+1253 RILVQPAGIPDKTTF
-1268 SLLNT
+1268 TLLNT

-1286 WDDTQNNK
+1286 WDDTQNNQEK
-1294 ATVTI
+1294 AA
-1299 TDTSASSSGGSSCTN
+1299 TSANAAQNGN
-1314 SSVLGTL
+1314 SVLGSL

-1330 TQGQELTFDFDEK
+1330 TQGQELTIDFDEK
-1343 TLQDMGFKDGQL
+1343 TLQEMGFKDGQL

-1361 AAGVRGGNVSGGGG
+1361 AG
-1375 RGKRDF
+1375 RNNTGRCNKRDM
-1381 DSVSLLPPPPRE
+1381 DSPSLLPPPPRE
-1393 SLPTI
+1393 SLPTL

-1413 RTLSAMKSTVKGG
+1413 RTLSAMKVTVKGG
-1426 QKIPH
+1426 QEIPH

-1467 ELLDPASPQKLM
+1467 DLLDPASPQKLM

-1487 LSRRNS
+1487 LSRRGTECQQS
-1493 SLSSSS
+1493 SISSATSSS
-1499 PSSSS
+1499 P
-1504 NVTITQIHEGGGD
+1504 VHEGGGD
-1517 ASDDGLGGGKD
+1517 ADDNHDEKEKD
-1528 SQNIQE
+1528 V
-1534 ESSIPWSIN
+1534 PWSTL

-1553 FDIFMSGCLER
+1553 FDIFMSECLEQE
-1564 GDGSEWQQDCLA
+1564 DGSEWQQDCLA
-1576 SLLKQL
+1576 SLLNQL
-1582 CHLGVIKEEKKRHK
+1582 CYLGVVKEEKKRNK
-1596 SDKLIVPR
+1596 ADKLLVPK
-1604 LSNAMLSM
+1604 LSDAMLSM
-1612 MTVDAVMQ
+1612 MNVNTVMP

-1626 NEASMPR
+1626 NEASLPR

-1638 KTGLFGRSQV
+1638 KTGVFGRSQV
-1648 IHYAMALL
+1648 IHYTMALL
-1656 VCWVHSDINVRQNLF
+1656 VCWVHSDPAVKQSLF
-1671 FSTEPFGQ
+1671 SSSEPFGK

-1699 TALYRLCLGTTG
+1699 TALYRLCLGTA
-1711 HEEDEDG
+1711 
-1718 GTARPSDATN
+1718 GTESDN
-1728 LIVSMLNTLLEY
+1728 SEGSGLIVPMLNTLLEH
-1740 LIVAEAMQPSHRRR
+1740 LVTAEAMQPSHRK

-1760 LHSIIH
+1760 LHPVLD
-1766 EDGKEPYGPACRDY
+1766 DGKEPYGPACRDY
-1780 FWLIC
+1780 FWLVC
-1785 RLVDALP
+1785 RLVDSLS
-1792 EEAIKDPG
+1792 EEAIKDG
-1800 VDDSES
+1800 SDDLSN
-1806 SGGTIDLENLASR
+1806 GTIDLETLAIR
-1819 VIDSVLNREHL
+1819 VIDSIINREHL
-1830 ETRHNTVEDD
+1830 EMRHNTVEDD
-1840 ALVGLLNLT
+1840 GLVGLLNLA
-1849 CNIMSHNPTCK
+1849 CNIMTHNPPCK
-1860 QSKIGQNLL
+1860 QGKIGQNLL
-1869 HCIFDFLFALP
+1869 HEVFDFLFALP
-1880 NSRMKHVPKC
+1880 NPRSKHVPKC

-1899 FDLLVELVKSSPD
+1899 FDLLVELVKSAPD
-1912 NYRILHE
+1912 NYYILHE

-1971 PQARLAILSADC
+1971 PQARISILGADC

-1999 FAYLFESERKAYN
+1999 FAYLLESERKAYN

-2046 EEMTSDLKTL
+2046 EEMTSDLKNL

-2172 GYVEKKLMQQ
+2172 GYVEKKLMPQ
-2182 HCRDDRRKVGENEK
+2182 HYQEEK
-2196 TECEN
+2196 KASGNNKSEGKDHTALDGN
-2201 EEKETLEKDMDE
+2201 EEEMEH
-2213 QRSENYQYDLIG
+2213 YQYDLIG

-2245 TSANKDKWFLFND
+2245 TSPNKDKWFLFND
-2258 AEVKPFDPSQIAA
+2258 AEVKPFDPNQIAA

-2286 TDKFMDF
+2286 TEKFMDF

-2302 MLFYEWCAD
+2302 MLFYEWCTD
-2311 PTADHH
+2311 PGDQV
-2317 KEEEATVSSPSAV
+2317 KEEEATVSSPTSLRSSLLNQKQV
-2330 STAHEDPNNFIEK
+2330 NK
-2343 LHAQLELNK
+2343 LPPLELNK

-2376 FSFMWQICG
+2376 FTFMWQICG
-2385 YIPQTLLSIQPDVTE
+2385 YIPQTLLSVQPDITE

-2433 FNGSAGACARFLER
+2433 FNGSPGACARFLER
-2447 MAGDSWWPIQIL
+2447 MANNSWWPIQIL

-2479 QRLRPTQAPLYLLCD
+2479 QRLRATEAPLYLLCD
-2494 NDNDVNETQFI
+2494 EENDLST
-2505 GVGMQSCVTRFVRM
+2505 VGTRSCVTRFVRM

-2539 FLYEFCKMGEEE
+2539 FLYEFSKMGEEE

-2572 THEMVD
+2572 THEFVD
-2578 TVSEEEE
+2578 AVSEEEE
-2585 EEEEEIVVSLPAEKL
+2585 EEEIVAVPTEKL

-2611 IATLIERSRGSDHRL
+2611 IATLVERSRGPDHRL
-2626 TLSPADLNAVAGGKG
+2626 TLSPADVSAVAGGKG
-2641 FPFLYQQTRDMINLN
+2641 FPFLYQQTRDVINLN

-2687 TDICQ
+2687 TDVCQ

-2700 LTEGSGPSGLPCM
+2700 LTESSGPSGLPCM
-2713 TQLILSR
+2713 TQLILGR
-2720 VWDAAR
+2720 VWEAAR

-2758 QHFLIEHSN
+2758 QHFLLEHSN

-2801 NSTRELQLSPDATL
+2801 NTSRELQLSPEATL
-2815 TLHQIYT
+2815 ILHQIYT

-2827 LQSAR
+2827 LQPAR
-2832 HYIDI
+2832 HYIDT

-2850 LLTYCVI
+2850 LLTYCVV
-2857 SKTEKMMFGQ
+2857 SKTEKLMFGQ

-2885 PVHHNKQALL
+2885 PVHHNKQAVL

-2922 AFNYILADHDDQ
+2922 AFNYILADHEDQ

-2955 QQSRAFTRQL
+2955 QQSRTFTRQL

-2994 LMQLLVTRHSDQTEQ
+2994 LMQLLVARHSDQTEQ
-3009 EEAEISSF
+3009 EETEIASF

-3060 LGMALEAF
+3060 LSMALEAF

-3094 VELVRCVRTAR
+3094 VELVRCIRTAR

-3118 EWPDILRK
+3118 EWPDVLRK

-3132 TYNPS
+3132 TYNPPD
-3137 EMRNLA
+3137 MRNLA

-3148 ELVMLVPAEAISI
+3148 ELVMLVPADAILV

-3171 ALQGSHAA
+3171 ALQESHAA

-3189 STPSGKMAARPAR
+3189 STPPGKMPTRPAR
-3202 PMVQMAVPHSQL
+3202 PMIQMAVPHSQL
-3214 DAAKGVDPD
+3214 EASKGVDPE

-3257 NLSAILGFEG
+3257 NLSAMLGFEG

-3280 DVHAAAHIDR
+3280 DVHAATHIDR
-3290 KHIAALLCSSYTV
+3290 KHIASLLCSSYTV

-3333 ASHVLTKQTC
+3333 ANHVLTEQTC
-3343 SLIENLVSTLSAMVD
+3343 LLIDNLVSSMTAMVE
-3358 AVDVKSSAHR
+3358 AVDIQASAHR

-3379 YSSGTR
+3379 YSSSTR
-3385 LDPPETL
+3385 LKPPTSL
-3392 QQTLETL
+3392 QAALETL
-3399 LTRTRNA
+3399 LTRTRT
-3406 IVKETSQQ
+3406 IKVKESNQQ
-3414 QQQQDNEAPSKKR
+3414 ELEAPSKKHI
-3427 KRASS
+3427 
-3432 DECEEENTRIIS
+3432 EENDIIEKS
-3444 HSPTNNDE
+3444 DTSPDSTDDKNSSRHKE
-3452 NIVNN
+3452 NIQM
-3457 EENETGAVICVEEKA
+3457 ETISTNVEA
-3472 KSDKS
+3472 IS
-3477 DSKSSGS
+3477 
-3484 SDERSSNEDSNKA
+3484 
-3497 QVKMSSSIDGT
+3497 T
-3508 SLSSNLVSASTPG
+3508 NLVTTVTSN
-3521 SCASQLIC
+3521 SCTNQLRC
-3529 SLTNVSWLEMLEK
+3529 SLTNMSRIEMLEK
-3542 TIMNLQVIVS
+3542 TIVDLQMIV
-3552 MQTKNN
+3552 QLQPKNN

>member
-1 MCDVCADFHDL
+1 MCDVCVDFHDL
-12 LLSYEERSSKENDEV
+12 LLSYDERSSKEQD
-27 ASLCALDVD
+27 ALAMLYVTDVD
-36 TILHYVNQWVQR
+36 TTMHYVNQWMQR
-48 QCMCCYRES
+48 QCMCCYREI
-57 KNFDRFVR
+57 KNFDRFIR
-65 LTQSVVLCTLQQLQA
+65 LTQSIVLCTLQQLQA
-80 IQQKDSES
+80 IQQHEQQRD
-88 EEDVLAVEENNESGQ
+88 A
-103 SSQNEAE
+103 A
-110 SGTENRKKETEKVSN
+110 KETPKDKKDEEERGNKQKFGDNV
-125 EPTTTTD
+125 EHAQMEIQQ
-132 YKSKHRWSQQ
+132 KQIWSQH
-142 DREKLFHLLSKI
+142 DKEKLFLLLSKI

-160 LYITM
+160 LYIAM
-165 KHSGALNPLAP
+165 KHGGVINPLAP
-176 VKDEGGYCEPHEP
+176 VKDEGGYCEPHDP
-189 EVPAPLIRAVSV
+189 EVPAPLIRAVSI

-210 MSSCFDMEEP
+210 VSACFDMEST
-220 LPVGLA
+220 LPVTLA
-226 HSMVA
+226 HSIVA

-238 WLNYSSVV
+238 WLNYASVI
-246 QLFVPLRGRVMKYM
+246 QLFIPLRSRVMKYM
-260 CRLGDKELRTP
+260 CRLEDKELRTP
-271 AVRTMAEFMWT
+271 AVRTMADFMWS
-282 AVKDPIDA
+282 AVKDPIDSV
-290 ILPTFDRDGLDLA
+290 LPSFDRDGLDLA

-316 AGIAQ
+316 AGVAQ

-327 AFNELCNSETVAEV
+327 ASNELCNSETVTEV
-341 EQVGHALAAWLTEN
+341 EQVGHALAVWLTEN
-355 NIIIHIFGP
+355 NIIAHIFGP
-364 NLHVEVIKQSHIVLS
+364 NLHVEVIKQSHIILS
-379 FLAMEGRISS
+379 FLAMEGRITPS
-389 TDMDTMWQAAQLKH
+389 DMDTIWQAAQLKH
-403 CARPVYDLL
+403 CGRPVYDLL

-452 FIWTSGAPGYLGGL
+452 FIWTSGRSAYPRGL
-466 AIKNR
+466 VMKNR
-471 ALSRGPDD
+471 DILRSTGNGIGG
-479 VESSSSDPSGMDGSS
+479 SSSSDPSGMDGSS
-494 PEEDEEEPSPA
+494 PEDDEEEPSPT
-505 PSDGPSP
+505 SDGPSP
-512 RKQPRGDSSDCEG
+512 RKQARSYSSDGEGHYKEKDLVTTTIESSLNDIEGINSNKFEYNRELTKDSST
-525 NCKVKGSVDGMPL
+525 SVIR
-538 ESNLEVDEF
+538 DEIK
-547 NTEKINRT
+547 NK
-555 NDMLGTSP
+555 
-563 INTSPIDDER
+563 
-573 INDVRLY
+573 
-580 DGKVQAKLQSGSD
+580 QSGSD
-593 AEDDTEKSVADTAGE
+593 AEADTEKSNTEEMFVQ
-608 HIVHEKGARVVWR
+608 EKKK
-621 RRKTPQKR
+621 RKILRKRKRPQKHS
-629 LINVSE
+629 LSAVQKTLEDIVGQDVNIKSKDLLVDE
-635 KIQGNIVVSDDRES
+635 KNRTEDMLNNSLDA
-649 QDLTS
+649 LTS
-654 DGQDSIDLDEKSRI
+654 LDESKSVDA
-668 NSSLLDSPKEEKL
+668 LDRVK
-681 QDTFDCVNQQQQ
+681 QQAMALDPNEQQ
-693 VSLLE
+693 VA
-698 TNDQVS
+698 
-704 TTASLIRSSSKNSDK
+704 TTAALLRRNKNK
-719 YMALVGHGSL
+719 YISIVGYNVD
-729 TRGPDSVDSSHDED
+729 RAADSADSSHDED
-743 DSDNVPTGAAVDT
+743 DSDVAGVLAAAD
-756 GDNTGAVI
+756 GPGAVI
-764 SELAGLVHATG
+764 SELAGLVHASGPT
-775 QQFLPSGLD
+775 FLPSGLD

-825 QHLTAIQMQSY
+825 RHLTAIQMQAY
-836 HPHSHHHHQHHH
+836 HPHHSHS
-848 HHHHHHT
+848 
-855 QHTMNMRRSVFR
+855 TMTIRRSVCQQ
-867 PPQVRRRAMRQQS
+867 PQVRTVRQT
-880 IATRFASQFNLD
+880 ATRLSSQFNLD

-913 LGEGLSLEAEKALC
+913 LGEGLALEAEKALC
-927 NLLCYN
+927 NLLCFN
-933 ADRLIPMKFIEGC
+933 VDRLIPMKFIEGC
-946 LENLAA
+946 LENLAI
-952 NRSVVVSLKLLPK
+952 NRSVVISLKLLPK

-987 ERGMMKHFFNNLKTY
+987 ERGMMKHFFNNLKAY
-1002 TNNYTMN
+1002 TNT
-1009 INNAGGTM
+1009 GPKS
-1017 INLYSHQTEVQV
+1017 NLYSHQTEIQV

-1049 SLEQVD
+1049 NLEQVD
-1055 ILWQCLAQ
+1055 ILWQCLSQ
-1063 DPLCADELFSWL
+1063 DPVCADELFSWL

-1098 KLPSLPPETISMIG
+1098 KLPSLPPETISMTG
-1112 LSLFQQL
+1112 LNLFQQL
-1119 CSLARLAAAHL
+1119 CNLARLAAAHM
-1130 DRPLRDVDSVGMDF
+1130 DRSLRDIDSVGMDF
-1144 LWRIALR
+1144 LWRIALK

-1178 EFVSQCMTHLTAASN
+1178 EFISQCMTHLAAASA
-1193 DLESNEEASLRC
+1193 DLETNEEASLRC

-1229 RWALEGR
+1229 RWVLEGR
-1236 GAGSHVAMSN
+1236 SAASHVAMNTS
-1246 LEKGQHI
+1246 EKGQQLRI
-1253 KIYVQPAGIPDKTSF
+1253 FVQPAGIPEKTSF
-1268 SLLNT
+1268 ILLNT

-1286 WDDTQNNK
+1286 WDDTQNAQEK
-1294 ATVTI
+1294 
-1299 TDTSASSSGGSSCTN
+1299 SAVSINTCQNSG
-1314 SSVLGTL
+1314 SVLGSL

-1330 TQGQELTFDFDEK
+1330 TQGQELTIEYDEK
-1343 TLQDMGFKDGQL
+1343 TLQEMGFKDGQL
-1355 VFISLG
+1355 VFISPG
-1361 AAGVRGGNVSGGGG
+1361 ASRGNGG
-1375 RGKRDF
+1375 RCSKRDM
-1381 DSVSLLPPPPRE
+1381 DSPSLLPPPPRE
-1393 SLPTI
+1393 SLPTL

-1413 RTLSAMKSTVKGG
+1413 RTLSAMKTTVKGG
-1426 QKIPH
+1426 QEIPH

-1487 LSRRNS
+1487 LSRRSATQSTNQP
-1493 SLSSSS
+1493 S
-1499 PSSSS
+1499 PSGNPTMST
-1504 NVTITQIHEGGGD
+1504 VIEGGGD
-1517 ASDDGLGGGKD
+1517 ADDNREEEKD
-1528 SQNIQE
+1528 VA
-1534 ESSIPWSIN
+1534 WSTL
-1543 FVQHGGLRHL
+1543 FVQYGGLRHL
-1553 FDIFMSGCLER
+1553 FDIFMSGCLEQ

-1582 CHLGVIKEEKKRHK
+1582 CHLGVVKEEKKRNK
-1596 SDKLIVPR
+1596 SDKSTLLVPR
-1604 LSNAMLSM
+1604 LSEAMLRM
-1612 MTVDAVMQ
+1612 MNVDAVMP

-1626 NEASMPR
+1626 NDASLPL

-1648 IHYAMALL
+1648 IHYTMALL
-1656 VCWVHSDINVRQNLF
+1656 VCWVHSDPAVRQYLF
-1671 FSTEPFGQ
+1671 SSSEPFGK
-1679 TWLRRLVLEDPEPAV
+1679 TWLRRLILEDPEPAV

-1699 TALYRLCLGTTG
+1699 TALYRLCLGNTAA
-1711 HEEDEDG
+1711 EDDNFDQMPG
-1718 GTARPSDATN
+1718 
-1728 LIVSMLNTLLEY
+1728 LIVPMLNTLLEH
-1740 LIVAEAMQPSHRRR
+1740 LVIAEAMQPCHRK

-1760 LHSIIH
+1760 LHTVLD
-1766 EDGKEPYGPACRDY
+1766 EGKEPYGPACKDY

-1785 RLVDALP
+1785 RLVDSLP
-1792 EEAIKDPG
+1792 DEAIRKNSA
-1800 VDDSES
+1800 DDT
-1806 SGGTIDLENLASR
+1806 SGTTIDLEALAIR

-1840 ALVGLLNLT
+1840 ALVGLINFT
-1849 CNIMSHNPTCK
+1849 CNIMTHNPPCK
-1860 QSKIGQNLL
+1860 QGKIGQNLL
-1869 HCIFDFLFALP
+1869 DQVFDFLFALP
-1880 NSRMKHVPKC
+1880 SPRSKHVPKC
-1890 KSQVSRSAA
+1890 KSQASRSAG
-1899 FDLLVELVKSSPD
+1899 FDLLVELVKSAPD

-1971 PQARLAILSADC
+1971 PQARISILGADC
-1983 NRANKHQLT
+1983 SRANKHQLT

-1999 FAYLFESERKAYN
+1999 FAYLLESERKAYN

-2172 GYVEKKLMQQ
+2172 GYVEKKLMPQ
-2182 HCRDDRRKVGENEK
+2182 HYQDEKKAASEKRKSENDGHSKLLVDDA
-2196 TECEN
+2196 
-2201 EEKETLEKDMDE
+2201 EKEDE
-2213 QRSENYQYDLIG
+2213 HYQYDLIG

-2245 TSANKDKWFLFND
+2245 TSPNKDKWFLFND
-2258 AEVKPFDPSQIAA
+2258 AEVKPFDPNQIAA

-2302 MLFYEWCAD
+2302 MLFYEWCANSSEQ
-2311 PTADHH
+2311 A
-2317 KEEEATVSSPSAV
+2317 KEDEATVSSPAAD
-2330 STAHEDPNNFIEK
+2330 STDGNIVRFSSSSLARNNMNK
-2343 LHAQLELNK
+2343 LPPLELNK

-2376 FSFMWQICG
+2376 FGFMWQICG
-2385 YIPQTLLSIQPDVTE
+2385 YIPQTLLSVQPDITE

-2433 FNGSAGACARFLER
+2433 FNGSAGACARFLEQ

-2479 QRLRPTQAPLYLLCD
+2479 QRLRATQAPLYLLCD
-2494 NDNDVNETQFI
+2494 EENDVST
-2505 GVGMQSCVTRFVRM
+2505 VGTRSCVTRFVRM

-2539 FLYEFCKMGEEE
+2539 FLYEFSKMGDDEAV
-2551 TLFLIRV
+2551 FLIRV
-2558 QAISTMVNFYLGHK
+2558 QAITTMVNFYLGYK
-2572 THEMVD
+2572 THEFVD
-2578 TVSEEEE
+2578 AVSEEEE
-2585 EEEEEIVVSLPAEKL
+2585 EEEIVTVPSEKL

-2611 IATLIERSRGSDHRL
+2611 IAYLVERSRGQDHRL
-2626 TLSPADLNAVAGGKG
+2626 ALSPSDLSAVAGGKG
-2641 FPFLYQQTRDMINLN
+2641 FPFLYQQTRDVINLT

-2661 IQSLCRWNDRLA
+2661 IHSLCRWNDRLA
-2673 IHIVTMIFQAITKH
+2673 IHIVTMIFQAIMKH
-2687 TDICQ
+2687 TDVCQ

-2700 LTEGSGPSGLPCM
+2700 LTESSGLSGLPCM
-2713 TQLILSR
+2713 TQLILGR
-2720 VWDAAR
+2720 VWEAAR

-2750 LQGLDTWL
+2750 LQELNTWL
-2758 QHFLIEHSN
+2758 QHYLLEHSN

-2781 VPSTHFRQG
+2781 IPSTHFRQG
-2790 YRSAHRLGLGC
+2790 YRTTHHHRTYNPGY
-2801 NSTRELQLSPDATL
+2801 NASRELQLSPEATL
-2815 TLHQIYT
+2815 ILHQIYT

-2827 LQSAR
+2827 LQPAR

-2850 LLTYCVI
+2850 LLTYCVV
-2857 SKTEKMMFGQ
+2857 SKTEKLMFGQ

-2885 PVHHNKQALL
+2885 PVHHNKQAVL

-2907 NVSMILHNPHITKNI
+2907 NVAMILHNPHITKNI
-2922 AFNYILADHDDQ
+2922 AFNYILADHEDQ
-2934 DVVLFNRVML
+2934 DVVVFNKIML

-2955 QQSRAFTRQL
+2955 QQSRTFTRQL

-2982 TQYSTAVDELFK
+2982 TQYPTAVDELFK
-2994 LMQLLVTRHSDQTEQ
+2994 LMQLLVARHPDQTEQ
-3009 EEAEISSF
+3009 EEAEIASF

-3060 LGMALEAF
+3060 LSMALEAF

-3083 AGDLAELIAII
+3083 GGDLAELIAII
-3094 VELVRCVRTAR
+3094 VEFVRCVRTAR

-3118 EWPDILRK
+3118 EWPDALRK

-3132 TYNPS
+3132 TYNPPD
-3137 EMRNLA
+3137 MRNLA

-3148 ELVMLVPAEAISI
+3148 ELVMLVPAEAILI

-3171 ALQGSHAA
+3171 ALQESHAA

-3189 STPSGKMAARPAR
+3189 STPPGKMPTRPAR

-3214 DAAKGVDPD
+3214 EASKGVDPE

-3248 NDCMTDTLV
+3248 NDCMTDSLV
-3257 NLSAILGFEG
+3257 NLSAMLGFEG

-3280 DVHAAAHIDR
+3280 DVHAATHIDR
-3290 KHIAALLCSSYTV
+3290 KYIASLLCSSYTV

-3333 ASHVLTKQTC
+3333 ANHVLTEQTC
-3343 SLIENLVSTLSAMVD
+3343 LLIDNLVSSLTTMVE
-3358 AVDVKSSAHR
+3358 AVDVEASAHR

-3379 YSSGTR
+3379 YSSSTR
-3385 LDPPETL
+3385 LKPPSSL
-3392 QQTLETL
+3392 LPALETL
-3399 LTRTRNA
+3399 LSRTRT
-3406 IVKETSQQ
+3406 ITVKENRSSPEIETPSKRRKLCS
-3414 QQQQDNEAPSKKR
+3414 DNKSSDGDICAPIKNIGTENNISETEMDKADKAPSDIM
-3427 KRASS
+3427 SS
-3432 DECEEENTRIIS
+3432 DS
-3444 HSPTNNDE
+3444 GNNK
-3452 NIVNN
+3452 VAA
-3457 EENETGAVICVEEKA
+3457 TARH
-3472 KSDKS
+3472 
-3477 DSKSSGS
+3477 KSSNVQA
-3484 SDERSSNEDSNKA
+3484 EA
-3497 QVKMSSSIDGT
+3497 IGT
-3508 SLSSNLVSASTPG
+3508 SISDAVSPPRLVTTANSYTN
-3521 SCASQLIC
+3521 QLRC

-3542 TIMNLQVIVS
+3542 TIIDLQTTVQVQNKS
-3552 MQTKNN
+3552 N

>member
-1 MCDVCADFHDL
+1 MCDVCVDFHDL
-12 LLSYEERSSKENDEV
+12 LLSYDERSSKEQDGL
-27 ASLCALDVD
+27 ATLCISDVD
-36 TILHYVNQWVQR
+36 TTLHYVNQWVQR
-48 QCMCCYRES
+48 QCMCCYREI
-57 KNFDRFVR
+57 KNFDRFIR
-65 LTQSVVLCTLQQLQA
+65 LTQSVVLCTLQQLQV
-80 IQQKDSES
+80 IQQNGQQTSIGKVPSKDEK
-88 EEDVLAVEENNESGQ
+88 EEGKTDENK
-103 SSQNEAE
+103 AE
-110 SGTENRKKETEKVSN
+110 NSDFAQIEIQM
-125 EPTTTTD
+125 
-132 YKSKHRWSQQ
+132 KHNWSQQ

-160 LYITM
+160 LYIAM
-165 KHSGALNPLAP
+165 KHGGAINPLAP
-176 VKDEGGYCEPHEP
+176 IKDEGGYCEPHDP
-189 EVPAPLIRAVSV
+189 EVPAPLIRAVSI

-210 MSSCFDMEEP
+210 MSACFDMENT
-220 LPVGLA
+220 LPVSLA
-226 HSMVA
+226 HSMVV

-238 WLNYSSVV
+238 WLNYGSVI
-246 QLFVPLRGRVMKYM
+246 QLFIPLRSRVMKYM
-260 CRLGDKELRTP
+260 CRLADKELRTP
-271 AVRTMAEFMWT
+271 AVRTMADFMWS

-290 ILPTFDRDGLDLA
+290 VLPSFDRDGLDLA

-355 NIIIHIFGP
+355 NIIAHIFGP

-379 FLAMEGRISS
+379 FLAMEGRITCS
-389 TDMDTMWQAAQLKH
+389 DMDTMWQAAQLKH
-403 CARPVYDLL
+403 CGRPVYDLL

-452 FIWTSGAPGYLGGL
+452 FIWTAGGSGYPRSLS
-466 AIKNR
+466 IKNR
-471 ALSRGPDD
+471 EILRGTSGIGG
-479 VESSSSDPSGMDGSS
+479 SSTSDPSGIDGSS
-494 PEEDEEEPSPA
+494 PDEDEEEPSPA
-505 PSDGPSP
+505 PSEGPSP
-512 RKQPRGDSSDCEG
+512 RKQARGDSSDGEG
-525 NCKVKGSVDGMPL
+525 PFKTKNVGTAVVQTSSNEGEDHAIEKSECFT
-538 ESNLEVDEF
+538 ESTKDSACSMQDDLK
-547 NTEKINRT
+547 EK
-555 NDMLGTSP
+555 
-563 INTSPIDDER
+563 
-573 INDVRLY
+573 
-580 DGKVQAKLQSGSD
+580 QSGSD
-593 AEDDTEKSVADTAGE
+593 AEADTEKSNTEETIA
-608 HIVHEKGARVVWR
+608 IEK
-621 RRKTPQKR
+621 RKRKVLRKRKKPQKR
-629 LINVSE
+629 SLVTTDKALE
-635 KIQGNIVVSDDRES
+635 GIVNEENNMKTK
-649 QDLTS
+649 DLMLDIKYRPEDVLNSTL
-654 DGQDSIDLDEKSRI
+654 DTGGLVSIDDPKGVDALDRVKQQAMA
-668 NSSLLDSPKEEKL
+668 LDPS
-681 QDTFDCVNQQQQ
+681 DQQ
-693 VSLLE
+693 VP
-698 TNDQVS
+698 
-704 TTASLIRSSSKNSDK
+704 TTAALLRRANKNK
-719 YMALVGHGSL
+719 YMSLVGHNVD
-729 TRGPDSVDSSHDED
+729 RAPDSADTSHDED
-743 DSDNVPTGAAVDT
+743 DSDVAGVLAAAD
-756 GDNTGAVI
+756 GPGAVI

-775 QQFLPSGLD
+775 PTFLPSGLD

-825 QHLTAIQMQSY
+825 RHLTAIQMQAY
-836 HPHSHHHHQHHH
+836 HPHHSHP
-848 HHHHHHT
+848 
-855 QHTMNMRRSVFR
+855 TMTIRRSVCR
-867 PPQVRRRAMRQQS
+867 PPQVRSIRQTV
-880 IATRFASQFNLD
+880 TRVNSQFNLD

-913 LGEGLSLEAEKALC
+913 LGEGLALEAEKALC
-927 NLLCYN
+927 NLLCFN
-933 ADRLIPMKFIEGC
+933 VDRLIPMKFIEGC
-946 LENLAA
+946 LENLAT
-952 NRSVVVSLKLLPK
+952 NRSVVVSLRLLPK

-987 ERGMMKHFFNNLKTY
+987 ERGMMRHFFNNLKTY
-1002 TNNYTMN
+1002 TNTGPKNS
-1009 INNAGGTM
+1009 
-1017 INLYSHQTEVQV
+1017 LYSHQTEIQV

-1055 ILWQCLAQ
+1055 ILWQCLSQ
-1063 DPLCADELFSWL
+1063 DTTCADELFSWL

-1098 KLPSLPPETISMIG
+1098 KLPSLPPETISMTG

-1119 CSLARLAAAHL
+1119 CNLARLAAAHL

-1144 LWRIALR
+1144 LWRIALK

-1178 EFVSQCMTHLTAASN
+1178 EFVSQCMTHLAAASA
-1193 DLESNEEASLRC
+1193 DLETNEEASLRC

-1229 RWALEGR
+1229 RWILEGR
-1236 GAGSHVAMSN
+1236 GAGSHVAMNIS
-1246 LEKGQHI
+1246 EKGQQLRI
-1253 KIYVQPAGIPDKTSF
+1253 FVQPAGIPEKTSF
-1268 SLLNT
+1268 TLLST

-1286 WDDTQNNK
+1286 WDDTQNNQEK
-1294 ATVTI
+1294 S
-1299 TDTSASSSGGSSCTN
+1299 TSTTN
-1314 SSVLGTL
+1314 SNQNNGSVLGSL

-1330 TQGQELTFDFDEK
+1330 TQGQELTIDFDEK
-1343 TLQDMGFKDGQL
+1343 TLQEMGFKDGQL
-1355 VFISLG
+1355 VFISPG
-1361 AAGVRGGNVSGGGG
+1361 ASRGNGSG
-1375 RGKRDF
+1375 RCNKRDV
-1381 DSVSLLPPPPRE
+1381 DSPSLLPPPPRE
-1393 SLPTI
+1393 SLPTL

-1413 RTLSAMKSTVKGG
+1413 RTLSAMKTVVKGG
-1426 QKIPH
+1426 QEIPH

-1459 KLGETSLP
+1459 KLGETTLP

-1487 LSRRNS
+1487 LSRHSTTNQPSVVNCTS
-1493 SLSSSS
+1493 SASG
-1499 PSSSS
+1499 
-1504 NVTITQIHEGGGD
+1504 NEGDGDIDDNHED
-1517 ASDDGLGGGKD
+1517 KEKD
-1528 SQNIQE
+1528 VA
-1534 ESSIPWSIN
+1534 WSTLFI
-1543 FVQHGGLRHL
+1543 QHGGLRHL
-1553 FDIFMSGCLER
+1553 FDIFMSGCLEQ

-1582 CHLGVIKEEKKRHK
+1582 CYLGVVKEEKKRSK
-1596 SDKLIVPR
+1596 ADKLLVPK
-1604 LSNAMLSM
+1604 LSEVMLSM
-1612 MTVDAVMQ
+1612 MNVEAVMS

-1626 NEASMPR
+1626 NEASLPR

-1648 IHYAMALL
+1648 IHYTMALL
-1656 VCWVHSDINVRQNLF
+1656 VCWVHSDETVKQYLF
-1671 FSTEPFGQ
+1671 SSSEPFGK

-1711 HEEDEDG
+1711 SEDEN
-1718 GTARPSDATN
+1718 SSN
-1728 LIVSMLNTLLEY
+1728 HSLIVSMLNTLLEH
-1740 LIVAEAMQPSHRRR
+1740 LIIAEAMQPSHRK

-1760 LHSIIH
+1760 LHPMLD
-1766 EDGKEPYGPACRDY
+1766 DGKEPYGPACRDY
-1780 FWLIC
+1780 FWLVC
-1785 RLVDALP
+1785 RLVDSLP
-1792 EEAIKDPG
+1792 EEAIKEG
-1800 VDDSES
+1800 SDDSNL
-1806 SGGTIDLENLASR
+1806 TIDLETLAIR
-1819 VIDSVLNREHL
+1819 VIDSVLNRDHL

-1840 ALVGLLNLT
+1840 GLVGLLNLT
-1849 CNIMSHNPTCK
+1849 CNIMTHNPPCK
-1860 QSKIGQNLL
+1860 QGKIGQNLL
-1869 HCIFDFLFALP
+1869 HEVFDFLFALP
-1880 NSRMKHVPKC
+1880 NPRSKHVPKC

-1899 FDLLVELVKSSPD
+1899 FDLLVELVKSAPD

-1919 KLLAQHRPGPHS
+1919 KLLAQHKPGPHS

-1971 PQARLAILSADC
+1971 PQARVSILGADC

-1999 FAYLFESERKAYN
+1999 FAYLLESERKAYN

-2046 EEMTSDLKTL
+2046 EEMTSDLKNL

-2149 NMGTMLKE
+2149 NMGTMSKE

-2172 GYVEKKLMQQ
+2172 GYVEKKLMPQ
-2182 HCRDDRRKVGENEK
+2182 HYQ
-2196 TECEN
+2196 
-2201 EEKETLEKDMDE
+2201 EEKKASEK
-2213 QRSENYQYDLIG
+2213 RKSESDCQSGLSNDDTEMEHYQYDLIG

-2245 TSANKDKWFLFND
+2245 TSPNKDKWFLFND
-2258 AEVKPFDPSQIAA
+2258 AEVKPFDPNQIAA

-2311 PTADHH
+2311 PGDQA
-2317 KEEEATVSSPSAV
+2317 KEEEATVSSPNGRQS
-2330 STAHEDPNNFIEK
+2330 SSLIHKNTNK
-2343 LHAQLELNK
+2343 LPPLELNK

-2376 FSFMWQICG
+2376 FTFMWQICG
-2385 YIPQTLLSIQPDVTE
+2385 YIPQTLLSIQSDITE
-2400 MSAELSTS
+2400 MSADLSTS

-2433 FNGSAGACARFLER
+2433 FNGSAGACARFLEK

-2479 QRLRPTQAPLYLLCD
+2479 QRLRATQAPLYLLCD
-2494 NDNDVNETQFI
+2494 EENDINT
-2505 GVGMQSCVTRFVRM
+2505 VGTRSCVTRFVRM

-2539 FLYEFCKMGEEE
+2539 FLYEFSKMGEEE

-2558 QAISTMVNFYLGHK
+2558 QAISTMINFYLGHK
-2572 THEMVD
+2572 THEFVD
-2578 TVSEEEE
+2578 AVSEEEE
-2585 EEEEEIVVSLPAEKL
+2585 EEEVVAMPTEKL

-2611 IATLIERSRGSDHRL
+2611 IATLVERSRGPDHRL
-2626 TLSPADLNAVAGGKG
+2626 ALSPADLSAVAGGKG
-2641 FPFLYQQTRDMINLN
+2641 FPFLYQQTRDVINLN

-2687 TDICQ
+2687 TDVCQ

-2700 LTEGSGPSGLPCM
+2700 LTESSGLSGLPCM
-2713 TQLILSR
+2713 TQLILGR
-2720 VWDAAR
+2720 VWEAAR

-2758 QHFLIEHSN
+2758 QHFLLEHSN

-2801 NSTRELQLSPDATL
+2801 NTSRELQLSPEATL
-2815 TLHQIYT
+2815 VLHKIYT

-2827 LQSAR
+2827 LQPAR

-2857 SKTEKMMFGQ
+2857 SKTEKLMFGQ

-2885 PVHHNKQALL
+2885 PVHHNKQAVL

-2907 NVSMILHNPHITKNI
+2907 NVALILHNPHITKNI
-2922 AFNYILADHDDQ
+2922 AFNYILADHEDQ

-2955 QQSRAFTRQL
+2955 QQSRTFTRQL

-2994 LMQLLVTRHSDQTEQ
+2994 LMQLLVARHPEQTEQ
-3009 EEAEISSF
+3009 EEAEIASF

-3060 LGMALEAF
+3060 LSMALEAF

-3094 VELVRCVRTAR
+3094 VELVRCIRTAR

-3132 TYNPS
+3132 TYNPPD
-3137 EMRNLA
+3137 MRNLA

-3171 ALQGSHAA
+3171 ALQESHAA

-3189 STPSGKMAARPAR
+3189 STPPGKMPTRPAR

-3214 DAAKGVDPD
+3214 EASKGVDPE
-3223 YDSAL
+3223 YDNAL

-3248 NDCMTDTLV
+3248 NDCMTETLV
-3257 NLSAILGFEG
+3257 SLSAMLGFEG

-3280 DVHAAAHIDR
+3280 DVHAATHIDR
-3290 KHIAALLCSSYTV
+3290 KHIASLLCSSYTV

-3313 RSSLGVPAIHAFLK
+3313 RSSLGIPAIHAFLK

-3333 ASHVLTKQTC
+3333 ANHVLTEQTC
-3343 SLIENLVSTLSAMVD
+3343 LLIDNLVSSMVAMVE
-3358 AVDVKSSAHR
+3358 AVDIQASAHR

-3379 YSSGTR
+3379 YNSSTR
-3385 LDPPETL
+3385 LKPPSSL
-3392 QQTLETL
+3392 LPALETL
-3399 LTRTRNA
+3399 LSRTRA
-3406 IVKETSQQ
+3406 IKVKESNQQ
-3414 QQQQDNEAPSKKR
+3414 EAEAPTKKR
-3427 KRASS
+3427 KFMVNENSETTDKELHLPIKELNKQKNISNINIEEKDKVEVNDMTSS
-3432 DECEEENTRIIS
+3432 DSGGDKTISRNNIQAENI
-3444 HSPTNNDE
+3444 PTNISTISPGLIDT
-3452 NIVNN
+3452 VTTNN
-3457 EENETGAVICVEEKA
+3457 CTN
-3472 KSDKS
+3472 
-3477 DSKSSGS
+3477 
-3484 SDERSSNEDSNKA
+3484 
-3497 QVKMSSSIDGT
+3497 
-3508 SLSSNLVSASTPG
+3508 
-3521 SCASQLIC
+3521 QLRC
-3529 SLTNVSWLEMLEK
+3529 SLTNVSWFEMLEK
-3542 TIMNLQVIVS
+3542 TILDLQTIVQLQMKS
-3552 MQTKNN
+3552 N

>member
-1 MCDVCADFHDL
+1 MCDVCVDFHDL
-12 LLSYEERSSKENDEV
+12 LLSYDERSSKEQD
-27 ASLCALDVD
+27 ALATLCITDVD
-36 TILHYVNQWVQR
+36 TTLHYVNQWVQR
-48 QCMCCYRES
+48 QCMCCYREI
-57 KNFDRFVR
+57 KNFDRFIR
-65 LTQSVVLCTLQQLQA
+65 LTQSIVLCTLQQLQV
-80 IQQKDSES
+80 IQQN
-88 EEDVLAVEENNESGQ
+88 EDVAKETVEEGKEEEEKNSKRK
-103 SSQNEAE
+103 SSDNTEHAQVEAQ
-110 SGTENRKKETEKVSN
+110 TKQI
-125 EPTTTTD
+125 
-132 YKSKHRWSQQ
+132 WSQQ
-142 DREKLFHLLSKI
+142 DRERLFHLLSKI

-160 LYITM
+160 LYIAM
-165 KHSGALNPLAP
+165 KHGGVINPLAP
-176 VKDEGGYCEPHEP
+176 VKDEGGYCEPHDP
-189 EVPAPLIRAVSV
+189 EVPAPLIRAVSI

-210 MSSCFDMEEP
+210 MSACFDMEST
-220 LPVGLA
+220 LPVSLA

-238 WLNYSSVV
+238 WLNYGSVI
-246 QLFVPLRGRVMKYM
+246 QLFIPLRSRVMKYM

-271 AVRTMAEFMWT
+271 AVRTMADFMWS

-290 ILPTFDRDGLDLA
+290 VLPSFDRDGLDLA

-316 AGIAQ
+316 AGVAQ

-327 AFNELCNSETVAEV
+327 ASNELCNSETVAEV

-355 NIIIHIFGP
+355 NIIAHIFGP
-364 NLHVEVIKQSHIVLS
+364 NLHVEVIKQSHIILS
-379 FLAMEGRISS
+379 FLAMEGRITSS
-389 TDMDTMWQAAQLKH
+389 DMDTMWQAAQLKH
-403 CARPVYDLL
+403 CGRPVYDLL

-452 FIWTSGAPGYLGGL
+452 FIWTSGRSAYPRGFVM
-466 AIKNR
+466 KNR
-471 ALSRGPDD
+471 EILRSTSG
-479 VESSSSDPSGMDGSS
+479 VGGSSSSDPSGMDGSS
-494 PEEDEEEPSPA
+494 PEDDEEEPSPTL
-505 PSDGPSP
+505 SDGPSP
-512 RKQPRGDSSDCEG
+512 RKQARADSSDGEG
-525 NCKVKGSVDGMPL
+525 HYKGKNL
-538 ESNLEVDEF
+538 TTTTIESSLNEIEDLNSDKF
-547 NTEKINRT
+547 DCNRELPK
-555 NDMLGTSP
+555 DSSTSA
-563 INTSPIDDER
+563 IREELKN
-573 INDVRLY
+573 
-580 DGKVQAKLQSGSD
+580 KQSGSD
-593 AEDDTEKSVADTAGE
+593 AEADTEKSNTEEMFVQ
-608 HIVHEKGARVVWR
+608 EKKK
-621 RRKTPQKR
+621 RKILRKRKRPQKR
-629 LINVSE
+629 SLNAVE
-635 KIQGNIVVSDDRES
+635 KTLEDIV
-649 QDLTS
+649 
-654 DGQDSIDLDEKSRI
+654 GQDDNVKSKDLLVDAKNRTEDVL
-668 NSSLLDSPKEEKL
+668 NSSLDVGALTTLDEPKSVDALDRVK
-681 QDTFDCVNQQQQ
+681 QQAIALDPNDQQ
-693 VSLLE
+693 VP
-698 TNDQVS
+698 
-704 TTASLIRSSSKNSDK
+704 TTAALLRRANKNK
-719 YMALVGHGSL
+719 YMSIVGYNVD
-729 TRGPDSVDSSHDED
+729 RAADSADSSHDED
-743 DSDNVPTGAAVDT
+743 DSDVAGVLAAAD
-756 GDNTGAVI
+756 GPGAVI

-775 QQFLPSGLD
+775 PTFLPSGLD

-825 QHLTAIQMQSY
+825 RHLTAIQMQAY
-836 HPHSHHHHQHHH
+836 HPHHSHS
-848 HHHHHHT
+848 T
-855 QHTMNMRRSVFR
+855 ITIRRSVCQ
-867 PPQVRRRAMRQQS
+867 PPQVRAARQT
-880 IATRFASQFNLD
+880 ATRLSSQFNLD

-913 LGEGLSLEAEKALC
+913 LGEGLALEAEKALC
-927 NLLCYN
+927 NLLCFN
-933 ADRLIPMKFIEGC
+933 VDRLIPMKFIEGC
-946 LENLAA
+946 LENLAT
-952 NRSVVVSLKLLPK
+952 NRSVVVSLRLLPK

-1002 TNNYTMN
+1002 TST
-1009 INNAGGTM
+1009 GPKS
-1017 INLYSHQTEVQV
+1017 NLYSHQTEIQV

-1055 ILWQCLAQ
+1055 ILWQCLSQ
-1063 DPLCADELFSWL
+1063 DPICADELFSWL

-1098 KLPSLPPETISMIG
+1098 KLPSLPPETISMTG

-1119 CSLARLAAAHL
+1119 CNLARLAAAHL

-1144 LWRIALR
+1144 LWRIALK

-1178 EFVSQCMTHLTAASN
+1178 EFVSQCMTHLAAASA

-1229 RWALEGR
+1229 RWILEGR
-1236 GAGSHVAMSN
+1236 GVASQCYVAMNTS
-1246 LEKGQHI
+1246 EKGQQLRI
-1253 KIYVQPAGIPDKTSF
+1253 FVQPAGIPEKTNF
-1268 SLLNT
+1268 TLLNT

-1286 WDDTQNNK
+1286 WDDTQNIQEKSAASAN
-1294 ATVTI
+1294 AT
-1299 TDTSASSSGGSSCTN
+1299 SNSG
-1314 SSVLGTL
+1314 SVLGSL

-1330 TQGQELTFDFDEK
+1330 TQGQELTIDFDEK
-1343 TLQDMGFKDGQL
+1343 TLQEMGFKDGQL
-1355 VFISLG
+1355 VFISPG
-1361 AAGVRGGNVSGGGG
+1361 ASRSNGGGGG
-1375 RGKRDF
+1375 RCSKRDM
-1381 DSVSLLPPPPRE
+1381 DSPSLLPPPPRE
-1393 SLPTI
+1393 SLPTL

-1413 RTLSAMKSTVKGG
+1413 RTLSAMRTTVKGG
-1426 QKIPH
+1426 QEIPH

-1459 KLGETSLP
+1459 KLGETSLQ

-1487 LSRRNS
+1487 LSRRGTTNQ
-1493 SLSSSS
+1493 
-1499 PSSSS
+1499 PSSSNS
-1504 NVTITQIHEGGGD
+1504 TVSSTAASAHQGGGD
-1517 ASDDGLGGGKD
+1517 ADDNQDDQEKD
-1528 SQNIQE
+1528 IT
-1534 ESSIPWSIN
+1534 WSTR

-1553 FDIFMSGCLER
+1553 FDIFMSGCLEQ

-1582 CHLGVIKEEKKRHK
+1582 CHLGVVREEKKRNK
-1596 SDKLIVPR
+1596 ADKPLLVPK
-1604 LSNAMLSM
+1604 LSEAMLRM
-1612 MTVDAVMQ
+1612 MNVDTMMP

-1626 NEASMPR
+1626 NDASLPL

-1648 IHYAMALL
+1648 IHYTMALL
-1656 VCWVHSDINVRQNLF
+1656 VCWVHSDPAVRQYLF
-1671 FSTEPFGQ
+1671 SSSEPFGK
-1679 TWLRRLVLEDPEPAV
+1679 TWLRRLILEDPEPAV

-1699 TALYRLCLGTTG
+1699 TALYKLCLGSTG
-1711 HEEDEDG
+1711 AEDDNSEQMPG
-1718 GTARPSDATN
+1718 
-1728 LIVSMLNTLLEY
+1728 LIVPMLNTLLEH
-1740 LIVAEAMQPSHRRR
+1740 LVIAEAMQPSHRK

-1760 LHSIIH
+1760 LHSVLD
-1766 EDGKEPYGPACRDY
+1766 EGKEPYGPACKDY
-1780 FWLIC
+1780 FWLVC
-1785 RLVDALP
+1785 RLVDSLP
-1792 EEAIKDPG
+1792 DEAIR
-1800 VDDSES
+1800 ES
-1806 SGGTIDLENLASR
+1806 TADETSGTTIDLEALAIR

-1840 ALVGLLNLT
+1840 ALVGLINLT
-1849 CNIMSHNPTCK
+1849 CNIMTHNPPCK
-1860 QSKIGQNLL
+1860 QGKIGQNLL
-1869 HCIFDFLFALP
+1869 DQVFDFLFALP
-1880 NSRMKHVPKC
+1880 NPRSKHVPKC
-1890 KSQVSRSAA
+1890 KSQASRSAA
-1899 FDLLVELVKSSPD
+1899 FDLLVELVKSTPD
-1912 NYRILHE
+1912 NYRMLHE

-1971 PQARLAILSADC
+1971 PQARVSILGADC
-1983 NRANKHQLT
+1983 SRANKHQLT

-1999 FAYLFESERKAYN
+1999 FAYLLESERKAYN

-2046 EEMTSDLKTL
+2046 EEMTSDLKNL

-2172 GYVEKKLMQQ
+2172 GYVEKKLMPQ
-2182 HCRDDRRKVGENEK
+2182 HYKDEKKAVLLQKRK
-2196 TECEN
+2196 
-2201 EEKETLEKDMDE
+2201 
-2213 QRSENYQYDLIG
+2213 SENDGHTRPLLDEEDIQEEEMEHYQYDLIG

-2245 TSANKDKWFLFND
+2245 TSPNKDKWFLFND
-2258 AEVKPFDPSQIAA
+2258 AEVKPFDPNQIAA

-2311 PTADHH
+2311 PGEQT
-2317 KEEEATVSSPSAV
+2317 KEEEATVSSPIA
-2330 STAHEDPNNFIEK
+2330 DNNADNNTGRSSSSLVRNNMNK
-2343 LHAQLELNK
+2343 LPPLELNK

-2376 FSFMWQICG
+2376 FGFMWQICG
-2385 YIPQTLLSIQPDVTE
+2385 YIPQTLLSVQPDITE

-2433 FNGSAGACARFLER
+2433 FNGSPGACARFLER

-2479 QRLRPTQAPLYLLCD
+2479 QRLRATQVPLYLLCD
-2494 NDNDVNETQFI
+2494 EENDVNT
-2505 GVGMQSCVTRFVRM
+2505 VGTRSCVTRFVRM

-2539 FLYEFCKMGEEE
+2539 FLYEFSKMGDDEAV
-2551 TLFLIRV
+2551 FLIRV

-2572 THEMVD
+2572 THEFVD
-2578 TVSEEEE
+2578 AVSEEEE
-2585 EEEEEIVVSLPAEKL
+2585 EEEIVTVPSEKL
-2600 RPASLDKMITL
+2600 RPASLDKMIML
-2611 IATLIERSRGSDHRL
+2611 IAYLVERSRGQDHRL
-2626 TLSPADLNAVAGGKG
+2626 ALSPADLSAVAGGKG
-2641 FPFLYQQTRDMINLN
+2641 FPFLYQQTRDLINLA

-2673 IHIVTMIFQAITKH
+2673 IHVVTMIFQAIMKH
-2687 TDICQ
+2687 TDVCQ

-2700 LTEGSGPSGLPCM
+2700 LTESSGLSGLPCM
-2713 TQLILSR
+2713 TQLILGR
-2720 VWDAAR
+2720 VWEAAR

-2736 ALAVT
+2736 AHAVT

-2758 QHFLIEHSN
+2758 QHFLLEHSN

-2790 YRSAHRLGLGC
+2790 YRTVHRLNLNC
-2801 NSTRELQLSPDATL
+2801 NSSRELQLSPEATL
-2815 TLHQIYT
+2815 ILHQIYT

-2827 LQSAR
+2827 LQPAR

-2850 LLTYCVI
+2850 LLTYCVV
-2857 SKTEKMMFGQ
+2857 SKTEKLMFGQ

-2885 PVHHNKQALL
+2885 PVHHNKQAVL

-2907 NVSMILHNPHITKNI
+2907 NVAMILHNPHITKNI
-2922 AFNYILADHDDQ
+2922 AFNYILADHEDQ

-2955 QQSRAFTRQL
+2955 QQSRTFTRQL

-2982 TQYSTAVDELFK
+2982 TQYSTVSFSRIALLNAVDELFK
-2994 LMQLLVTRHSDQTEQ
+2994 LMQLLVARHPDQTEQ
-3009 EEAEISSF
+3009 EEAEIASF

-3060 LGMALEAF
+3060 LSMALEAF

-3132 TYNPS
+3132 TYNPPD
-3137 EMRNLA
+3137 MRNLA

-3148 ELVMLVPAEAISI
+3148 ELVMLVPAEAILI

-3171 ALQGSHAA
+3171 ALQESHAA

-3189 STPSGKMAARPAR
+3189 STPPGKMPSRPAR

-3214 DAAKGVDPD
+3214 EASKGVDPE

-3248 NDCMTDTLV
+3248 NDCMTDALV
-3257 NLSAILGFEG
+3257 NLSAMLGFEG

-3280 DVHAAAHIDR
+3280 DVHAATHIDR
-3290 KHIAALLCSSYTV
+3290 KHITSLLCSSYTV

-3333 ASHVLTKQTC
+3333 ASHVLTEQTC
-3343 SLIENLVSTLSAMVD
+3343 LLIDNLVSSLTAMVD
-3358 AVDVKSSAHR
+3358 AVDVEASAHR

-3379 YSSGTR
+3379 YSSSTR
-3385 LDPPETL
+3385 LKPSSSLLPA
-3392 QQTLETL
+3392 LETL
-3399 LTRTRNA
+3399 LSR
-3406 IVKETSQQ
+3406 
-3414 QQQQDNEAPSKKR
+3414 
-3427 KRASS
+3427 
-3432 DECEEENTRIIS
+3432 TRIITVKENRS
-3444 HSPTNNDE
+3444 SSEVESPSKRRRLCGDSEPVDKELCAPINDIDMENNISEAD
-3452 NIVNN
+3452 IDKADTVND
-3457 EENETGAVICVEEKA
+3457 TM
-3472 KSDKS
+3472 SS
-3477 DSKSSGS
+3477 DSGDDKAATARHKSGNVQAETIATSGTVS
-3484 SDERSSNEDSNKA
+3484 PPR
-3497 QVKMSSSIDGT
+3497 
-3508 SLSSNLVSASTPG
+3508 LVTTAN
-3521 SCASQLIC
+3521 SCTNQLRC

-3542 TIMNLQVIVS
+3542 TIVDLQTIVQVQS
-3552 MQTKNN
+3552 KNN

>member
-1 MCDVCADFHDL
+1 MCDVCVDFHDL
-12 LLSYEERSSKENDEV
+12 LLSYDERSSKEQD
-27 ASLCALDVD
+27 ALATLCITDVD
-36 TILHYVNQWVQR
+36 TTLHYVNQWVQR
-48 QCMCCYRES
+48 QCMCCYREI
-57 KNFDRFVR
+57 KNFDRFIR
-65 LTQSVVLCTLQQLQA
+65 LTQSIVLCTLQQLQV
-80 IQQKDSES
+80 IQQN
-88 EEDVLAVEENNESGQ
+88 EDVAKESVEEGKEEEEKNSKRK
-103 SSQNEAE
+103 SSDN
-110 SGTENRKKETEKVSN
+110 TEHAQVETQTKQI
-125 EPTTTTD
+125 
-132 YKSKHRWSQQ
+132 WSQQ
-142 DREKLFHLLSKI
+142 DRERLFHLLSKI

-160 LYITM
+160 LYIAM
-165 KHSGALNPLAP
+165 KHGGVINPLAP
-176 VKDEGGYCEPHEP
+176 VKDEGGYCEPHDP
-189 EVPAPLIRAVSV
+189 EVPAPLIRAVSI

-210 MSSCFDMEEP
+210 MSACFDMEST
-220 LPVGLA
+220 LPVSLA

-238 WLNYSSVV
+238 WLNYGSVI
-246 QLFVPLRGRVMKYM
+246 QLFIPLRSRVMKYM

-271 AVRTMAEFMWT
+271 AVRTMADFMWS

-290 ILPTFDRDGLDLA
+290 VLPSFDRDGLDLA

-316 AGIAQ
+316 AGVAQ

-327 AFNELCNSETVAEV
+327 ASNELCNSETVAEV

-355 NIIIHIFGP
+355 NIIAHIFGP
-364 NLHVEVIKQSHIVLS
+364 NLHVEVIKQSHIILS
-379 FLAMEGRISS
+379 FLAMEGRITSS
-389 TDMDTMWQAAQLKH
+389 DMDTMWQAAQLKH
-403 CARPVYDLL
+403 CGRPVYDLL

-452 FIWTSGAPGYLGGL
+452 FIWTSGRSAYPRGL
-466 AIKNR
+466 VMKNR
-471 ALSRGPDD
+471 EILRSTSG
-479 VESSSSDPSGMDGSS
+479 VGGSSSSDPSGMDGSS
-494 PEEDEEEPSPA
+494 PEDDEEEPSPTL
-505 PSDGPSP
+505 SDGPSP
-512 RKQPRGDSSDCEG
+512 RKQARADSSDGEG
-525 NCKVKGSVDGMPL
+525 HYKGKNL
-538 ESNLEVDEF
+538 TTTTIESSLNEIEDLNSDKF
-547 NTEKINRT
+547 DCNRELPK
-555 NDMLGTSP
+555 DSSTSA
-563 INTSPIDDER
+563 IREELKN
-573 INDVRLY
+573 
-580 DGKVQAKLQSGSD
+580 KQSGSD
-593 AEDDTEKSVADTAGE
+593 AEADTEKSNTEEMFVQ
-608 HIVHEKGARVVWR
+608 EKKK
-621 RRKTPQKR
+621 RKILRKRKRPQKR
-629 LINVSE
+629 SLNAVE
-635 KIQGNIVVSDDRES
+635 KTLEDIV
-649 QDLTS
+649 
-654 DGQDSIDLDEKSRI
+654 GQDDNVKSKDLLVDAKNRTEDVL
-668 NSSLLDSPKEEKL
+668 NSSLDVGALTTLDEPKSVDALDRVK
-681 QDTFDCVNQQQQ
+681 QQAIALDPNDQQ
-693 VSLLE
+693 VP
-698 TNDQVS
+698 
-704 TTASLIRSSSKNSDK
+704 TTAALLRRANKNK
-719 YMALVGHGSL
+719 YMSIVGYNVD
-729 TRGPDSVDSSHDED
+729 RAADSADSSHDED
-743 DSDNVPTGAAVDT
+743 DSDVAGVLAAAD
-756 GDNTGAVI
+756 GPGAVI

-775 QQFLPSGLD
+775 PTFLPSGLD

-825 QHLTAIQMQSY
+825 RHLTAIQMQAY
-836 HPHSHHHHQHHH
+836 HPHHSHSAI
-848 HHHHHHT
+848 T
-855 QHTMNMRRSVFR
+855 IRRSVCQ
-867 PPQVRRRAMRQQS
+867 PPQVRTARQT
-880 IATRFASQFNLD
+880 ATRLSSQFNLD

-913 LGEGLSLEAEKALC
+913 LGEGLALEAEKALC
-927 NLLCYN
+927 NLLCFN
-933 ADRLIPMKFIEGC
+933 VDRLIPMKFIEGC
-946 LENLAA
+946 LENLAT
-952 NRSVVVSLKLLPK
+952 NRSVVVSLRLLPK
-965 LLASFQQFGAMDA
+965 LLASFQQFGTMDA

-1002 TNNYTMN
+1002 TST
-1009 INNAGGTM
+1009 GPKS
-1017 INLYSHQTEVQV
+1017 NLYSHQTEIQV

-1055 ILWQCLAQ
+1055 ILWQCLSQ
-1063 DPLCADELFSWL
+1063 DPICADELFSWL

-1098 KLPSLPPETISMIG
+1098 KLPSLPPETISMTG

-1119 CSLARLAAAHL
+1119 CNLARLAAAHL

-1144 LWRIALR
+1144 LWRIALK

-1178 EFVSQCMTHLTAASN
+1178 EFVSQCMTHLAAASA

-1229 RWALEGR
+1229 RWILEGR
-1236 GAGSHVAMSN
+1236 GVASQCYVAMNTS
-1246 LEKGQHI
+1246 EKGQQLRI
-1253 KIYVQPAGIPDKTSF
+1253 FVQPAGIPEKTNF
-1268 SLLNT
+1268 TLLNT

-1286 WDDTQNNK
+1286 WDDTQNIQEKSAASAN
-1294 ATVTI
+1294 AT
-1299 TDTSASSSGGSSCTN
+1299 SNSG
-1314 SSVLGTL
+1314 SVLGSL

-1330 TQGQELTFDFDEK
+1330 TQGQELTIDFDEK
-1343 TLQDMGFKDGQL
+1343 TLQEMGFKDGQL
-1355 VFISLG
+1355 VFISPG
-1361 AAGVRGGNVSGGGG
+1361 ASRSNGGGGG
-1375 RGKRDF
+1375 RCSKRDM
-1381 DSVSLLPPPPRE
+1381 DSPSLLPPPPRE
-1393 SLPTI
+1393 SLPTL

-1413 RTLSAMKSTVKGG
+1413 RTLSAMRTTVKGG
-1426 QKIPH
+1426 QEIPH

-1459 KLGETSLP
+1459 KLGETSLQ

-1487 LSRRNS
+1487 LSRRGTTNQ
-1493 SLSSSS
+1493 
-1499 PSSSS
+1499 PSSSNS
-1504 NVTITQIHEGGGD
+1504 TVSSTAASAHQGGGD
-1517 ASDDGLGGGKD
+1517 ADDNQD
-1528 SQNIQE
+1528 DQDIT
-1534 ESSIPWSIN
+1534 WSTR

-1553 FDIFMSGCLER
+1553 FDIFMSGCLEQ

-1582 CHLGVIKEEKKRHK
+1582 CHLGVVREEKKRNK
-1596 SDKLIVPR
+1596 ADKPLLVPK
-1604 LSNAMLSM
+1604 LSEAMLRM
-1612 MTVDAVMQ
+1612 MNVDTMMP

-1626 NEASMPR
+1626 NDASLPL

-1648 IHYAMALL
+1648 IHYTMALL
-1656 VCWVHSDINVRQNLF
+1656 VCWVHSDPAVRQYLF
-1671 FSTEPFGQ
+1671 SSSEPFGK
-1679 TWLRRLVLEDPEPAV
+1679 TWLRRLILEDPEPAV

-1699 TALYRLCLGTTG
+1699 TALYKLCLGSTG
-1711 HEEDEDG
+1711 AEDDNSEQMPG
-1718 GTARPSDATN
+1718 
-1728 LIVSMLNTLLEY
+1728 LIVPMLNTLLEH
-1740 LIVAEAMQPSHRRR
+1740 LVIAEAMQPSHRK

-1760 LHSIIH
+1760 LHSVLD
-1766 EDGKEPYGPACRDY
+1766 EGKEPYGPACKDY
-1780 FWLIC
+1780 FWLVC
-1785 RLVDALP
+1785 RLVDSLP
-1792 EEAIKDPG
+1792 DEAIR
-1800 VDDSES
+1800 ES
-1806 SGGTIDLENLASR
+1806 TADETSGTTIDLEALAIR

-1840 ALVGLLNLT
+1840 ALVGLINLT
-1849 CNIMSHNPTCK
+1849 CNIMTHNPPCK
-1860 QSKIGQNLL
+1860 QGKIGQNLL
-1869 HCIFDFLFALP
+1869 DQVFDFLFALP
-1880 NSRMKHVPKC
+1880 NPRSKHVPKC
-1890 KSQVSRSAA
+1890 KSQASRSAA
-1899 FDLLVELVKSSPD
+1899 FDLLVELVKSAPD
-1912 NYRILHE
+1912 NYRMLHE

-1971 PQARLAILSADC
+1971 PQARVSILGADC
-1983 NRANKHQLT
+1983 SRANKHQLT

-1999 FAYLFESERKAYN
+1999 FAYLLESERKAYN

-2046 EEMTSDLKTL
+2046 EEMTSDLKNL

-2172 GYVEKKLMQQ
+2172 GYVEKKLMPQ
-2182 HCRDDRRKVGENEK
+2182 HYKDEKKAVLLQKRK
-2196 TECEN
+2196 
-2201 EEKETLEKDMDE
+2201 
-2213 QRSENYQYDLIG
+2213 SENDGHTRPLLDEEDIQEEEMEHYQYDLIG

-2245 TSANKDKWFLFND
+2245 TSPNKDKWFLFND
-2258 AEVKPFDPSQIAA
+2258 AEVKPFDPNQIAA

-2311 PTADHH
+2311 PGEQT
-2317 KEEEATVSSPSAV
+2317 KEEEATVSSPIA
-2330 STAHEDPNNFIEK
+2330 DNNADNNTGRSSSSLVRNNMNK
-2343 LHAQLELNK
+2343 QLPPLELNK

-2376 FSFMWQICG
+2376 FGFMWQICG
-2385 YIPQTLLSIQPDVTE
+2385 YIPQTLLSVQPDITE

-2433 FNGSAGACARFLER
+2433 FNGSPGACARFLER

-2479 QRLRPTQAPLYLLCD
+2479 QRLRATQVPLYLLCD
-2494 NDNDVNETQFI
+2494 EENDVNT
-2505 GVGMQSCVTRFVRM
+2505 VGTRSCVTRFVRM

-2539 FLYEFCKMGEEE
+2539 FLYEFSKMGDDEAV
-2551 TLFLIRV
+2551 FLIRV

-2572 THEMVD
+2572 THEFVD
-2578 TVSEEEE
+2578 AVSEEEE
-2585 EEEEEIVVSLPAEKL
+2585 EEEIVTVPSEKL
-2600 RPASLDKMITL
+2600 RPASLDKMIML
-2611 IATLIERSRGSDHRL
+2611 IAYLVERSRGQDHRL
-2626 TLSPADLNAVAGGKG
+2626 ALSPADLSAVAGGKG
-2641 FPFLYQQTRDMINLN
+2641 FPFLYQQTRDLINLA

-2673 IHIVTMIFQAITKH
+2673 IHVVTMIFQAIMKH
-2687 TDICQ
+2687 TDVCQ

-2700 LTEGSGPSGLPCM
+2700 LTESSGLSGLPCM
-2713 TQLILSR
+2713 TQLILGR
-2720 VWDAAR
+2720 VWEAAR

-2736 ALAVT
+2736 AHAVT

-2758 QHFLIEHSN
+2758 QHFLLEHSN

-2790 YRSAHRLGLGC
+2790 YRTVHRLNLNC
-2801 NSTRELQLSPDATL
+2801 NSSRELQLSPEATL
-2815 TLHQIYT
+2815 ILHQIYT

-2827 LQSAR
+2827 LQPAR

-2850 LLTYCVI
+2850 LLTYCVV
-2857 SKTEKMMFGQ
+2857 SKTEKLMFGQ

-2885 PVHHNKQALL
+2885 PVHHNKQAVL

-2907 NVSMILHNPHITKNI
+2907 NVAMILHNPHITKNI
-2922 AFNYILADHDDQ
+2922 AFNYILADHEDQ

-2955 QQSRAFTRQL
+2955 QQSRTFTRQL

-2994 LMQLLVTRHSDQTEQ
+2994 LMQLLVARHPDQTEQ
-3009 EEAEISSF
+3009 EEAEIASF

-3060 LGMALEAF
+3060 LSMALEAF

-3132 TYNPS
+3132 TYNPPD
-3137 EMRNLA
+3137 MRNLA

-3148 ELVMLVPAEAISI
+3148 ELVMLVPAEAILI

-3171 ALQGSHAA
+3171 ALQESHAA

-3189 STPSGKMAARPAR
+3189 STPPGKMPSRPAR

-3214 DAAKGVDPD
+3214 ETSKGVDPE

-3248 NDCMTDTLV
+3248 NDCMTDALV
-3257 NLSAILGFEG
+3257 NLSAMLGFEG

-3280 DVHAAAHIDR
+3280 DVHAATHIDR
-3290 KHIAALLCSSYTV
+3290 KHIASLLCSSYTV

-3333 ASHVLTKQTC
+3333 ASHVLTEQTC
-3343 SLIENLVSTLSAMVD
+3343 LLIDNLVSSLTAMVD
-3358 AVDVKSSAHR
+3358 AVDVEVSAHR

-3379 YSSGTR
+3379 YSSSTR
-3385 LDPPETL
+3385 LKPSSSLLPA
-3392 QQTLETL
+3392 LETL
-3399 LTRTRNA
+3399 LSR
-3406 IVKETSQQ
+3406 
-3414 QQQQDNEAPSKKR
+3414 
-3427 KRASS
+3427 
-3432 DECEEENTRIIS
+3432 TRIITVKENRS
-3444 HSPTNNDE
+3444 SSEVESPSKRRRLCGDSEPVDKELCAPINDIDMENNISE
-3452 NIVNN
+3452 ANIDKVDTVND
-3457 EENETGAVICVEEKA
+3457 TM
-3472 KSDKS
+3472 SS
-3477 DSKSSGS
+3477 DSGDDKAATARHKSGNVQAETIATSGTVS
-3484 SDERSSNEDSNKA
+3484 PPR
-3497 QVKMSSSIDGT
+3497 
-3508 SLSSNLVSASTPG
+3508 LVTTAN
-3521 SCASQLIC
+3521 SCTNQLRC

-3542 TIMNLQVIVS
+3542 TIVDLQTIVQVQS
-3552 MQTKNN
+3552 KNN